1 MSTNC
6 YNPIKGIDD
15 VISSKIQ
22 GWNKYRVATLRGM
35 YDESHPSPLDTSD
48 LDKAVQ
54 ELISYRRNL
63 GKVNAE
69 SIKTASFNLSESY
82 QKLKESFSAEERFN
96 RINMISTMFS
106 DRLDAL
112 QEANPSLSRKVICN
126 GFISNGKL
134 VAGQFSV
141 FEGVYNDLLEYYL
154 EAVEEDDMD
163 TANSYKKVLENWGA
177 LVSHARM
184 RLRDTEEL
192 KLGNNIEYA
201 DDTNP
206 DNYNDNKLS
215 ELYDAS
221 ESKREAWQETSDM
234 QSAFGSV
241 GKQVRKLLGSI
252 QRVENGE
259 EVYDDLGFPIM
270 LDPVKTHQ
278 SLIEI
283 LRGVTSENQMIGLL
297 RNASSSQS
305 WLQPVIEEL
314 ENNDQL
320 RTQFYV
326 DFKKNFQ
333 PYSIL
338 LEEIKNEL
346 RTFKTLILNRVNISL
361 SGQYLTSIT
370 LGKQVNPDTSV
381 FNKDG
386 SINWKNLQ
394 NLREIVAEY
403 FPSKNVSIV
412 PKFYSNKETSWQE
425 KKRVLIKIT
434 EALGIDIDGNTLD
447 RIMSN
452 GRDLHKFTD
461 AISEL
466 IEFGTDKI
474 LNKSE
479 LESLNKGNFSLSKS
493 SFKDF
498 IKFSPAGS
506 TAKQGVIRE
515 KIDKMLT
522 IITKNREGL
531 RLESRVRHK
540 DKNGNNITLFSNV
553 IPSYLGDK
561 MDRIASFVTNND
573 RQGLRRMIENEFLDS
588 SFFMDNGTI
597 LNRWIKDL
605 YESDLDEKSFATNFV
620 FKRFLGTSDNSFENF
635 TSKQHAIDMMTEYFS
650 ERQISPKNIKYID
663 EEEFNKSKNL
673 KSFPKDQLY
682 YVNGTNYYYKYNSI
696 DSKGNNVW
704 TKHIKDDYA
713 YYPVFILGDSGVS
726 KFIKAKRYSA
736 KEILDGLYDV
746 YRQERRRMALTKAA
760 NSKLKEEEYSP
771 IENFSNKEDEY
782 TILPFLNKDYKSPDG
797 TVGKYAAMIG
807 ENPSK
812 QEVVKAIQAYMEEA
826 VNIFKKNLNNLGLLE
841 TKEVYNPNTNKKEVQ
856 YIYFS
861 QEVNGDKTID
871 KVIADYYWNTKFATI
886 QQLQLF
892 TIDPAFYKGT
902 KDLQKRYKEIHAPG
916 SVLSLEAR
924 DFDGNLYSKDGIE
937 RCVYFD
943 DINLNAELSNPEFM
957 TAIKAKFGKNSP
969 VYKAYTKNT
978 LTDGQGYRT
987 LESYRKVMG
996 MAGKW
1001 TQEMENV
1008 YNAIKQLRAEYGKDA
1023 QIPSDKLAEIA
1034 SMAVVFQPIKPYMYT
1049 IENYAVNN
1057 TDKLKIPVQHKYA
1070 EAVLIPE
1077 LLPAGSKLRD
1087 MAYWMESKGVD
1098 LVGSTKIVK
1107 VGGFGSTDISKA
1119 SNAKELNDALDK
1131 AYIHQLSYGDYRIQ
1145 TNVPEH
1151 INSSQLFGT
1160 QVRKLIMTN
1169 VEMDDYHYENYVGG
1183 NKVNLGGKYGDV
1195 RLNGRNLVSFY
1206 NSLIV
1211 ANILESYDLFA
1222 NEVSD
1227 IKKLSD
1233 KLLQTTINNSRE
1245 SMDNMLAYSLT
1256 GDDKFLVPL
1265 FEGAL
1270 EHDSSAM
1277 LFSMFKKRVNKQ
1289 SIKGGSAVQVSAMGI
1304 KGYEESGDLKYVVDP
1319 NNPNNILYAECEI
1332 PWDISYTDI
1341 NGKEVTLE
1349 FSDYCNED
1357 GTLKTDKDG
1366 NTLLEKKF
1374 PNALSILAY
1383 RIPTER
1389 DYSMINLRVK
1399 RFSQKT
1405 AGGTIKVPAQG
1416 TTIAG
1421 FDFDIDKLYFMRN
1434 EYRQRELSSSEVAEI
1449 WKEFYETYSNIKD
1462 VLKEAREE
1470 DTESLDR
1477 LYKYWDKAG
1486 LPYSYKEAFAQ
1497 FIADR
1502 GYISF
1507 ESYDFSK
1514 SPLDNT
1520 RAARNNMLIK
1530 LIQERL
1536 MDYETFE
1543 QRYTPGGFANA
1554 SKAARTLRELLFG
1567 SLEGIVSRG
1576 TSTSKISGEN
1586 ISSKG
1591 SEFAKKLTNVGNNL
1605 EVTYKGVTFRNAEHA
1620 YQTWKSGEF
1629 DNTAYNSINTWKP
1642 VGSKPVNKQINF
1654 QIMVDIL
1661 TEKLKQHPELIE
1673 GIKERGGHE
1682 YIISSTH
1689 NVVGDKYWES
1699 SGQNAFIKALAEA
1712 AINVGISPINNNF
1725 IKSTVDF
1732 NAIAERAK
1740 DSKSDPEPNY
1750 DPSDPMT
1757 IITYNQQNQVAG
1769 KLIGIFAN
1777 QNTNHAFSSLM
1788 KEFTL
1793 KEPIRFA
1800 GHSYN
1805 DLLHA
1810 PKGIDVD
1817 LNVAEF
1823 LAASVDAVKD
1833 PVLNFLNLNTIT
1845 ADAGAVLAR
1854 IGYTTQEIGLLFNQP
1869 IIKEICEY
1877 SFNNGVTADM
1887 AIREVVKN
1895 YMGDDTE
1902 SPKANP
1908 DEDFSIN
1915 KLALNIVNDRVMRE
1929 QGKNAM
1935 DNKSFK
1941 ADQLK
1946 VAELFS
1952 QIQTVAGDVSQF
1964 VTSTKFT
1971 ASNAVGSTFG
1981 DLYSQQMKVKNY
1993 IDKFVVKNGKNAL
2006 SVNIKVTD
2014 TIDSP
2019 ITNNTNLQGSNQEYL
2034 ESLIENPLAY
2044 EQAMYDMNRRANS
2057 LLNSYYPYETPS
2069 YRNARNRLAS
2079 LTKNNFLDADTIN
2092 SIHSDMLVYML
2103 SQQEDSLFNGE
2114 IPIPVDS
2121 INTPNLDTTVNSYT
2135 GNITPDANTIFVFGS
2150 NPEGRHGAG
2159 AAKIAREQFGAI
2171 YGQGEGLQGNAY
2183 ALPTKDLRVTKNN
2196 GLRSIS
2202 EAQIIENI
2210 KKLYEVAKQ
2219 NPDKQFKIAYRNTDK
2234 ASLNGYTGLEM
2245 IDMFLKAGSIPTN
2258 IVFSKEWIDTGKF
2271 DLPTKKV
2278 QSTSKSYIP
2287 AREYYTKHFAKE
2299 VFNTL
2304 ESNPDLKSLPLFQ
2317 YMQFVTNEKTGDIS
2331 MNVQGIG
2338 GLAPYQKDELKES
2351 WAELLKTEPDLAS
2364 NLFMYNFYKLGFTFS
2379 PLAFMNLAPT
2389 ELKLN
2394 MKLWREWDP
2403 SADNGKGAWIQSDK
2417 SYIDFLNEVKKGI
2430 SVNIEEFAKQYIL
2443 NHLDNRSLV
2452 FTAKGSTRDFL
2463 KKEVYKNGVAASEF
2477 TLKVSKLGD
2486 DAKNYTIADDTIPK
2500 SWTAFRPC
2508 IIVDGIVY
2516 MCESGNDKFN
2526 VSTDGSMTY
2535 RKVSQLGTTNKSL
2548 QYISDSETKITDS
2561 QTYDDKMPGS
2571 TKREDRVP
2579 EEHPEKVDR
2588 DKLVNDLIY
2597 YSLMNGNLVEEST
2610 DKFKEDI
2617 SIFKDSDLKDTIEDI
2632 KNELREKGLI
2642 DKTGKKIC

>member
-1 MSTNC
+1 MSTKC

-15 VISSKIQ
+15 VIASKIQ
-22 GWNKYRVATLRGM
+22 GWNEYRVATLRGM
-35 YDESHPSPLDTSD
+35 YDESHSSPLDTSD

-54 ELISYRRNL
+54 DLISYRRGL
-63 GKVNAE
+63 GKMNAE
-69 SIKTASFNLSESY
+69 SIKTTSSNLSESY

-126 GFISNGKL
+126 GFVSNGKL

-141 FEGVYNDLLEYYL
+141 FEGVYNDLLEYYS
-154 EAVEEDDMD
+154 EAVEEGDMD

-192 KLGNNIEYA
+192 KLGDKIEYA

-234 QSAFGSV
+234 HSAFGSV

-270 LDPVKTHQ
+270 LDPVKAHQ

-283 LRGVTSENQMIGLL
+283 LRGVTSERQMIGLL
-297 RNASSSQS
+297 RNASNSQT

-338 LEEIKNEL
+338 LEEVKNGL
-346 RTFKTLILNRVNISL
+346 RTFKTLILNRVNNSL

-370 LGKQVNPDTSV
+370 LGKQVNPNTSV

-394 NLREIVAEY
+394 SLRELVKEY
-403 FPSKNVSIV
+403 FPSKSVSIT
-412 PKFYSNKETSWQE
+412 PKFYNNKETSWQE

-434 EALGIDIDGNTLD
+434 EALGIDIDGGTLD
-447 RIMSN
+447 KIMSN

-466 IEFGTDKI
+466 VEFGTDKI
-474 LNKSE
+474 LNKKE
-479 LESLNKGNFSLSKS
+479 LESLDKGEYSLSNR

-498 IKFSPAGS
+498 IRFSPAGS

-515 KIDKMLT
+515 KIDKMLS
-522 IITKNREGL
+522 IVTKNREGL

-540 DKNGNNITLFSNV
+540 DKNGNNVTLFSNV

-561 MDRIASFVTNND
+561 MDRIASFVSNND
-573 RQGLRRMIENEFLDS
+573 KQGLRRMIENEFLNS

-605 YESDLDEKSFATNFV
+605 YESGLDDKDFAANFG

-635 TSKQHAIDMMTEYFS
+635 TSKQHAIDMMAEYFS
-650 ERQISPKNIKYID
+650 ERQLSP
-663 EEEFNKSKNL
+663 
-673 KSFPKDQLY
+673 
-682 YVNGTNYYYKYNSI
+682 NSQ
-696 DSKGNNVW
+696 
-704 TKHIKDDYA
+704 YA

-736 KEILDGLYDV
+736 QEILDGLYDV
-746 YRQERRRMALTKAA
+746 YRQERRRMALTVAA
-760 NSKLKEEEYSP
+760 NAKLKEGGYSL
-771 IENFSNKEDEY
+771 IDNFSDKANEY
-782 TILPFLNKDYKSPDG
+782 TALPFLNKDYKSPDG
-797 TVGKYAAMIG
+797 TIGKYAAMIG

-826 VNIFKKNLNNLGLLE
+826 VNSFKTDLNNLGLLE
-841 TKEVYNPNTNKKEVQ
+841 TKEVYNPKTNKKEVQ
-856 YIYFS
+856 YVYFS
-861 QEVNGDKTID
+861 QEVNGNKSID
-871 KVIADYYWNTKFATI
+871 EVIADYYWNTKFATI

-924 DFDGNLYSKDGIE
+924 DFDGNLYSEDGIE

-943 DINLNAELSNPEFM
+943 DINLNAEVSNPEFM
-957 TAIKAKFGKNSP
+957 KAIEAKFGKNSP

-1008 YNAIKQLRAEYGKDA
+1008 YKAIKQLRAEYGKDA

-1034 SMAVVFQPIKPYMYT
+1034 NMSVVFQPIKPYMYT
-1049 IENYAVNN
+1049 IENLAVNS

-1160 QVRKLIMTN
+1160 QVRKLIMAN
-1169 VEMDDYHYENYVGG
+1169 IKMDDYHYENYVGG
-1183 NKVNLGGKYGDV
+1183 KKVNLGGKYGDV

-1277 LFSMFKKRVNKQ
+1277 LFSIFKKRVNKQ

-1304 KGYEESGDLKYVVDP
+1304 KGYEESGDLHYVVDP

-1341 NGKEVTLE
+1341 NGKEVALE

-1567 SLEGIVSRG
+1567 NLEGIVSRG
-1576 TSTSKISGEN
+1576 
-1586 ISSKG
+1586 
-1591 SEFAKKLTNVGNNL
+1591 
-1605 EVTYKGVTFRNAEHA
+1605 
-1620 YQTWKSGEF
+1620 
-1629 DNTAYNSINTWKP
+1629 
-1642 VGSKPVNKQINF
+1642 
-1654 QIMVDIL
+1654 
-1661 TEKLKQHPELIE
+1661 
-1673 GIKERGGHE
+1673 
-1682 YIISSTH
+1682 
-1689 NVVGDKYWES
+1689 
-1699 SGQNAFIKALAEA
+1699 
-1712 AINVGISPINNNF
+1712 
-1725 IKSTVDF
+1725 TVDF

-1740 DSKSDPEPNY
+1740 DIKSDPEPNY

-1788 KEFTL
+1788 REFTL
-1793 KEPIRFA
+1793 KDPIRFA

-1887 AIREVVKN
+1887 AMREVVKN

-1935 DNKSFK
+1935 DNQSFK

-1952 QIQTVAGDVSQF
+1952 QIQTVAGDISQF
-1964 VTSTKFT
+1964 VTSSKFT

-1993 IDKFVVKNGKNAL
+1993 IDRFVIKKGKNAL
-2006 SVNIKVTD
+2006 SVNMKVTD
-2014 TIDSP
+2014 IIDSP
-2019 ITNNTNLQGSNQEYL
+2019 ITNNTNLYGSNQEYL
-2034 ESLIENPLAY
+2034 ESLIENPLSY
-2044 EQAMYDMNRRANS
+2044 EQAMYDMNRRAGM
-2057 LLNSYYPYETPS
+2057 LLNSYYPYNTPS
-2069 YRNARNRLAS
+2069 YSGARNRLAE
-2079 LTKNNFLDADTIN
+2079 LTKSNFLDADTIN

-2114 IPIPVDS
+2114 MP
-2121 INTPNLDTTVNSYT
+2121 
-2135 GNITPDANTIFVFGS
+2135 
-2150 NPEGRHGAG
+2150 
-2159 AAKIAREQFGAI
+2159 AKDG
-2171 YGQGEGLQGNAY
+2171 
-2183 ALPTKDLRVTKNN
+2183 
-2196 GLRSIS
+2196 
-2202 EAQIIENI
+2202 
-2210 KKLYEVAKQ
+2210 
-2219 NPDKQFKIAYRNTDK
+2219 
-2234 ASLNGYTGLEM
+2234 
-2245 IDMFLKAGSIPTN
+2245 
-2258 IVFSKEWIDTGKF
+2258 
-2271 DLPTKKV
+2271 
-2278 QSTSKSYIP
+2278 IP

-2351 WAELLKTEPDLAS
+2351 WAELLKTEPDLARD
-2364 NLFMYNFYKLGFTFS
+2364 LFMYNFYKLGFTFS

-2389 ELKLN
+2389 ELKLAI
-2394 MKLWREWDP
+2394 KVGRKWDS
-2403 SADNGKGAWIQSDK
+2403 SANDGNGAWVER
-2417 SYIDFLNEVKKGI
+2417 SYVDFLNDVKEGTVTANSEK
-2430 SVNIEEFAKQYIL
+2430 FAKQYIL
-2443 NHLDNRSLV
+2443 NHLDNRRLV
-2452 FTAKGSTRDFL
+2452 FTAKGSNL
-2463 KKEVYKNGVAASEF
+2463 KYLKTLVYKNGEAVSNF
-2477 TLKVSKLGD
+2477 TLDVNKLGD
-2486 DAKNYTIADDTIPK
+2486 DAKNYTIKDSTLPK
-2500 SWTAFRPC
+2500 NCVAFRPC
-2508 IIVDGIVY
+2508 IVVDGITY
-2516 MCESGNDKFN
+2516 MCDSSNDKFN
-2526 VSTDGSMTY
+2526 VSYDGSITY
-2535 RKVSQLGTTNKSL
+2535 YKVSQLGTTNKSL
-2548 QYISDSETKITDS
+2548 QYVSDSESRLTDNEQYDNNMEGNSS
-2561 QTYDDKMPGS
+2561 QEFIPENTPNS
-2571 TKREDRVP
+2571 FNREEAINQIIDYGIKNGEFMAEQVESIKEYLNSQSDVDLSDTVNAIRN
-2579 EEHPEKVDR
+2579 EIQNSGLTDNTGEKV
-2588 DKLVNDLIY
+2588 
-2597 YSLMNGNLVEEST
+2597 
-2610 DKFKEDI
+2610 
-2617 SIFKDSDLKDTIEDI
+2617 
-2632 KNELREKGLI
+2632 
-2642 DKTGKKIC
+2642 C

>member
-1 MSTNC
+1 MSTKC

-15 VISSKIQ
+15 VIASKIQ
-22 GWNKYRVATLRGM
+22 GWNEYRVATLRGM
-35 YDESHPSPLDTSD
+35 YDESHSSPLDTSD
-48 LDKAVQ
+48 LDRAVQ
-54 ELISYRRNL
+54 DLISYRRDL
-63 GKVNAE
+63 GKMNAE
-69 SIKTASFNLSESY
+69 SIKTTSSNLSESY

-112 QEANPSLSRKVICN
+112 QEANPFLSRKVICN
-126 GFISNGKL
+126 GFVSNGKL

-141 FEGVYNDLLEYYL
+141 FEGVYNDLLEYYS
-154 EAVEEDDMD
+154 EAVEEGDMD

-192 KLGNNIEYA
+192 RLGDKIEYA

-234 QSAFGSV
+234 HSAFGSV

-270 LDPVKTHQ
+270 LDPVKAHQ

-283 LRGVTSENQMIGLL
+283 LRGVTSERQMIGLL
-297 RNASSSQS
+297 RNASNSQT

-338 LEEIKNEL
+338 LEEVKNGL
-346 RTFKTLILNRVNISL
+346 RTFKTLILNRVNNSL

-370 LGKQVNPDTSV
+370 LGKQVNPNTSV

-394 NLREIVAEY
+394 SLRELVKEY
-403 FPSKNVSIV
+403 FPSKSVSIT
-412 PKFYSNKETSWQE
+412 PKFYNNKETSWQE

-434 EALGIDIDGNTLD
+434 EALGIDIDGGTLD
-447 RIMSN
+447 KIMSS

-466 IEFGTDKI
+466 VEFGTDKI
-474 LNKSE
+474 LNKKE
-479 LESLNKGNFSLSKS
+479 LESLDKGEYSLSNR

-498 IKFSPAGS
+498 IRFSPAGS

-515 KIDKMLT
+515 KIDKMLS
-522 IITKNREGL
+522 IVTKNREGL

-540 DKNGNNITLFSNV
+540 DKNGNNVTLFSNV

-561 MDRIASFVTNND
+561 MDRIASFVSNND

-588 SFFMDNGTI
+588 SFFMDKDNGTI
-597 LNRWIKDL
+597 FNRWLRDL
-605 YESDLDEKSFATNFV
+605 YESGLDEKDFAANFG

-635 TSKQHAIDMMTEYFS
+635 TSKQHAIDMMAEYFS
-650 ERQISPKNIKYID
+650 ERQKSP
-663 EEEFNKSKNL
+663 
-673 KSFPKDQLY
+673 
-682 YVNGTNYYYKYNSI
+682 NSQ
-696 DSKGNNVW
+696 
-704 TKHIKDDYA
+704 YA

-736 KEILDGLYDV
+736 QEILDGLYDV
-746 YRQERRRMALTKAA
+746 YRQERRRMALTSAA
-760 NSKLKEEEYSP
+760 NTKLKEGGYSL
-771 IENFSNKEDEY
+771 IENFSSKENEY
-782 TILPFLNKDYKSPDG
+782 TALPFLNKDYKSPDG

-826 VNIFKKNLNNLGLLE
+826 VNSFKTSLNNLGLLE
-841 TKEVYNPNTNKKEVQ
+841 TKEVYNPKTNKKEVQ
-856 YIYFS
+856 YVYFS
-861 QEVNGDKTID
+861 QEVNGNKSID
-871 KVIADYYWNTKFATI
+871 EVIADYYWNTKFATI

-924 DFDGNLYSKDGIE
+924 DFDGNLYSEDGIE

-943 DINLNAELSNPEFM
+943 DINLNAEVSNPEFM
-957 TAIKAKFGKNSP
+957 KAIEAKFGKNSP

-1008 YNAIKQLRAEYGKDA
+1008 YNTIKQLRAEYGKDA
-1023 QIPSDKLAEIA
+1023 QIPSDKLTEIA
-1034 SMAVVFQPIKPYMYT
+1034 NMSVVFQPIKPYMYT
-1049 IENYAVNN
+1049 IENLAVNS

-1119 SNAKELNDALDK
+1119 SNAQELSNALDK

-1160 QVRKLIMTN
+1160 QVRKLIMAN
-1169 VEMDDYHYENYVGG
+1169 IKMDDYHYENYVGG
-1183 NKVNLGGKYGDV
+1183 KKVNLGGKYGEV

-1211 ANILESYDLFA
+1211 ANILKSYDLFA

-1277 LFSMFKKRVNKQ
+1277 LFSIFKKRVNKQ

-1304 KGYEESGDLKYVVDP
+1304 KGYEESGDLHYVVDP

-1341 NGKEVTLE
+1341 NGKEVALE

-1449 WKEFYETYSNIKD
+1449 WKEFYETYPNIKD

-1470 DTESLDR
+1470 DTESLNR

-1520 RAARNNMLIK
+1520 RTARNNMLIK

-1567 SLEGIVSRG
+1567 NLEGIVSRG
-1576 TSTSKISGEN
+1576 
-1586 ISSKG
+1586 
-1591 SEFAKKLTNVGNNL
+1591 
-1605 EVTYKGVTFRNAEHA
+1605 
-1620 YQTWKSGEF
+1620 
-1629 DNTAYNSINTWKP
+1629 
-1642 VGSKPVNKQINF
+1642 
-1654 QIMVDIL
+1654 
-1661 TEKLKQHPELIE
+1661 
-1673 GIKERGGHE
+1673 
-1682 YIISSTH
+1682 
-1689 NVVGDKYWES
+1689 
-1699 SGQNAFIKALAEA
+1699 
-1712 AINVGISPINNNF
+1712 
-1725 IKSTVDF
+1725 TVDF

-1788 KEFTL
+1788 SEFTL
-1793 KEPIRFA
+1793 KDPIRFA

-1887 AIREVVKN
+1887 AMREVVKN

-1935 DNKSFK
+1935 DNQSFK

-1952 QIQTVAGDVSQF
+1952 QIQTVAGDISQF
-1964 VTSTKFT
+1964 VTSSKFT

-2006 SVNIKVTD
+2006 SVNMKVTD
-2014 TIDSP
+2014 IIDSP

-2034 ESLIENPLAY
+2034 KSLIENPLAY
-2044 EQAMYDMNRRANS
+2044 EQAMYDMNRRAGM
-2057 LLNSYYPYETPS
+2057 LLNSYYPYNTPS
-2069 YRNARNRLAS
+2069 YSGARNRLAE
-2079 LTKNNFLDADTIN
+2079 LTKSNFLDADTIN

-2114 IPIPVDS
+2114 MPILVNS
-2121 INTPNLDTTVNSYT
+2121 INTSNLDTTVNSYT

-2171 YGQGEGLQGNAY
+2171 YGQGEGLQGNSY
-2183 ALPTKDLRVTKNN
+2183 ALPTKDLRVKENR
-2196 GLRSIS
+2196 GLRSIPES
-2202 EAQIIENI
+2202 QIIESI
-2210 KKLYEVAKQ
+2210 RKLYDVAKQ
-2219 NPDKQFKIAYRNTDK
+2219 NPSKQFKIAYRNTNS

-2245 IDMFLKAGSIPTN
+2245 IDMFLKAGSIPSN
-2258 IVFSKEWIDTGKF
+2258 IIFSKEWVDTGKF
-2271 DLPTKKV
+2271 NSSIKKT
-2278 QSTSKSYIP
+2278 QGTSKSYIS

-2351 WAELLKTEPDLAS
+2351 WAELLKTEPDLARD
-2364 NLFMYNFYKLGFTFS
+2364 LFMYNFYKLGFTFS

-2389 ELKLN
+2389 ELKLAI
-2394 MKLWREWDP
+2394 KVGRKWDS
-2403 SADNGKGAWIQSDK
+2403 SANDGNGAWVER
-2417 SYIDFLNEVKKGI
+2417 SYVDFLNDVKEGTVTANSEK
-2430 SVNIEEFAKQYIL
+2430 FAKQYIL
-2443 NHLDNRSLV
+2443 NHLDNRRLV
-2452 FTAKGSTRDFL
+2452 FTAKGSNL
-2463 KKEVYKNGVAASEF
+2463 KYLKTLVYKNSEAVSNF
-2477 TLKVSKLGD
+2477 TLDVNKLGD
-2486 DAKNYTIADDTIPK
+2486 DAKNYTIKDSTLPK
-2500 SWTAFRPC
+2500 NCVAFRPC
-2508 IIVDGIVY
+2508 IVVDGITY
-2516 MCESGNDKFN
+2516 ICDSSNDKFN
-2526 VSTDGSMTY
+2526 VSYDGSITY
-2535 RKVSQLGTTNKSL
+2535 YKVSQLGTTNKSL
-2548 QYISDSETKITDS
+2548 QYVSDSESRLTDNEQYDNNMEGNSS
-2561 QTYDDKMPGS
+2561 QEFIPENTPNS
-2571 TKREDRVP
+2571 FNREEAINQIIDYGIKNGEFMAEQVESIKEYLNSQSDVDLSDTVNAIRN
-2579 EEHPEKVDR
+2579 EIQNSGLTDNTGEKV
-2588 DKLVNDLIY
+2588 
-2597 YSLMNGNLVEEST
+2597 
-2610 DKFKEDI
+2610 
-2617 SIFKDSDLKDTIEDI
+2617 
-2632 KNELREKGLI
+2632 
-2642 DKTGKKIC
+2642 C

>member
-1 MSTNC
+1 M
-6 YNPIKGIDD
+6 
-15 VISSKIQ
+15 
-22 GWNKYRVATLRGM
+22 
-35 YDESHPSPLDTSD
+35 
-48 LDKAVQ
+48 
-54 ELISYRRNL
+54 
-63 GKVNAE
+63 
-69 SIKTASFNLSESY
+69 
-82 QKLKESFSAEERFN
+82 
-96 RINMISTMFS
+96 
-106 DRLDAL
+106 
-112 QEANPSLSRKVICN
+112 
-126 GFISNGKL
+126 
-134 VAGQFSV
+134 
-141 FEGVYNDLLEYYL
+141 
-154 EAVEEDDMD
+154 
-163 TANSYKKVLENWGA
+163 
-177 LVSHARM
+177 
-184 RLRDTEEL
+184 
-192 KLGNNIEYA
+192 
-201 DDTNP
+201 
-206 DNYNDNKLS
+206 
-215 ELYDAS
+215 
-221 ESKREAWQETSDM
+221 
-234 QSAFGSV
+234 
-241 GKQVRKLLGSI
+241 
-252 QRVENGE
+252 
-259 EVYDDLGFPIM
+259 
-270 LDPVKTHQ
+270 
-278 SLIEI
+278 
-283 LRGVTSENQMIGLL
+283 
-297 RNASSSQS
+297 
-305 WLQPVIEEL
+305 
-314 ENNDQL
+314 
-320 RTQFYV
+320 
-326 DFKKNFQ
+326 
-333 PYSIL
+333 
-338 LEEIKNEL
+338 
-346 RTFKTLILNRVNISL
+346 
-361 SGQYLTSIT
+361 
-370 LGKQVNPDTSV
+370 
-381 FNKDG
+381 
-386 SINWKNLQ
+386 
-394 NLREIVAEY
+394 
-403 FPSKNVSIV
+403 
-412 PKFYSNKETSWQE
+412 
-425 KKRVLIKIT
+425 
-434 EALGIDIDGNTLD
+434 
-447 RIMSN
+447 
-452 GRDLHKFTD
+452 
-461 AISEL
+461 
-466 IEFGTDKI
+466 
-474 LNKSE
+474 
-479 LESLNKGNFSLSKS
+479 
-493 SFKDF
+493 
-498 IKFSPAGS
+498 
-506 TAKQGVIRE
+506 
-515 KIDKMLT
+515 
-522 IITKNREGL
+522 
-531 RLESRVRHK
+531 
-540 DKNGNNITLFSNV
+540 
-553 IPSYLGDK
+553 
-561 MDRIASFVTNND
+561 
-573 RQGLRRMIENEFLDS
+573 
-588 SFFMDNGTI
+588 
-597 LNRWIKDL
+597 
-605 YESDLDEKSFATNFV
+605 
-620 FKRFLGTSDNSFENF
+620 
-635 TSKQHAIDMMTEYFS
+635 
-650 ERQISPKNIKYID
+650 
-663 EEEFNKSKNL
+663 
-673 KSFPKDQLY
+673 
-682 YVNGTNYYYKYNSI
+682 
-696 DSKGNNVW
+696 
-704 TKHIKDDYA
+704 
-713 YYPVFILGDSGVS
+713 
-726 KFIKAKRYSA
+726 
-736 KEILDGLYDV
+736 
-746 YRQERRRMALTKAA
+746 
-760 NSKLKEEEYSP
+760 
-771 IENFSNKEDEY
+771 
-782 TILPFLNKDYKSPDG
+782 
-797 TVGKYAAMIG
+797 
-807 ENPSK
+807 
-812 QEVVKAIQAYMEEA
+812 
-826 VNIFKKNLNNLGLLE
+826 
-841 TKEVYNPNTNKKEVQ
+841 
-856 YIYFS
+856 
-861 QEVNGDKTID
+861 
-871 KVIADYYWNTKFATI
+871 
-886 QQLQLF
+886 F

-924 DFDGNLYSKDGIE
+924 DFDGNLYSEDGIE

-943 DINLNAELSNPEFM
+943 DINLNAEVSNPEFM
-957 TAIKAKFGKNSP
+957 KAIEAKFGKNSP

-1008 YNAIKQLRAEYGKDA
+1008 YNTIKQLRAEYGKDA
-1023 QIPSDKLAEIA
+1023 QIPSDKLTEVANM
-1034 SMAVVFQPIKPYMYT
+1034 SVVFQPIKPYMYT
-1049 IENYAVNN
+1049 IENLAVNS

-1098 LVGSTKIVK
+1098 LVGSTEIVK

-1119 SNAKELNDALDK
+1119 SNAQELSNALDK

-1160 QVRKLIMTN
+1160 QVRKLIMAN
-1169 VEMDDYHYENYVGG
+1169 IKMDDYHYENYVGG
-1183 NKVNLGGKYGDV
+1183 KKVNLGGKYGEV

-1211 ANILESYDLFA
+1211 ANILKSYDLFA

-1245 SMDNMLAYSLT
+1245 SMDNMLAYSLI

-1277 LFSMFKKRVNKQ
+1277 LFSIFKKRVNKQ

-1304 KGYEESGDLKYVVDP
+1304 KGYEESGDLHYVVDP

-1341 NGKEVTLE
+1341 NGKEVALE

-1449 WKEFYETYSNIKD
+1449 WKEFYETYPNIKD

-1470 DTESLDR
+1470 DTESLNR

-1514 SPLDNT
+1514 SSLDNT

-1567 SLEGIVSRG
+1567 NLEGIVSRG
-1576 TSTSKISGEN
+1576 
-1586 ISSKG
+1586 
-1591 SEFAKKLTNVGNNL
+1591 
-1605 EVTYKGVTFRNAEHA
+1605 
-1620 YQTWKSGEF
+1620 
-1629 DNTAYNSINTWKP
+1629 
-1642 VGSKPVNKQINF
+1642 
-1654 QIMVDIL
+1654 
-1661 TEKLKQHPELIE
+1661 
-1673 GIKERGGHE
+1673 
-1682 YIISSTH
+1682 
-1689 NVVGDKYWES
+1689 
-1699 SGQNAFIKALAEA
+1699 
-1712 AINVGISPINNNF
+1712 
-1725 IKSTVDF
+1725 TVDF

-1788 KEFTL
+1788 SEFTL
-1793 KEPIRFA
+1793 KDPIRFA

-1887 AIREVVKN
+1887 AMREVVKN

-1935 DNKSFK
+1935 DNQSFK

-1952 QIQTVAGDVSQF
+1952 QIQTVAGDISQF
-1964 VTSTKFT
+1964 VTSSKFT

-2006 SVNIKVTD
+2006 SVNMKVTD
-2014 TIDSP
+2014 IIDSP

-2034 ESLIENPLAY
+2034 KSLIENPLAY
-2044 EQAMYDMNRRANS
+2044 EQAMYDMNRRAGM
-2057 LLNSYYPYETPS
+2057 LLNSYYPYNTPS
-2069 YRNARNRLAS
+2069 YSGARNRLAE
-2079 LTKNNFLDADTIN
+2079 LTKSNFLDADTIN

-2114 IPIPVDS
+2114 M
-2121 INTPNLDTTVNSYT
+2121 
-2135 GNITPDANTIFVFGS
+2135 
-2150 NPEGRHGAG
+2150 
-2159 AAKIAREQFGAI
+2159 
-2171 YGQGEGLQGNAY
+2171 
-2183 ALPTKDLRVTKNN
+2183 PTKD
-2196 GLRSIS
+2196 G
-2202 EAQIIENI
+2202 
-2210 KKLYEVAKQ
+2210 
-2219 NPDKQFKIAYRNTDK
+2219 
-2234 ASLNGYTGLEM
+2234 
-2245 IDMFLKAGSIPTN
+2245 
-2258 IVFSKEWIDTGKF
+2258 
-2271 DLPTKKV
+2271 
-2278 QSTSKSYIP
+2278 IP

-2351 WAELLKTEPDLAS
+2351 WAELLKTEPDLARD
-2364 NLFMYNFYKLGFTFS
+2364 LFMYNFYKLGFTFS

-2389 ELKLN
+2389 ELKLAI
-2394 MKLWREWDP
+2394 KVGRKWDS
-2403 SADNGKGAWIQSDK
+2403 SANDGNGAWVER
-2417 SYIDFLNEVKKGI
+2417 SYVDFLNDVKEGTVTANSEK
-2430 SVNIEEFAKQYIL
+2430 FAKQYIL
-2443 NHLDNRSLV
+2443 NHLDNRRLV
-2452 FTAKGSTRDFL
+2452 FTAKGSNL
-2463 KKEVYKNGVAASEF
+2463 KYLKTLVYKNGEAVSNF
-2477 TLKVSKLGD
+2477 TLDVNKLGD
-2486 DAKNYTIADDTIPK
+2486 DAKNYTIKDSTLPK
-2500 SWTAFRPC
+2500 NCVAFRPC
-2508 IIVDGIVY
+2508 IVVDGITY
-2516 MCESGNDKFN
+2516 ICDSSNDKFN
-2526 VSTDGSMTY
+2526 VSYDGSITY
-2535 RKVSQLGTTNKSL
+2535 YKVSQLGTTNKSL
-2548 QYISDSETKITDS
+2548 QYVSDSESRLTDNEQYDNNMEGNSS
-2561 QTYDDKMPGS
+2561 QEFIPENTPNS
-2571 TKREDRVP
+2571 FNREEAINQIIDYGIKNGEFMAEQVESIKEYLNSQSDVDLSDTVNAIRN
-2579 EEHPEKVDR
+2579 EIQNSGLTDNTGEKV
-2588 DKLVNDLIY
+2588 
-2597 YSLMNGNLVEEST
+2597 
-2610 DKFKEDI
+2610 
-2617 SIFKDSDLKDTIEDI
+2617 
-2632 KNELREKGLI
+2632 
-2642 DKTGKKIC
+2642 C

>member
-1 MSTNC
+1 MSTKC

-15 VISSKIQ
+15 VIASKIQ
-22 GWNKYRVATLRGM
+22 GWNEYRVATLRGM
-35 YDESHPSPLDTSD
+35 YDESHSSPLDTSD
-48 LDKAVQ
+48 LDRAVQ
-54 ELISYRRNL
+54 DLISYRRDL
-63 GKVNAE
+63 GKMNAE
-69 SIKTASFNLSESY
+69 SIKTTSSNLSESY

-112 QEANPSLSRKVICN
+112 QEANPFLSRKVICN
-126 GFISNGKL
+126 GFVSNGKL

-141 FEGVYNDLLEYYL
+141 FEGVYNDLLEYYS
-154 EAVEEDDMD
+154 EAVEEGDMD

-192 KLGNNIEYA
+192 RLGDKIEYA

-234 QSAFGSV
+234 HSAFGSV

-270 LDPVKTHQ
+270 LDPVKAHQ

-283 LRGVTSENQMIGLL
+283 LRGVTSERQMIGLL
-297 RNASSSQS
+297 RNASNSQT

-338 LEEIKNEL
+338 LEEVKNGL
-346 RTFKTLILNRVNISL
+346 RTFKTLILNRVNNSL

-370 LGKQVNPDTSV
+370 LGKQVNPNTSV

-394 NLREIVAEY
+394 SLRELVKEY
-403 FPSKNVSIV
+403 FPSKSVSIT
-412 PKFYSNKETSWQE
+412 PKFYNNKETSWQE

-434 EALGIDIDGNTLD
+434 EALGIDIDGGTLD
-447 RIMSN
+447 KIMSS

-466 IEFGTDKI
+466 VEFGTDKI
-474 LNKSE
+474 LNKKE
-479 LESLNKGNFSLSKS
+479 LESLDKGEYSLSNR

-498 IKFSPAGS
+498 IRFSPAGS

-515 KIDKMLT
+515 KIDKMLS
-522 IITKNREGL
+522 IVTKNREGL

-540 DKNGNNITLFSNV
+540 DKNGNNVTLFSNV

-561 MDRIASFVTNND
+561 MDRIASFVSNND

-588 SFFMDNGTI
+588 SFFMDKDNGTI
-597 LNRWIKDL
+597 FNRWLRDL
-605 YESDLDEKSFATNFV
+605 YESGLDEKDFAANFG

-635 TSKQHAIDMMTEYFS
+635 TSKQHAIDMMAEYFS
-650 ERQISPKNIKYID
+650 ERQKSP
-663 EEEFNKSKNL
+663 
-673 KSFPKDQLY
+673 
-682 YVNGTNYYYKYNSI
+682 NSQ
-696 DSKGNNVW
+696 
-704 TKHIKDDYA
+704 YA

-736 KEILDGLYDV
+736 QEILDGLYDV
-746 YRQERRRMALTKAA
+746 YRQERRRMALTSAA
-760 NSKLKEEEYSP
+760 NTKLKEGGYSL
-771 IENFSNKEDEY
+771 IENFSSKENEY
-782 TILPFLNKDYKSPDG
+782 TALPFLNKDYKSPDG

-826 VNIFKKNLNNLGLLE
+826 VNSFKTSLNNLGLLE
-841 TKEVYNPNTNKKEVQ
+841 TKEVYNPKTNKKEVQ
-856 YIYFS
+856 YVYFS
-861 QEVNGDKTID
+861 QEVNGNKSID
-871 KVIADYYWNTKFATI
+871 EVIADYYWNTKFATI

-924 DFDGNLYSKDGIE
+924 DFDGNLYSEDGIE

-943 DINLNAELSNPEFM
+943 DINLNAEVSNPEFM
-957 TAIKAKFGKNSP
+957 KAIESKFGKNSP

-1008 YNAIKQLRAEYGKDA
+1008 YNTIKQLRAEYGKDA
-1023 QIPSDKLAEIA
+1023 QIPSDKLTEIA
-1034 SMAVVFQPIKPYMYT
+1034 NMSVVFQPIKPYMYT
-1049 IENYAVNN
+1049 IENLAVNS

-1119 SNAKELNDALDK
+1119 SNAQELSNALDK

-1160 QVRKLIMTN
+1160 QVRKLIMAN
-1169 VEMDDYHYENYVGG
+1169 IKMDDYHYENYVGG
-1183 NKVNLGGKYGDV
+1183 KKVNLGGKYGEV

-1211 ANILESYDLFA
+1211 ANILKSYDLFA

-1277 LFSMFKKRVNKQ
+1277 LFSIFKKRVNKQ

-1304 KGYEESGDLKYVVDP
+1304 KGYEESGDLHYVVDP

-1341 NGKEVTLE
+1341 NGKEVALE

-1449 WKEFYETYSNIKD
+1449 WKEFYETYPNIKD

-1470 DTESLDR
+1470 DTESLNR

-1567 SLEGIVSRG
+1567 NLEGIVSR
-1576 TSTSKISGEN
+1576 E
-1586 ISSKG
+1586 
-1591 SEFAKKLTNVGNNL
+1591 
-1605 EVTYKGVTFRNAEHA
+1605 
-1620 YQTWKSGEF
+1620 
-1629 DNTAYNSINTWKP
+1629 
-1642 VGSKPVNKQINF
+1642 
-1654 QIMVDIL
+1654 
-1661 TEKLKQHPELIE
+1661 
-1673 GIKERGGHE
+1673 
-1682 YIISSTH
+1682 
-1689 NVVGDKYWES
+1689 
-1699 SGQNAFIKALAEA
+1699 
-1712 AINVGISPINNNF
+1712 
-1725 IKSTVDF
+1725 TVDF

-1788 KEFTL
+1788 SEFTL
-1793 KEPIRFA
+1793 KDPIRFA

-1810 PKGIDVD
+1810 PKDIDVD

-1887 AIREVVKN
+1887 AMREVVKN

-1935 DNKSFK
+1935 DNQSFK

-1952 QIQTVAGDVSQF
+1952 QIQTVAGDISQF
-1964 VTSTKFT
+1964 VTSSKFT

-2006 SVNIKVTD
+2006 SVNMKVTD
-2014 TIDSP
+2014 IIDSP

-2034 ESLIENPLAY
+2034 KSLIENPLAY
-2044 EQAMYDMNRRANS
+2044 EQAMYDMNRRAGM
-2057 LLNSYYPYETPS
+2057 LLNSYYPYNTPS
-2069 YRNARNRLAS
+2069 YSGARNRLAE
-2079 LTKNNFLDADTIN
+2079 LTKSNFLDADTIN

-2114 IPIPVDS
+2114 M
-2121 INTPNLDTTVNSYT
+2121 
-2135 GNITPDANTIFVFGS
+2135 
-2150 NPEGRHGAG
+2150 
-2159 AAKIAREQFGAI
+2159 
-2171 YGQGEGLQGNAY
+2171 
-2183 ALPTKDLRVTKNN
+2183 PTKD
-2196 GLRSIS
+2196 G
-2202 EAQIIENI
+2202 
-2210 KKLYEVAKQ
+2210 
-2219 NPDKQFKIAYRNTDK
+2219 
-2234 ASLNGYTGLEM
+2234 
-2245 IDMFLKAGSIPTN
+2245 
-2258 IVFSKEWIDTGKF
+2258 
-2271 DLPTKKV
+2271 
-2278 QSTSKSYIP
+2278 IP

-2351 WAELLKTEPDLAS
+2351 WAELLKTEPDLARD
-2364 NLFMYNFYKLGFTFS
+2364 LFMYNFYKLGFTFS

-2389 ELKLN
+2389 ELKLAI
-2394 MKLWREWDP
+2394 KVGRKWDS
-2403 SADNGKGAWIQSDK
+2403 SANDGNGAWVER
-2417 SYIDFLNEVKKGI
+2417 SYVDFLNDVKEGTVTANSEK
-2430 SVNIEEFAKQYIL
+2430 FAKQYIL
-2443 NHLDNRSLV
+2443 NHLDNRRLV
-2452 FTAKGSTRDFL
+2452 FTAKGSNL
-2463 KKEVYKNGVAASEF
+2463 KYLKTLVYKNGEAVSNF
-2477 TLKVSKLGD
+2477 TLDVNKLGD
-2486 DAKNYTIADDTIPK
+2486 DAKNYTIKDSTLPK
-2500 SWTAFRPC
+2500 NCVAFRPC
-2508 IIVDGIVY
+2508 IVVDGITY
-2516 MCESGNDKFN
+2516 ICDSSNDKFN
-2526 VSTDGSMTY
+2526 VSYDGSITY
-2535 RKVSQLGTTNKSL
+2535 YKVSQLGTTNKSL
-2548 QYISDSETKITDS
+2548 QYVSDSESRLTDNEQYDNNMEGNSS
-2561 QTYDDKMPGS
+2561 QEFIPENTPNS
-2571 TKREDRVP
+2571 FNREEAINQIIDYGIKNGEFMAEQVESIKEYLNSQSDVDLSDTVNAIRN
-2579 EEHPEKVDR
+2579 EIQNSGLTDNTGEKV
-2588 DKLVNDLIY
+2588 
-2597 YSLMNGNLVEEST
+2597 
-2610 DKFKEDI
+2610 
-2617 SIFKDSDLKDTIEDI
+2617 
-2632 KNELREKGLI
+2632 
-2642 DKTGKKIC
+2642 C

>member
-1 MSTNC
+1 MSTKC

-15 VISSKIQ
+15 VIASKIQ
-22 GWNKYRVATLRGM
+22 GWNEYRVATLRGM
-35 YDESHPSPLDTSD
+35 YDESHSSPLDTSD

-54 ELISYRRNL
+54 DLISYRRDL
-63 GKVNAE
+63 GKMNAE
-69 SIKTASFNLSESY
+69 SIKTTSSNLSESY

-112 QEANPSLSRKVICN
+112 QEANPFLSRKVICN
-126 GFISNGKL
+126 GFVSNGKL

-141 FEGVYNDLLEYYL
+141 FEGVYNDLLEYYS
-154 EAVEEDDMD
+154 EAVEEGDMD

-192 KLGNNIEYA
+192 RLGDKIEYA

-234 QSAFGSV
+234 HSAFGSV

-270 LDPVKTHQ
+270 LDPVKAHQ

-283 LRGVTSENQMIGLL
+283 LRGVTSERQMIGLL
-297 RNASSSQS
+297 RNASNSQT

-338 LEEIKNEL
+338 LEEVKNGL
-346 RTFKTLILNRVNISL
+346 RTFKTLILNRVNNSL

-370 LGKQVNPDTSV
+370 LGKQVNPNTSV

-394 NLREIVAEY
+394 SLRELVKEY
-403 FPSKNVSIV
+403 FPSKSVSIT
-412 PKFYSNKETSWQE
+412 PKFYNNKETSWQE

-434 EALGIDIDGNTLD
+434 EALGIDIDGGTLD
-447 RIMSN
+447 KIMSS

-466 IEFGTDKI
+466 VEFGTDKI
-474 LNKSE
+474 LNKKE
-479 LESLNKGNFSLSKS
+479 LESLDKGEYSLSNR

-498 IKFSPAGS
+498 IRFSPAGS

-515 KIDKMLT
+515 KIDKMLS
-522 IITKNREGL
+522 IVTKNREGL

-540 DKNGNNITLFSNV
+540 DKNGNNVTLFSNV

-561 MDRIASFVTNND
+561 MDRIASFVSNND

-588 SFFMDNGTI
+588 SFFMDKDNGTI
-597 LNRWIKDL
+597 FNRWLRDL
-605 YESDLDEKSFATNFV
+605 YESGLDEKDFAANFG

-635 TSKQHAIDMMTEYFS
+635 TSKQHTIDMMAEYFS
-650 ERQISPKNIKYID
+650 ERQLSA
-663 EEEFNKSKNL
+663 
-673 KSFPKDQLY
+673 
-682 YVNGTNYYYKYNSI
+682 NSQ
-696 DSKGNNVW
+696 
-704 TKHIKDDYA
+704 YA

-736 KEILDGLYDV
+736 QEILDGLYDV
-746 YRQERRRMALTKAA
+746 YRQERRRMALTSAA
-760 NSKLKEEEYSP
+760 NTKLKEGGYSL
-771 IENFSNKEDEY
+771 IENFSSKENEY
-782 TILPFLNKDYKSPDG
+782 TALPFLNKDYKSPDG

-826 VNIFKKNLNNLGLLE
+826 VNSFKTSLNNLGLLE
-841 TKEVYNPNTNKKEVQ
+841 TKEVYNPKTNKKEVQ
-856 YIYFS
+856 YVYFS
-861 QEVNGDKTID
+861 QEVNGNKSID
-871 KVIADYYWNTKFATI
+871 EVIADYYWNTKFATI

-924 DFDGNLYSKDGIE
+924 DFDGNLYSEDGIE

-943 DINLNAELSNPEFM
+943 DINLNAEVSNPEFM
-957 TAIKAKFGKNSP
+957 KAIEAKFGKNSP

-1008 YNAIKQLRAEYGKDA
+1008 YNTIKQLRAEYGKDA
-1023 QIPSDKLAEIA
+1023 QIPSDKLTEIA
-1034 SMAVVFQPIKPYMYT
+1034 NMSVVFQPIKPYMYT
-1049 IENYAVNN
+1049 IENLAVNS

-1119 SNAKELNDALDK
+1119 SNAQELSNALDK

-1160 QVRKLIMTN
+1160 QVRKLIMAN
-1169 VEMDDYHYENYVGG
+1169 IKMDDYHYENYVGG
-1183 NKVNLGGKYGDV
+1183 KKVNLGGKYGEV

-1211 ANILESYDLFA
+1211 ANILKSYDLFA

-1277 LFSMFKKRVNKQ
+1277 LFSIFKKRVNKQ

-1304 KGYEESGDLKYVVDP
+1304 KGYEESGDLHYVVDP

-1341 NGKEVTLE
+1341 NGKEVALE

-1449 WKEFYETYSNIKD
+1449 WKEFYETYPNIKD

-1470 DTESLDR
+1470 DTESLNR

-1514 SPLDNT
+1514 SSLDNT

-1567 SLEGIVSRG
+1567 NLEGIVS
-1576 TSTSKISGEN
+1576 
-1586 ISSKG
+1586 
-1591 SEFAKKLTNVGNNL
+1591 
-1605 EVTYKGVTFRNAEHA
+1605 
-1620 YQTWKSGEF
+1620 
-1629 DNTAYNSINTWKP
+1629 
-1642 VGSKPVNKQINF
+1642 
-1654 QIMVDIL
+1654 
-1661 TEKLKQHPELIE
+1661 
-1673 GIKERGGHE
+1673 GG
-1682 YIISSTH
+1682 
-1689 NVVGDKYWES
+1689 
-1699 SGQNAFIKALAEA
+1699 
-1712 AINVGISPINNNF
+1712 
-1725 IKSTVDF
+1725 TVDF

-1788 KEFTL
+1788 SEFTL
-1793 KEPIRFA
+1793 KDPIRFA

-1887 AIREVVKN
+1887 AMREVAKN

-1935 DNKSFK
+1935 DNQSFK

-1952 QIQTVAGDVSQF
+1952 QIQTVAGDISQF
-1964 VTSTKFT
+1964 VTSSKFT

-2006 SVNIKVTD
+2006 SVNMKVTD
-2014 TIDSP
+2014 IIDSP

-2044 EQAMYDMNRRANS
+2044 EQAMYDMNRRAGM
-2057 LLNSYYPYETPS
+2057 LLNSYYPYNTPS
-2069 YRNARNRLAS
+2069 YSGARNRLAE
-2079 LTKNNFLDADTIN
+2079 LTKSNFLDADTIN

-2114 IPIPVDS
+2114 M
-2121 INTPNLDTTVNSYT
+2121 
-2135 GNITPDANTIFVFGS
+2135 
-2150 NPEGRHGAG
+2150 
-2159 AAKIAREQFGAI
+2159 
-2171 YGQGEGLQGNAY
+2171 
-2183 ALPTKDLRVTKNN
+2183 PTKD
-2196 GLRSIS
+2196 G
-2202 EAQIIENI
+2202 
-2210 KKLYEVAKQ
+2210 
-2219 NPDKQFKIAYRNTDK
+2219 
-2234 ASLNGYTGLEM
+2234 
-2245 IDMFLKAGSIPTN
+2245 
-2258 IVFSKEWIDTGKF
+2258 
-2271 DLPTKKV
+2271 
-2278 QSTSKSYIP
+2278 IP

-2351 WAELLKTEPDLAS
+2351 WTELLKTEPDLARD
-2364 NLFMYNFYKLGFTFS
+2364 LFMYNFYKLGFTFS

-2389 ELKLN
+2389 ELKLAI
-2394 MKLWREWDP
+2394 KVGRKWDS
-2403 SADNGKGAWIQSDK
+2403 SANDGNGAWVER
-2417 SYIDFLNEVKKGI
+2417 SYVDFLNDVKEGTVTANSEK
-2430 SVNIEEFAKQYIL
+2430 FAKQYIL
-2443 NHLDNRSLV
+2443 NHLDNRRLV
-2452 FTAKGSTRDFL
+2452 FTAKGSNL
-2463 KKEVYKNGVAASEF
+2463 KYLKTLVYKNGEAVSNF
-2477 TLKVSKLGD
+2477 TLDVNKLGD
-2486 DAKNYTIADDTIPK
+2486 DAKNYTIKDSTLPK
-2500 SWTAFRPC
+2500 NCVAFRPC
-2508 IIVDGIVY
+2508 IVVDGITY
-2516 MCESGNDKFN
+2516 ICDSSNDKFN
-2526 VSTDGSMTY
+2526 VSYDGSITY
-2535 RKVSQLGTTNKSL
+2535 YKVSQLGTTNKSL
-2548 QYISDSETKITDS
+2548 QYVSDSESRLTDNEQYDNNMEGNSS
-2561 QTYDDKMPGS
+2561 QEFIPENTPNS
-2571 TKREDRVP
+2571 FNREEAINQIIDYGIKNGEFMAEQVESIKEYLNSQSDVDLSDTVNAIRN
-2579 EEHPEKVDR
+2579 EIQNSGLTDNTGEKV
-2588 DKLVNDLIY
+2588 
-2597 YSLMNGNLVEEST
+2597 
-2610 DKFKEDI
+2610 
-2617 SIFKDSDLKDTIEDI
+2617 
-2632 KNELREKGLI
+2632 
-2642 DKTGKKIC
+2642 C

>member
-1 MSTNC
+1 MSTKC

-15 VISSKIQ
+15 VIASKIQ
-22 GWNKYRVATLRGM
+22 GWNEYRVATLRGM
-35 YDESHPSPLDTSD
+35 YDESHSSPLDTSD
-48 LDKAVQ
+48 LDRAVQ
-54 ELISYRRNL
+54 DLISYRRDL
-63 GKVNAE
+63 GKMNAE
-69 SIKTASFNLSESY
+69 SIKTTSSNLSESY

-112 QEANPSLSRKVICN
+112 QEANPFLSRKVICN
-126 GFISNGKL
+126 GFVSNGKL

-141 FEGVYNDLLEYYL
+141 FEGVYNDLLEYYS
-154 EAVEEDDMD
+154 EAVEEGDMD

-192 KLGNNIEYA
+192 RLGDKIEYA

-234 QSAFGSV
+234 HSAFGSV

-270 LDPVKTHQ
+270 LDPVKAHQ

-283 LRGVTSENQMIGLL
+283 LRGVTSERQMIGLL
-297 RNASSSQS
+297 RNASNSQT

-338 LEEIKNEL
+338 LEEVKNGL
-346 RTFKTLILNRVNISL
+346 RTFKTLILNRVNNSL

-370 LGKQVNPDTSV
+370 LGKQVNPNTSV

-394 NLREIVAEY
+394 SLRELVKEY
-403 FPSKNVSIV
+403 FPSKSVSIT
-412 PKFYSNKETSWQE
+412 PKFYNNKETSWQE

-434 EALGIDIDGNTLD
+434 EALGIDIDGGTLD
-447 RIMSN
+447 KIMSS

-466 IEFGTDKI
+466 VEFGTDKI
-474 LNKSE
+474 LNKKE
-479 LESLNKGNFSLSKS
+479 LESLDKGEYSLSNR

-498 IKFSPAGS
+498 IRFSPAGS

-515 KIDKMLT
+515 KIDKMLS
-522 IITKNREGL
+522 IVTKNREGL

-540 DKNGNNITLFSNV
+540 DKNGNNVTLFSNV

-561 MDRIASFVTNND
+561 MDRIASFVSNND

-588 SFFMDNGTI
+588 SFFMDKDNGTI
-597 LNRWIKDL
+597 FNRWLRDL
-605 YESDLDEKSFATNFV
+605 YESGLDEKDFAANFG

-635 TSKQHAIDMMTEYFS
+635 TSKQHAIDMMAEYFS
-650 ERQISPKNIKYID
+650 ERQKSP
-663 EEEFNKSKNL
+663 
-673 KSFPKDQLY
+673 
-682 YVNGTNYYYKYNSI
+682 NSQ
-696 DSKGNNVW
+696 
-704 TKHIKDDYA
+704 YA

-736 KEILDGLYDV
+736 QEILDGLYDV
-746 YRQERRRMALTKAA
+746 YRQERRRMALTSAA
-760 NSKLKEEEYSP
+760 NTKLKEGGYSL
-771 IENFSNKEDEY
+771 IENFSSKENEY
-782 TILPFLNKDYKSPDG
+782 TALPFLNKDYKSPDG

-826 VNIFKKNLNNLGLLE
+826 VNSFKTSLNNLGLLE
-841 TKEVYNPNTNKKEVQ
+841 TKEVYNPKTNKKEVQ
-856 YIYFS
+856 YVYFS
-861 QEVNGDKTID
+861 QEVNGNKSID
-871 KVIADYYWNTKFATI
+871 EVIADYYWNTKFATI

-924 DFDGNLYSKDGIE
+924 DFDGNLYSEDGIE

-943 DINLNAELSNPEFM
+943 DINLNAEVSNPEFM
-957 TAIKAKFGKNSP
+957 KAIEAKFGKNSP

-1008 YNAIKQLRAEYGKDA
+1008 YNTIKQLRAEYGKDA
-1023 QIPSDKLAEIA
+1023 QIPSDKLTEIA
-1034 SMAVVFQPIKPYMYT
+1034 NMSVVFQPIKPYMYT
-1049 IENYAVNN
+1049 IENLAVNS

-1119 SNAKELNDALDK
+1119 SNAQELSNALDK

-1160 QVRKLIMTN
+1160 QVRKLIMAN
-1169 VEMDDYHYENYVGG
+1169 IKMDDYHYENYVGG
-1183 NKVNLGGKYGDV
+1183 KKVNLGGKYGEV

-1211 ANILESYDLFA
+1211 ANILKSYDLFA

-1277 LFSMFKKRVNKQ
+1277 LFSIFKKRVNKQ

-1304 KGYEESGDLKYVVDP
+1304 KGYEESGDLHYVVDP

-1341 NGKEVTLE
+1341 NGKEVALE

-1449 WKEFYETYSNIKD
+1449 WKEFYETYPNIKD

-1470 DTESLDR
+1470 DTESLNR

-1567 SLEGIVSRG
+1567 NLEGIVSR
-1576 TSTSKISGEN
+1576 E
-1586 ISSKG
+1586 
-1591 SEFAKKLTNVGNNL
+1591 
-1605 EVTYKGVTFRNAEHA
+1605 
-1620 YQTWKSGEF
+1620 
-1629 DNTAYNSINTWKP
+1629 
-1642 VGSKPVNKQINF
+1642 
-1654 QIMVDIL
+1654 
-1661 TEKLKQHPELIE
+1661 
-1673 GIKERGGHE
+1673 
-1682 YIISSTH
+1682 
-1689 NVVGDKYWES
+1689 
-1699 SGQNAFIKALAEA
+1699 
-1712 AINVGISPINNNF
+1712 
-1725 IKSTVDF
+1725 TVDF

-1788 KEFTL
+1788 SEFTL
-1793 KEPIRFA
+1793 KDPIRFA

-1877 SFNNGVTADM
+1877 SFNNGVIADM
-1887 AIREVVKN
+1887 AMREVVKN

-1935 DNKSFK
+1935 DNQSFK

-1952 QIQTVAGDVSQF
+1952 QIQTVAGDISQF
-1964 VTSTKFT
+1964 VTSSKFT

-2006 SVNIKVTD
+2006 SVNMKVTD
-2014 TIDSP
+2014 IIDSP

-2034 ESLIENPLAY
+2034 KSLIENPLAY
-2044 EQAMYDMNRRANS
+2044 EQAMYDMNRRAGM
-2057 LLNSYYPYETPS
+2057 LLNSYYPYNTPS
-2069 YRNARNRLAS
+2069 YSGARNRLAE
-2079 LTKNNFLDADTIN
+2079 LTKSNFLDADTIN

-2114 IPIPVDS
+2114 M
-2121 INTPNLDTTVNSYT
+2121 
-2135 GNITPDANTIFVFGS
+2135 
-2150 NPEGRHGAG
+2150 
-2159 AAKIAREQFGAI
+2159 
-2171 YGQGEGLQGNAY
+2171 
-2183 ALPTKDLRVTKNN
+2183 PTKD
-2196 GLRSIS
+2196 G
-2202 EAQIIENI
+2202 
-2210 KKLYEVAKQ
+2210 
-2219 NPDKQFKIAYRNTDK
+2219 
-2234 ASLNGYTGLEM
+2234 
-2245 IDMFLKAGSIPTN
+2245 
-2258 IVFSKEWIDTGKF
+2258 
-2271 DLPTKKV
+2271 
-2278 QSTSKSYIP
+2278 IP

-2338 GLAPYQKDELKES
+2338 GLAPYQKDELKGS
-2351 WAELLKTEPDLAS
+2351 WAELLKTEPDLARD
-2364 NLFMYNFYKLGFTFS
+2364 LFMYNFYKLGFTFS

-2389 ELKLN
+2389 ELKLAI
-2394 MKLWREWDP
+2394 KVGRKWDS
-2403 SADNGKGAWIQSDK
+2403 SANDGNGAWVER
-2417 SYIDFLNEVKKGI
+2417 SYVDFLNDVKEGTVTANSEK
-2430 SVNIEEFAKQYIL
+2430 FAKQYIL
-2443 NHLDNRSLV
+2443 NHLDNRRLV
-2452 FTAKGSTRDFL
+2452 FTAKGSNL
-2463 KKEVYKNGVAASEF
+2463 KYLKTLVYKNGEAVSNF
-2477 TLKVSKLGD
+2477 TLDVNKLGD
-2486 DAKNYTIADDTIPK
+2486 DAKNYTIKDSTLPK
-2500 SWTAFRPC
+2500 NCVAFRPC
-2508 IIVDGIVY
+2508 IVVDGITY
-2516 MCESGNDKFN
+2516 ICDSSNDKFN
-2526 VSTDGSMTY
+2526 VSYDGSITY
-2535 RKVSQLGTTNKSL
+2535 YKVSQLGTTNKSL
-2548 QYISDSETKITDS
+2548 QYVSDSESRLTDNEQYDNNMEGNSS
-2561 QTYDDKMPGS
+2561 QEFIPENTPNS
-2571 TKREDRVP
+2571 FNREEAINQIIDYGIKNGEFMAEQVESIKEYLNSQSDVDLSNTVNAIRN
-2579 EEHPEKVDR
+2579 EIQNSGLTDNTGEKV
-2588 DKLVNDLIY
+2588 
-2597 YSLMNGNLVEEST
+2597 
-2610 DKFKEDI
+2610 
-2617 SIFKDSDLKDTIEDI
+2617 
-2632 KNELREKGLI
+2632 
-2642 DKTGKKIC
+2642 C

>member
-1 MSTNC
+1 MSTKC

-15 VISSKIQ
+15 VIASKIQ
-22 GWNKYRVATLRGM
+22 GWNEYRVATLRGM
-35 YDESHPSPLDTSD
+35 YDESHSSPLDTSD

-54 ELISYRRNL
+54 DLISYRRDL
-63 GKVNAE
+63 GKMNAE
-69 SIKTASFNLSESY
+69 SIKTTSSNLSESY
-82 QKLKESFSAEERFN
+82 QKLKGSFSAEERFN

-112 QEANPSLSRKVICN
+112 QEANPFLSRKVICN
-126 GFISNGKL
+126 GFVSNGKL

-141 FEGVYNDLLEYYL
+141 FEGVYNDLLEYYS
-154 EAVEEDDMD
+154 EAVEEGDMD

-192 KLGNNIEYA
+192 RLGDKIEYA

-234 QSAFGSV
+234 HSAFGSV

-270 LDPVKTHQ
+270 LDPVKAHQ

-283 LRGVTSENQMIGLL
+283 LRGVTSERQMIGLL
-297 RNASSSQS
+297 RNASNSQT

-338 LEEIKNEL
+338 LEEVKNGL
-346 RTFKTLILNRVNISL
+346 RTFKTLILNRVNNSL

-370 LGKQVNPDTSV
+370 LGKQINPNTSV

-394 NLREIVAEY
+394 SLRELVKEY
-403 FPSKNVSIV
+403 FPSKSVSIT
-412 PKFYSNKETSWQE
+412 PKFYNNEETSWQE
-425 KKRVLIKIT
+425 KKRVLIKIN
-434 EALGIDIDGNTLD
+434 EALGIDIDGGTLD
-447 RIMSN
+447 KIMSS

-466 IEFGTDKI
+466 VEFGTDKI
-474 LNKSE
+474 LNKKE
-479 LESLNKGNFSLSKS
+479 LESLDKGEYSLSNR

-498 IKFSPAGS
+498 IRFSPAGS

-515 KIDKMLT
+515 KIDKMLS
-522 IITKNREGL
+522 IVTKNREGL

-540 DKNGNNITLFSNV
+540 DKNGNNVTLFSNV

-561 MDRIASFVTNND
+561 MDRIASFVSNND

-588 SFFMDNGTI
+588 SFFMDKDNGTI
-597 LNRWIKDL
+597 FNRWLRDL
-605 YESDLDEKSFATNFV
+605 YESGLDEKDFAANFG

-635 TSKQHAIDMMTEYFS
+635 TSKQHAIDMMAEYFS
-650 ERQISPKNIKYID
+650 ERQKSP
-663 EEEFNKSKNL
+663 
-673 KSFPKDQLY
+673 
-682 YVNGTNYYYKYNSI
+682 NSQ
-696 DSKGNNVW
+696 
-704 TKHIKDDYA
+704 YA

-736 KEILDGLYDV
+736 QEILDGLYDV
-746 YRQERRRMALTKAA
+746 YRQERRRMALTSAA
-760 NSKLKEEEYSP
+760 NTKLKEGGYSL
-771 IENFSNKEDEY
+771 IENFSSKENEY
-782 TILPFLNKDYKSPDG
+782 TALPFLNKDYKSPDG

-826 VNIFKKNLNNLGLLE
+826 VNSFKISLNNLGLLE
-841 TKEVYNPNTNKKEVQ
+841 TKEVYNPKTNKKEVQ
-856 YIYFS
+856 YVYFS
-861 QEVNGDKTID
+861 QEVNGNKSID
-871 KVIADYYWNTKFATI
+871 EVIADYYWNTKFATI

-892 TIDPAFYKGT
+892 TIDLAFYKGT

-924 DFDGNLYSKDGIE
+924 DFDGNLYSEDGIE

-943 DINLNAELSNPEFM
+943 DINLNAEVSNPEFM
-957 TAIKAKFGKNSP
+957 KAIEAKFGKNSP

-1008 YNAIKQLRAEYGKDA
+1008 YNTIKQLRAEYGKDA
-1023 QIPSDKLAEIA
+1023 QIPSDKLTEIA
-1034 SMAVVFQPIKPYMYT
+1034 NMSVVFQPIKPYMYT
-1049 IENYAVNN
+1049 IENLAVNS

-1119 SNAKELNDALDK
+1119 SNAQELSNALDK

-1160 QVRKLIMTN
+1160 QVRKLIMAN
-1169 VEMDDYHYENYVGG
+1169 IKMDDYHYENYVGG
-1183 NKVNLGGKYGDV
+1183 KKVNLGGKYGEV

-1211 ANILESYDLFA
+1211 ANILKSYDLFA

-1277 LFSMFKKRVNKQ
+1277 LFSIFKKRVNKQ

-1304 KGYEESGDLKYVVDP
+1304 KGYEESGDLHYVVDP

-1341 NGKEVTLE
+1341 NGKEVALE

-1449 WKEFYETYSNIKD
+1449 WKEFYETYPNIKD
-1462 VLKEAREE
+1462 VLEEAREE
-1470 DTESLDR
+1470 DTESLNR

-1567 SLEGIVSRG
+1567 NLEGIISR
-1576 TSTSKISGEN
+1576 E
-1586 ISSKG
+1586 
-1591 SEFAKKLTNVGNNL
+1591 
-1605 EVTYKGVTFRNAEHA
+1605 
-1620 YQTWKSGEF
+1620 
-1629 DNTAYNSINTWKP
+1629 
-1642 VGSKPVNKQINF
+1642 
-1654 QIMVDIL
+1654 
-1661 TEKLKQHPELIE
+1661 
-1673 GIKERGGHE
+1673 
-1682 YIISSTH
+1682 
-1689 NVVGDKYWES
+1689 
-1699 SGQNAFIKALAEA
+1699 
-1712 AINVGISPINNNF
+1712 
-1725 IKSTVDF
+1725 TVDF

-1788 KEFTL
+1788 SEFTL
-1793 KEPIRFA
+1793 KGPIRFA

-1887 AIREVVKN
+1887 AMREVVKN

-1935 DNKSFK
+1935 DNQSFK

-1952 QIQTVAGDVSQF
+1952 QIQTVAGDISQF
-1964 VTSTKFT
+1964 VTSSKFT

-2006 SVNIKVTD
+2006 SVNMKVTD
-2014 TIDSP
+2014 IIDSP

-2044 EQAMYDMNRRANS
+2044 EQAMYDMNRRAGM
-2057 LLNSYYPYETPS
+2057 LLNSYYPYNTPS
-2069 YRNARNRLAS
+2069 YSGARNRLAE
-2079 LTKNNFLDADTIN
+2079 LTKSNFLDADTIN

-2114 IPIPVDS
+2114 M
-2121 INTPNLDTTVNSYT
+2121 
-2135 GNITPDANTIFVFGS
+2135 
-2150 NPEGRHGAG
+2150 
-2159 AAKIAREQFGAI
+2159 
-2171 YGQGEGLQGNAY
+2171 
-2183 ALPTKDLRVTKNN
+2183 PTKD
-2196 GLRSIS
+2196 G
-2202 EAQIIENI
+2202 
-2210 KKLYEVAKQ
+2210 
-2219 NPDKQFKIAYRNTDK
+2219 
-2234 ASLNGYTGLEM
+2234 
-2245 IDMFLKAGSIPTN
+2245 
-2258 IVFSKEWIDTGKF
+2258 
-2271 DLPTKKV
+2271 
-2278 QSTSKSYIP
+2278 IP

-2317 YMQFVTNEKTGDIS
+2317 YMQFVTNEKTGDTS

-2351 WAELLKTEPDLAS
+2351 WAELLKTEPDLARD
-2364 NLFMYNFYKLGFTFS
+2364 LFMYNFYKLGFTFS

-2389 ELKLN
+2389 ELKLAI
-2394 MKLWREWDP
+2394 KVGRKWDS
-2403 SADNGKGAWIQSDK
+2403 SANDGNGAWVER
-2417 SYIDFLNEVKKGI
+2417 SYVDFLNDVKEGTVTANSEK
-2430 SVNIEEFAKQYIL
+2430 FAKQYIL
-2443 NHLDNRSLV
+2443 NHLDNRRLV
-2452 FTAKGSTRDFL
+2452 FTAKGSNL
-2463 KKEVYKNGVAASEF
+2463 KYLKTLVYKNGEAVSNF
-2477 TLKVSKLGD
+2477 TLDVNKLGD
-2486 DAKNYTIADDTIPK
+2486 DAKNYTIKDSTLPK
-2500 SWTAFRPC
+2500 NCVAFRPC
-2508 IIVDGIVY
+2508 IVVDGITY
-2516 MCESGNDKFN
+2516 ICDSSNDKFN
-2526 VSTDGSMTY
+2526 VSYDGSITY
-2535 RKVSQLGTTNKSL
+2535 YKVSQLGTTNKSL
-2548 QYISDSETKITDS
+2548 QYVSDSESRLTDNEQYDNNMEGNSS
-2561 QTYDDKMPGS
+2561 QEFIPENTPNS
-2571 TKREDRVP
+2571 FNREETINQIIDYGIKNGEFMAEQVESIKEYLNSQSDVDLSDTVNAIRN
-2579 EEHPEKVDR
+2579 EIQNSGLTDNTGEKV
-2588 DKLVNDLIY
+2588 
-2597 YSLMNGNLVEEST
+2597 
-2610 DKFKEDI
+2610 
-2617 SIFKDSDLKDTIEDI
+2617 
-2632 KNELREKGLI
+2632 
-2642 DKTGKKIC
+2642 C

>member
-1 MSTNC
+1 MSTKC

-15 VISSKIQ
+15 VIASKIQ
-22 GWNKYRVATLRGM
+22 GWNEYRVATLRGM
-35 YDESHPSPLDTSD
+35 YDESHSSPLDTSD
-48 LDKAVQ
+48 LDRAVQ
-54 ELISYRRNL
+54 DLISYRRDL
-63 GKVNAE
+63 GKMNAE
-69 SIKTASFNLSESY
+69 SIKTTSSNLSESY

-112 QEANPSLSRKVICN
+112 QEANPFLSRKVICN
-126 GFISNGKL
+126 GFVSNGKL

-141 FEGVYNDLLEYYL
+141 FEGVYNDLLEYYS
-154 EAVEEDDMD
+154 EAVEEGDMD

-192 KLGNNIEYA
+192 RLGDKIEYA

-234 QSAFGSV
+234 HSAFGSV

-270 LDPVKTHQ
+270 LDPVKAHQ

-283 LRGVTSENQMIGLL
+283 LRGVTSERQMIGLL
-297 RNASSSQS
+297 RNASNSQT

-338 LEEIKNEL
+338 LEEVKNGL
-346 RTFKTLILNRVNISL
+346 RTFKTLILNRVNNSL

-370 LGKQVNPDTSV
+370 LGKQVNPNTSV

-394 NLREIVAEY
+394 SLRELVKEY
-403 FPSKNVSIV
+403 FPSKSVSIT
-412 PKFYSNKETSWQE
+412 PKFYNNKETSWQE

-434 EALGIDIDGNTLD
+434 EALGIDIDGGTLD
-447 RIMSN
+447 KIMSS

-466 IEFGTDKI
+466 VEFGTDKI
-474 LNKSE
+474 LNKKE
-479 LESLNKGNFSLSKS
+479 LESLDKGEYSLSNR

-498 IKFSPAGS
+498 IRFSPAGS

-515 KIDKMLT
+515 KIDKMLS
-522 IITKNREGL
+522 IVTKNREGL

-540 DKNGNNITLFSNV
+540 DKNGNNVTLFSNV

-561 MDRIASFVTNND
+561 MDRIASFVSNND

-588 SFFMDNGTI
+588 SFFMDKDNGTI
-597 LNRWIKDL
+597 FNRWLRDL
-605 YESDLDEKSFATNFV
+605 YESGLDEKDFAANFG

-635 TSKQHAIDMMTEYFS
+635 TSKQHAIDMMAEYFS
-650 ERQISPKNIKYID
+650 ERQKSP
-663 EEEFNKSKNL
+663 
-673 KSFPKDQLY
+673 
-682 YVNGTNYYYKYNSI
+682 NSQ
-696 DSKGNNVW
+696 
-704 TKHIKDDYA
+704 YA

-736 KEILDGLYDV
+736 QEILDGLYDV
-746 YRQERRRMALTKAA
+746 YRQERRRMALTSAA
-760 NSKLKEEEYSP
+760 NTKLKEGGYSL
-771 IENFSNKEDEY
+771 IENFSSKENEY
-782 TILPFLNKDYKSPDG
+782 TALPFLNKDYKSPDG

-826 VNIFKKNLNNLGLLE
+826 VNSFKTSLNNLGLLE
-841 TKEVYNPNTNKKEVQ
+841 TKEVYNPKTNKKEVQ
-856 YIYFS
+856 YVYFS
-861 QEVNGDKTID
+861 QEVNGNKSID
-871 KVIADYYWNTKFATI
+871 EVIADYYWNTKFATI

-924 DFDGNLYSKDGIE
+924 DFDGNLYSEDGIE

-943 DINLNAELSNPEFM
+943 DINLNAEVSNPEFM
-957 TAIKAKFGKNSP
+957 KAIEAKFGKNSP

-1008 YNAIKQLRAEYGKDA
+1008 YNTIKQLRAEYGKDA
-1023 QIPSDKLAEIA
+1023 QIPSDKLTEIA
-1034 SMAVVFQPIKPYMYT
+1034 NMSVVFQPIKPYMYT
-1049 IENYAVNN
+1049 IENLAVNS

-1119 SNAKELNDALDK
+1119 SNAQELSNALDK

-1160 QVRKLIMTN
+1160 QVRKLIMAN
-1169 VEMDDYHYENYVGG
+1169 IKMDDYHYENYVGG
-1183 NKVNLGGKYGDV
+1183 KKVNLGGKYGEV

-1211 ANILESYDLFA
+1211 ANILKSYDLFA

-1277 LFSMFKKRVNKQ
+1277 LFSIFKKRVNKQ

-1304 KGYEESGDLKYVVDP
+1304 KGYEESGDLHYVVDP

-1341 NGKEVTLE
+1341 NGKEVALE

-1374 PNALSILAY
+1374 PNALSIPAY

-1449 WKEFYETYSNIKD
+1449 WKEFYETYPNIKD

-1470 DTESLDR
+1470 DTESLNR

-1567 SLEGIVSRG
+1567 NLEGIVSR
-1576 TSTSKISGEN
+1576 E
-1586 ISSKG
+1586 
-1591 SEFAKKLTNVGNNL
+1591 
-1605 EVTYKGVTFRNAEHA
+1605 
-1620 YQTWKSGEF
+1620 
-1629 DNTAYNSINTWKP
+1629 
-1642 VGSKPVNKQINF
+1642 
-1654 QIMVDIL
+1654 
-1661 TEKLKQHPELIE
+1661 
-1673 GIKERGGHE
+1673 
-1682 YIISSTH
+1682 
-1689 NVVGDKYWES
+1689 
-1699 SGQNAFIKALAEA
+1699 
-1712 AINVGISPINNNF
+1712 
-1725 IKSTVDF
+1725 TVDF

-1788 KEFTL
+1788 SEFTL
-1793 KEPIRFA
+1793 KDPIRFA

-1887 AIREVVKN
+1887 AMREVVKN

-1935 DNKSFK
+1935 DNQSFK

-1952 QIQTVAGDVSQF
+1952 QIQTVAGDISQF
-1964 VTSTKFT
+1964 VTSSKFT

-2006 SVNIKVTD
+2006 SVNMKVTD
-2014 TIDSP
+2014 IIDSP

-2034 ESLIENPLAY
+2034 KSLIENPLAY
-2044 EQAMYDMNRRANS
+2044 EQAMYDMNRRAGM
-2057 LLNSYYPYETPS
+2057 LLNSYYPYNTPS
-2069 YRNARNRLAS
+2069 YSGARNRLAE
-2079 LTKNNFLDADTIN
+2079 LTKSNFLDADTIN

-2114 IPIPVDS
+2114 M
-2121 INTPNLDTTVNSYT
+2121 
-2135 GNITPDANTIFVFGS
+2135 
-2150 NPEGRHGAG
+2150 
-2159 AAKIAREQFGAI
+2159 
-2171 YGQGEGLQGNAY
+2171 
-2183 ALPTKDLRVTKNN
+2183 PTKD
-2196 GLRSIS
+2196 G
-2202 EAQIIENI
+2202 
-2210 KKLYEVAKQ
+2210 
-2219 NPDKQFKIAYRNTDK
+2219 
-2234 ASLNGYTGLEM
+2234 
-2245 IDMFLKAGSIPTN
+2245 
-2258 IVFSKEWIDTGKF
+2258 
-2271 DLPTKKV
+2271 
-2278 QSTSKSYIP
+2278 IP

-2338 GLAPYQKDELKES
+2338 GLAPYQKDELKGS
-2351 WAELLKTEPDLAS
+2351 WAELLKTEPDLARD
-2364 NLFMYNFYKLGFTFS
+2364 LFMYNFYKLGFTFS

-2389 ELKLN
+2389 ELKLAI
-2394 MKLWREWDP
+2394 KVGRKWDS
-2403 SADNGKGAWIQSDK
+2403 SANDGNGAWVER
-2417 SYIDFLNEVKKGI
+2417 SYVDFLNDVKEGTVTANSEK
-2430 SVNIEEFAKQYIL
+2430 FAKQYIL
-2443 NHLDNRSLV
+2443 NHLDNRRLV
-2452 FTAKGSTRDFL
+2452 FTAKGSNL
-2463 KKEVYKNGVAASEF
+2463 KYLKTLVYKNGEAVSNF
-2477 TLKVSKLGD
+2477 TLDVNKLGD
-2486 DAKNYTIADDTIPK
+2486 DAKNYTIKDSTLPK
-2500 SWTAFRPC
+2500 NCVAFRPC
-2508 IIVDGIVY
+2508 IVVDGITY
-2516 MCESGNDKFN
+2516 ICDSSNDKFN
-2526 VSTDGSMTY
+2526 VSYDGSITY
-2535 RKVSQLGTTNKSL
+2535 YKVSQLGTTNKSL
-2548 QYISDSETKITDS
+2548 QYVSDSESRLTDNEQYDNNMEGNSS
-2561 QTYDDKMPGS
+2561 QEFIPENTPNS
-2571 TKREDRVP
+2571 FNREEAINQIIDYGIKNGEFMAEQVESIKEYLNSQSDVDLSDTVNAIRN
-2579 EEHPEKVDR
+2579 EIQNSGLTDNTGEKV
-2588 DKLVNDLIY
+2588 
-2597 YSLMNGNLVEEST
+2597 
-2610 DKFKEDI
+2610 
-2617 SIFKDSDLKDTIEDI
+2617 
-2632 KNELREKGLI
+2632 
-2642 DKTGKKIC
+2642 C

>member
-1 MSTNC
+1 MSTKC

-15 VISSKIQ
+15 VIASKIQ
-22 GWNKYRVATLRGM
+22 GWNEYRVATLRGM
-35 YDESHPSPLDTSD
+35 YDESHSSPLDTSD

-54 ELISYRRNL
+54 DLISYRRDL
-63 GKVNAE
+63 GKMNAE
-69 SIKTASFNLSESY
+69 SIKTTSSNLSESY

-112 QEANPSLSRKVICN
+112 QEANPFLSRKVICN
-126 GFISNGKL
+126 GFVSNGKL

-141 FEGVYNDLLEYYL
+141 FEGVYNDLLEYYS
-154 EAVEEDDMD
+154 EAVEEGDMD

-192 KLGNNIEYA
+192 RLGDKIEYA

-234 QSAFGSV
+234 HSAFGSV

-270 LDPVKTHQ
+270 LDPVKAHQ

-283 LRGVTSENQMIGLL
+283 LRGVTSERQMIGLL
-297 RNASSSQS
+297 RNASNSQT

-338 LEEIKNEL
+338 LEEVKNGL
-346 RTFKTLILNRVNISL
+346 RTFKTLILNRVNNSL

-370 LGKQVNPDTSV
+370 LGKQVNPNTSV

-394 NLREIVAEY
+394 SLRELVKEY
-403 FPSKNVSIV
+403 FPSKSVSIT
-412 PKFYSNKETSWQE
+412 PKFYNNKETSWQE

-434 EALGIDIDGNTLD
+434 EALGIDIDGGTLD
-447 RIMSN
+447 KIMSS

-466 IEFGTDKI
+466 VEFGTDKI
-474 LNKSE
+474 LNKKE
-479 LESLNKGNFSLSKS
+479 LESLDKGEYSLSNR

-498 IKFSPAGS
+498 IRFSPAGS

-515 KIDKMLT
+515 KIDKMLS
-522 IITKNREGL
+522 IVTKNREGL

-540 DKNGNNITLFSNV
+540 DKNGNNVTLFSNV

-561 MDRIASFVTNND
+561 MDRIASFVSNND

-588 SFFMDNGTI
+588 SFFMDKDNGTI
-597 LNRWIKDL
+597 FNRWLRDL
-605 YESDLDEKSFATNFV
+605 YESGLDEKDFAANFG

-635 TSKQHAIDMMTEYFS
+635 TSKQHAIDMMAEYFS
-650 ERQISPKNIKYID
+650 ERQKSP
-663 EEEFNKSKNL
+663 
-673 KSFPKDQLY
+673 
-682 YVNGTNYYYKYNSI
+682 NSQ
-696 DSKGNNVW
+696 
-704 TKHIKDDYA
+704 YA

-736 KEILDGLYDV
+736 QEILDGLYDV
-746 YRQERRRMALTKAA
+746 YRQERRRMALTSAA
-760 NSKLKEEEYSP
+760 NTKLKEGGYSL
-771 IENFSNKEDEY
+771 IENFSSKENEY
-782 TILPFLNKDYKSPDG
+782 TALPFLNKDYKSPDG

-826 VNIFKKNLNNLGLLE
+826 VNSFKTSLNNLGLLE
-841 TKEVYNPNTNKKEVQ
+841 TKEVYNPKTNKKEVQ
-856 YIYFS
+856 YVYFS
-861 QEVNGDKTID
+861 QEVNGNKSID
-871 KVIADYYWNTKFATI
+871 EVIADYYWNTKFATI

-924 DFDGNLYSKDGIE
+924 DFDGNLYSEDGIE

-943 DINLNAELSNPEFM
+943 DINLNAEVSNPEFM
-957 TAIKAKFGKNSP
+957 KAIEAKFGKNSP

-1008 YNAIKQLRAEYGKDA
+1008 YNTIKQLRAEYGKDA
-1023 QIPSDKLAEIA
+1023 QIPSDKLTEIA
-1034 SMAVVFQPIKPYMYT
+1034 NMSVVFQPIKPYMYT
-1049 IENYAVNN
+1049 IENLAVNS

-1119 SNAKELNDALDK
+1119 SNAQELSNALDK

-1160 QVRKLIMTN
+1160 QVRKLIMAN
-1169 VEMDDYHYENYVGG
+1169 IKMDDYHYENYVGG
-1183 NKVNLGGKYGDV
+1183 KKVNLGGKYGEV

-1277 LFSMFKKRVNKQ
+1277 LFSIFKKRVNKQ

-1304 KGYEESGDLKYVVDP
+1304 KGYEESGDLHYVVDP

-1341 NGKEVTLE
+1341 NGKEVALE

-1449 WKEFYETYSNIKD
+1449 WKEFYETYPNIKD

-1470 DTESLDR
+1470 DTESLNR

-1567 SLEGIVSRG
+1567 NLEGIVSR
-1576 TSTSKISGEN
+1576 E
-1586 ISSKG
+1586 
-1591 SEFAKKLTNVGNNL
+1591 
-1605 EVTYKGVTFRNAEHA
+1605 
-1620 YQTWKSGEF
+1620 
-1629 DNTAYNSINTWKP
+1629 
-1642 VGSKPVNKQINF
+1642 
-1654 QIMVDIL
+1654 
-1661 TEKLKQHPELIE
+1661 
-1673 GIKERGGHE
+1673 
-1682 YIISSTH
+1682 
-1689 NVVGDKYWES
+1689 
-1699 SGQNAFIKALAEA
+1699 
-1712 AINVGISPINNNF
+1712 
-1725 IKSTVDF
+1725 TVDF

-1788 KEFTL
+1788 SEFTL
-1793 KEPIRFA
+1793 KDPIRFA

-1887 AIREVVKN
+1887 AMREVVKN

-1935 DNKSFK
+1935 DNQSFK

-1952 QIQTVAGDVSQF
+1952 QIQTVAGDISQF
-1964 VTSTKFT
+1964 VTSSKFT

-2006 SVNIKVTD
+2006 SVNMKVTD
-2014 TIDSP
+2014 IIDSP

-2044 EQAMYDMNRRANS
+2044 EQAMYDMNRRAGM
-2057 LLNSYYPYETPS
+2057 LLNSYYPYNTPS
-2069 YRNARNRLAS
+2069 YSGARNRLAE
-2079 LTKNNFLDADTIN
+2079 LTKSNFLDADTIN

-2114 IPIPVDS
+2114 M
-2121 INTPNLDTTVNSYT
+2121 
-2135 GNITPDANTIFVFGS
+2135 
-2150 NPEGRHGAG
+2150 
-2159 AAKIAREQFGAI
+2159 
-2171 YGQGEGLQGNAY
+2171 
-2183 ALPTKDLRVTKNN
+2183 PTKD
-2196 GLRSIS
+2196 G
-2202 EAQIIENI
+2202 
-2210 KKLYEVAKQ
+2210 
-2219 NPDKQFKIAYRNTDK
+2219 
-2234 ASLNGYTGLEM
+2234 
-2245 IDMFLKAGSIPTN
+2245 
-2258 IVFSKEWIDTGKF
+2258 
-2271 DLPTKKV
+2271 
-2278 QSTSKSYIP
+2278 IP

-2317 YMQFVTNEKTGDIS
+2317 HMQFVTNEKTGDTS

-2351 WAELLKTEPDLAS
+2351 WAELLKTEPDLARD
-2364 NLFMYNFYKLGFTFS
+2364 LFMYNFYKLGFTFS

-2389 ELKLN
+2389 ELKLAI
-2394 MKLWREWDP
+2394 KVGRKWDS
-2403 SADNGKGAWIQSDK
+2403 SANDGNGAWVER
-2417 SYIDFLNEVKKGI
+2417 SYVDFLNDVKEGTVTANSEK
-2430 SVNIEEFAKQYIL
+2430 FAKQYIL
-2443 NHLDNRSLV
+2443 NHLDNKRLV
-2452 FTAKGSTRDFL
+2452 LTAKGSIYKLIKDD
-2463 KKEVYKNGVAASEF
+2463 VYKNNETVSSF
-2477 TLKVSKLGD
+2477 TLNGGKLGD
-2486 DAKNYTIADDTIPK
+2486 DAKYFTIKDSSLPK
-2500 SWTAFRPC
+2500 NVIAFRPC
-2508 IIVDGIVY
+2508 IVIDGVIY

-2526 VSTDGSMTY
+2526 VSYDGSITY
-2535 RKVSQLGTTNKSL
+2535 YKVSQLGTTNKSL
-2548 QYISDSETKITDS
+2548 QYVSDSESRLTDNEQYDNNMEGNSS
-2561 QTYDDKMPGS
+2561 QEFIPENTPNS
-2571 TKREDRVP
+2571 FNREEAINQIIDYGIKNGEFMAEQVESIKEYLNSQSDVDLSDTVNAIRN
-2579 EEHPEKVDR
+2579 EIQNSGLTDNTGEKV
-2588 DKLVNDLIY
+2588 
-2597 YSLMNGNLVEEST
+2597 
-2610 DKFKEDI
+2610 
-2617 SIFKDSDLKDTIEDI
+2617 
-2632 KNELREKGLI
+2632 
-2642 DKTGKKIC
+2642 C

>member
-1 MSTNC
+1 MSTKC

-15 VISSKIQ
+15 VIASKIQ
-22 GWNKYRVATLRGM
+22 GWNEYRVATLRGM
-35 YDESHPSPLDTSD
+35 YDESHSSPLDTSD

-54 ELISYRRNL
+54 DLISYRRDL
-63 GKVNAE
+63 GKMNAE
-69 SIKTASFNLSESY
+69 SIKTTSSNLSESY

-112 QEANPSLSRKVICN
+112 QEANPFLSRKVICN
-126 GFISNGKL
+126 GFVSNGKL

-141 FEGVYNDLLEYYL
+141 FEGVYNDLLEYYS
-154 EAVEEDDMD
+154 EAVEEGDMD

-192 KLGNNIEYA
+192 RLGDKIEYA

-234 QSAFGSV
+234 HSAFGSV

-270 LDPVKTHQ
+270 LDPVKAHQ
-278 SLIEI
+278 SLIKI
-283 LRGVTSENQMIGLL
+283 LRGVTSERQMIGLL
-297 RNASSSQS
+297 RNASNSQT

-338 LEEIKNEL
+338 LEEVKNGL
-346 RTFKTLILNRVNISL
+346 RTFKTPILNRVNNSL

-370 LGKQVNPDTSV
+370 LGKQVNPNTSV

-394 NLREIVAEY
+394 SLRELVKEY
-403 FPSKNVSIV
+403 FPSKSVSTT
-412 PKFYSNKETSWQE
+412 PKFYNNKETSWQE

-434 EALGIDIDGNTLD
+434 EALGIDIDGGTLD
-447 RIMSN
+447 KIMSS
-452 GRDLHKFTD
+452 GGGLYKFTD

-466 IEFGTDKI
+466 VEFGTDKI
-474 LNKSE
+474 LNKKE
-479 LESLNKGNFSLSKS
+479 LESLDKGEYSLSNR

-498 IKFSPAGS
+498 IRFSPAGS

-515 KIDKMLT
+515 KIDKMLL
-522 IITKNREGL
+522 IVTKNREGL

-540 DKNGNNITLFSNV
+540 DKNGNNVTLFSNV

-561 MDRIASFVTNND
+561 MDRIASFVSNND

-588 SFFMDNGTI
+588 SFFMDKDNGTI
-597 LNRWIKDL
+597 FNRWLRDL
-605 YESDLDEKSFATNFV
+605 YESGLDEKDFAANFG

-635 TSKQHAIDMMTEYFS
+635 TSKQHAIDMMAEYFS
-650 ERQISPKNIKYID
+650 ERQKSP
-663 EEEFNKSKNL
+663 
-673 KSFPKDQLY
+673 
-682 YVNGTNYYYKYNSI
+682 NSQ
-696 DSKGNNVW
+696 
-704 TKHIKDDYA
+704 YA

-726 KFIKAKRYSA
+726 KFIKAKRYSVQ
-736 KEILDGLYDV
+736 EILDGLYDV
-746 YRQERRRMALTKAA
+746 YRQERRRMALTSAA
-760 NSKLKEEEYSP
+760 NTKLKEGGYSL
-771 IENFSNKEDEY
+771 IENFSSKENEY
-782 TILPFLNKDYKSPDG
+782 TALPFLNKDYKSPDG

-826 VNIFKKNLNNLGLLE
+826 VNSFKTSLNNLGLLE
-841 TKEVYNPNTNKKEVQ
+841 TKEVYNPKTNKKEVQ
-856 YIYFS
+856 YVYFS
-861 QEVNGDKTID
+861 QEVNGNKSID
-871 KVIADYYWNTKFATI
+871 EVIADYYWNTKFATI

-924 DFDGNLYSKDGIE
+924 DFDGNLYSEDGIE

-943 DINLNAELSNPEFM
+943 DINLNAEVSNPEFM
-957 TAIKAKFGKNSP
+957 KAIEAKFGKNSP

-1008 YNAIKQLRAEYGKDA
+1008 YNTIKQLRAEYGKDA
-1023 QIPSDKLAEIA
+1023 QIPSDKLTEIA
-1034 SMAVVFQPIKPYMYT
+1034 NMSVVFQPIKPYMYT
-1049 IENYAVNN
+1049 IENLAVNG

-1119 SNAKELNDALDK
+1119 SNAQELSNALDK

-1160 QVRKLIMTN
+1160 QVRKLIMAN
-1169 VEMDDYHYENYVGG
+1169 IKMDDYHYENYVGG
-1183 NKVNLGGKYGDV
+1183 KKVNLGGKYGEV

-1211 ANILESYDLFA
+1211 ANILKSYDLFA

-1256 GDDKFLVPL
+1256 GGDKFLVPL

-1277 LFSMFKKRVNKQ
+1277 LFSIFKKRVNKQ

-1304 KGYEESGDLKYVVDP
+1304 KGYEESGDLHYVVDP

-1341 NGKEVTLE
+1341 NGKEVALE

-1374 PNALSILAY
+1374 PNALSILTY

-1449 WKEFYETYSNIKD
+1449 WKEFYETYPNIKD

-1470 DTESLDR
+1470 DTESLNR

-1567 SLEGIVSRG
+1567 NLEGIVSRG
-1576 TSTSKISGEN
+1576 
-1586 ISSKG
+1586 
-1591 SEFAKKLTNVGNNL
+1591 
-1605 EVTYKGVTFRNAEHA
+1605 
-1620 YQTWKSGEF
+1620 
-1629 DNTAYNSINTWKP
+1629 
-1642 VGSKPVNKQINF
+1642 
-1654 QIMVDIL
+1654 
-1661 TEKLKQHPELIE
+1661 
-1673 GIKERGGHE
+1673 
-1682 YIISSTH
+1682 
-1689 NVVGDKYWES
+1689 
-1699 SGQNAFIKALAEA
+1699 
-1712 AINVGISPINNNF
+1712 
-1725 IKSTVDF
+1725 TVDF

-1788 KEFTL
+1788 SEFTL
-1793 KEPIRFA
+1793 KDPIRFA

-1887 AIREVVKN
+1887 AMREVVKN

-1935 DNKSFK
+1935 DNQSFK

-1952 QIQTVAGDVSQF
+1952 QIQTVAGDISQF
-1964 VTSTKFT
+1964 VTSSKFT

-2006 SVNIKVTD
+2006 SVNMKVTD
-2014 TIDSP
+2014 IIDSP

-2034 ESLIENPLAY
+2034 KSLIENPLAY
-2044 EQAMYDMNRRANS
+2044 EQAMYDMNRRAGM
-2057 LLNSYYPYETPS
+2057 LLNSYYPYNTPS
-2069 YRNARNRLAS
+2069 YSGARNRLAE
-2079 LTKNNFLDADTIN
+2079 LTKSNFLDADTIN

-2114 IPIPVDS
+2114 M
-2121 INTPNLDTTVNSYT
+2121 
-2135 GNITPDANTIFVFGS
+2135 
-2150 NPEGRHGAG
+2150 
-2159 AAKIAREQFGAI
+2159 
-2171 YGQGEGLQGNAY
+2171 
-2183 ALPTKDLRVTKNN
+2183 PTKD
-2196 GLRSIS
+2196 G
-2202 EAQIIENI
+2202 
-2210 KKLYEVAKQ
+2210 
-2219 NPDKQFKIAYRNTDK
+2219 
-2234 ASLNGYTGLEM
+2234 
-2245 IDMFLKAGSIPTN
+2245 
-2258 IVFSKEWIDTGKF
+2258 
-2271 DLPTKKV
+2271 
-2278 QSTSKSYIP
+2278 IP

-2304 ESNPDLKSLPLFQ
+2304 ESNPDLKSPPLFQ

-2351 WAELLKTEPDLAS
+2351 WAELLKTEPDLARD
-2364 NLFMYNFYKLGFTFS
+2364 LFMYNFYKLGFTFS

-2389 ELKLN
+2389 ELKLAI
-2394 MKLWREWDP
+2394 KVGRKWDS
-2403 SADNGKGAWIQSDK
+2403 SANDGNGAWVER
-2417 SYIDFLNEVKKGI
+2417 SYVDFLNDVKEGTVTANSEK
-2430 SVNIEEFAKQYIL
+2430 FAKQYIL
-2443 NHLDNRSLV
+2443 NHLDNRRLV
-2452 FTAKGSTRDFL
+2452 FTAKGSNL
-2463 KKEVYKNGVAASEF
+2463 KYLKTLVYKNGEAVSNF
-2477 TLKVSKLGD
+2477 TLDVNKLGD
-2486 DAKNYTIADDTIPK
+2486 DAKNYTIKDSTLPK
-2500 SWTAFRPC
+2500 NCVAFRPC
-2508 IIVDGIVY
+2508 IVVDGITY
-2516 MCESGNDKFN
+2516 ICDSSNDKFN
-2526 VSTDGSMTY
+2526 VSYDGSITY
-2535 RKVSQLGTTNKSL
+2535 YKVSQLGTTNKSL
-2548 QYISDSETKITDS
+2548 QYVSDSESRLTDNEQYDNNMEGNSS
-2561 QTYDDKMPGS
+2561 QEFIPENTPNS
-2571 TKREDRVP
+2571 FNREEAINQIIDYGIKNGEFMAEQVESIKEYLNSQSDVDLSDTVNAIRN
-2579 EEHPEKVDR
+2579 EIQNSGLTDNTGEKV
-2588 DKLVNDLIY
+2588 
-2597 YSLMNGNLVEEST
+2597 
-2610 DKFKEDI
+2610 
-2617 SIFKDSDLKDTIEDI
+2617 
-2632 KNELREKGLI
+2632 
-2642 DKTGKKIC
+2642 C

>member
-1 MSTNC
+1 MSTKC

-15 VISSKIQ
+15 VIASKIQ
-22 GWNKYRVATLRGM
+22 GWNEYRVATLRGM
-35 YDESHPSPLDTSD
+35 YDESHSSPLDTSD

-54 ELISYRRNL
+54 DLISYRRGL
-63 GKVNAE
+63 GKMNAE
-69 SIKTASFNLSESY
+69 SIKTTSSNLSESY

-126 GFISNGKL
+126 GFVSNGKL

-141 FEGVYNDLLEYYL
+141 FEGVYNDLLEYYS
-154 EAVEEDDMD
+154 EAVEEGDMD

-192 KLGNNIEYA
+192 RLGNKIEYA

-234 QSAFGSV
+234 HSAFGSV

-270 LDPVKTHQ
+270 LDPVKSHQ

-283 LRGVTSENQMIGLL
+283 LRGVTSERQMIGLL
-297 RNASSSQS
+297 RNASNSQT

-338 LEEIKNEL
+338 LEEVKNGL
-346 RTFKTLILNRVNISL
+346 RTFKTLILNRVNNSL

-370 LGKQVNPDTSV
+370 LGKQVNPNTSV

-394 NLREIVAEY
+394 SLRELVKEY
-403 FPSKNVSIV
+403 FPSKTISIA
-412 PKFYSNKETSWQE
+412 PKFYNNKETSWQE

-434 EALGIDIDGNTLD
+434 EALGIDIDGGTLD
-447 RIMSN
+447 KIMSN

-466 IEFGTDKI
+466 VEFGTDKI
-474 LNKSE
+474 LNKKE
-479 LESLNKGNFSLSKS
+479 LESLDKGEYSLSNR

-498 IKFSPAGS
+498 IRFSPAGS

-515 KIDKMLT
+515 KIDKMLS
-522 IITKNREGL
+522 IVTKNREGL

-540 DKNGNNITLFSNV
+540 DKNGNNVTLFSNV

-561 MDRIASFVTNND
+561 MDRIASFVSNND
-573 RQGLRRMIENEFLDS
+573 KQGLRRMIENEFLDS
-588 SFFMDNGTI
+588 SFFMDKDNGTI
-597 LNRWIKDL
+597 FNRWLRDL
-605 YESDLDEKSFATNFV
+605 YESGLNEKDFAANFG

-635 TSKQHAIDMMTEYFS
+635 TSKQHAIDMMAEYFS
-650 ERQISPKNIKYID
+650 ERQLSP
-663 EEEFNKSKNL
+663 
-673 KSFPKDQLY
+673 
-682 YVNGTNYYYKYNSI
+682 NSQ
-696 DSKGNNVW
+696 
-704 TKHIKDDYA
+704 YA

-736 KEILDGLYDV
+736 QEILDGLYDV
-746 YRQERRRMALTKAA
+746 YRQERRRMALTVAA
-760 NSKLKEEEYSP
+760 NAKLKEGGYSP
-771 IENFSNKEDEY
+771 IENFSSKENEY
-782 TILPFLNKDYKSPDG
+782 TALPFLNKDYKSPDG
-797 TVGKYAAMIG
+797 TIGKYAVMIG

-826 VNIFKKNLNNLGLLE
+826 VNSFKTDLNNLGLLE
-841 TKEVYNPNTNKKEVQ
+841 TKEVYNPKTNKKEVQ
-856 YIYFS
+856 YVYFS
-861 QEVNGDKTID
+861 QEVNGNKSID
-871 KVIADYYWNTKFATI
+871 EVIADYYWNTKFATI

-924 DFDGNLYSKDGIE
+924 DFDGNLYSEDGIE

-943 DINLNAELSNPEFM
+943 DINLNAEVSNPEFM
-957 TAIKAKFGKNSP
+957 KAIEAKFGKNSS

-1008 YNAIKQLRAEYGKDA
+1008 YRAIKQLRAEYGKDA

-1034 SMAVVFQPIKPYMYT
+1034 NMSVVFQPIKPYMYT
-1049 IENYAVNN
+1049 IENLAVNS

-1160 QVRKLIMTN
+1160 QVRKLIMAN
-1169 VEMDDYHYENYVGG
+1169 IKMDDYHYENYVGG
-1183 NKVNLGGKYGDV
+1183 KKVNLGGKYGDV

-1256 GDDKFLVPL
+1256 GDNKFLVPL

-1277 LFSMFKKRVNKQ
+1277 LFSIFKKRVNKQ

-1304 KGYEESGDLKYVVDP
+1304 KGFDKDGGLSFVCGDKDGNIIRSTDPDYEEKKHLITNV
-1319 NNPNNILYAECEI
+1319 LYAECEI

-1341 NGKEVTLE
+1341 NGKEVALE

-1389 DYSMINLRVK
+1389 DYSMLNLRVK

-1567 SLEGIVSRG
+1567 NLEGIVSRG
-1576 TSTSKISGEN
+1576 T
-1586 ISSKG
+1586 
-1591 SEFAKKLTNVGNNL
+1591 
-1605 EVTYKGVTFRNAEHA
+1605 
-1620 YQTWKSGEF
+1620 
-1629 DNTAYNSINTWKP
+1629 
-1642 VGSKPVNKQINF
+1642 
-1654 QIMVDIL
+1654 
-1661 TEKLKQHPELIE
+1661 
-1673 GIKERGGHE
+1673 
-1682 YIISSTH
+1682 
-1689 NVVGDKYWES
+1689 
-1699 SGQNAFIKALAEA
+1699 
-1712 AINVGISPINNNF
+1712 
-1725 IKSTVDF
+1725 VDF
-1732 NAIAERAK
+1732 SAIAERAK
-1740 DSKSDPEPNY
+1740 DIKSDPEPNY

-1788 KEFTL
+1788 SEFTL
-1793 KEPIRFA
+1793 KDPIRFA

-1810 PKGIDVD
+1810 PEGIDVD

-1887 AIREVVKN
+1887 AMREVVKN

-1929 QGKNAM
+1929 RGKNAM
-1935 DNKSFK
+1935 DNQSFK

-1952 QIQTVAGDVSQF
+1952 QIQTVAGDISQF
-1964 VTSTKFT
+1964 VTSSKFT

-1993 IDKFVVKNGKNAL
+1993 IDRFVIKKGKNAL
-2006 SVNIKVTD
+2006 SVNMKVTD
-2014 TIDSP
+2014 IIDSP
-2019 ITNNTNLQGSNQEYL
+2019 VTNNTNLYGSNQEYL
-2034 ESLIENPLAY
+2034 ESLIENPLSY
-2044 EQAMYDMNRRANS
+2044 EQAMYDMNRRAGI
-2057 LLNSYYPYETPS
+2057 LLNSYYPYNTSS
-2069 YRNARNRLAS
+2069 YSGARNRLAE
-2079 LTKNNFLDADTIN
+2079 LTKSNFLDADTIN

-2114 IPIPVDS
+2114 MP
-2121 INTPNLDTTVNSYT
+2121 
-2135 GNITPDANTIFVFGS
+2135 
-2150 NPEGRHGAG
+2150 
-2159 AAKIAREQFGAI
+2159 AKDG
-2171 YGQGEGLQGNAY
+2171 
-2183 ALPTKDLRVTKNN
+2183 
-2196 GLRSIS
+2196 
-2202 EAQIIENI
+2202 
-2210 KKLYEVAKQ
+2210 
-2219 NPDKQFKIAYRNTDK
+2219 
-2234 ASLNGYTGLEM
+2234 
-2245 IDMFLKAGSIPTN
+2245 
-2258 IVFSKEWIDTGKF
+2258 
-2271 DLPTKKV
+2271 
-2278 QSTSKSYIP
+2278 IP

-2317 YMQFVTNEKTGDIS
+2317 YMQFVINEKTGDIS

-2351 WAELLKTEPDLAS
+2351 WAELLKTEPDLARD
-2364 NLFMYNFYKLGFTFS
+2364 LFMYNFYKLGFTFS

-2389 ELKLN
+2389 ELKLAI
-2394 MKLWREWDP
+2394 KVGRKWDS
-2403 SADNGKGAWIQSDK
+2403 SANDGNGAWVER
-2417 SYIDFLNEVKKGI
+2417 SYVDFLNDVKEGTVTANSEK
-2430 SVNIEEFAKQYIL
+2430 FAKQYIL
-2443 NHLDNRSLV
+2443 NHLDNRRLV
-2452 FTAKGSTRDFL
+2452 FTAKGSNL
-2463 KKEVYKNGVAASEF
+2463 KYLKTLVYKNGEAVSNF
-2477 TLKVSKLGD
+2477 TLDVNKLGD
-2486 DAKNYTIADDTIPK
+2486 DAKNYTIKDSTLPK
-2500 SWTAFRPC
+2500 NCVAFRPC
-2508 IIVDGIVY
+2508 IVVDGITY
-2516 MCESGNDKFN
+2516 MCDSSNDKFN
-2526 VSTDGSMTY
+2526 VSYDGSITY
-2535 RKVSQLGTTNKSL
+2535 YKVSQLGTTNKSL
-2548 QYISDSETKITDS
+2548 QYVSDSESRLTDNEQYDNNMEGNSS
-2561 QTYDDKMPGS
+2561 QEFIPENTPNS
-2571 TKREDRVP
+2571 FNREEAINQIIDYGIKNGEFMAEQVESIKEYLNSQSDVDLSDTVNAIRN
-2579 EEHPEKVDR
+2579 EIQNSGLTDNTGEKV
-2588 DKLVNDLIY
+2588 
-2597 YSLMNGNLVEEST
+2597 
-2610 DKFKEDI
+2610 
-2617 SIFKDSDLKDTIEDI
+2617 
-2632 KNELREKGLI
+2632 
-2642 DKTGKKIC
+2642 C

>member
-1 MSTNC
+1 MSTKC

-15 VISSKIQ
+15 VIASKIQ
-22 GWNKYRVATLRGM
+22 GWNEYRVATLRGM
-35 YDESHPSPLDTSD
+35 YDESHSSPLDTSD

-54 ELISYRRNL
+54 DLISYRRDL
-63 GKVNAE
+63 GKMNAE
-69 SIKTASFNLSESY
+69 SIKTTSSNLSESY

-112 QEANPSLSRKVICN
+112 QEANPFLSRKAICN
-126 GFISNGKL
+126 GFVSNGKL

-141 FEGVYNDLLEYYL
+141 FEGVYNDLLEYYS
-154 EAVEEDDMD
+154 EAVEEGDMD

-192 KLGNNIEYA
+192 RLGDKIEYA

-234 QSAFGSV
+234 HSAFGSV

-270 LDPVKTHQ
+270 LDPVKAHQ

-283 LRGVTSENQMIGLL
+283 LRGVTSERQMIGLL
-297 RNASSSQS
+297 RNASNSQT

-338 LEEIKNEL
+338 LEEVKNGL
-346 RTFKTLILNRVNISL
+346 RTFKTLILNRVNNSL

-370 LGKQVNPDTSV
+370 LGKQVNPNTSV

-394 NLREIVAEY
+394 SLRELVKEY
-403 FPSKNVSIV
+403 FPSKSVSIT
-412 PKFYSNKETSWQE
+412 PKFYNNKETSWQE

-434 EALGIDIDGNTLD
+434 EALGIDIDGGTLD
-447 RIMSN
+447 KIMSS

-466 IEFGTDKI
+466 VEFGTDKI
-474 LNKSE
+474 LNKKE
-479 LESLNKGNFSLSKS
+479 LESLDKGEYSLSNR

-498 IKFSPAGS
+498 IRFSPAGS

-515 KIDKMLT
+515 KIDKMLS
-522 IITKNREGL
+522 IVTKNREGL

-540 DKNGNNITLFSNV
+540 DKNGNNVTLFSNV

-561 MDRIASFVTNND
+561 MDRIASFVSNND

-588 SFFMDNGTI
+588 SFFMDKDNGTI
-597 LNRWIKDL
+597 FNRWLRDL
-605 YESDLDEKSFATNFV
+605 YESGLDEKDFAANFG

-635 TSKQHAIDMMTEYFS
+635 TSKQHTIDMMAEYFS
-650 ERQISPKNIKYID
+650 ERQLSA
-663 EEEFNKSKNL
+663 
-673 KSFPKDQLY
+673 
-682 YVNGTNYYYKYNSI
+682 NSQ
-696 DSKGNNVW
+696 
-704 TKHIKDDYA
+704 YA

-736 KEILDGLYDV
+736 QEILDGLYDV
-746 YRQERRRMALTKAA
+746 YRQERRRMALTSAA
-760 NSKLKEEEYSP
+760 NTKLKEGGYSL
-771 IENFSNKEDEY
+771 IENFSSKENEY
-782 TILPFLNKDYKSPDG
+782 TALPFLNKDYKSPDG

-826 VNIFKKNLNNLGLLE
+826 VNSFKTSLNNLGLLE
-841 TKEVYNPNTNKKEVQ
+841 TKEVYNPKTNKKEVQ
-856 YIYFS
+856 YVYFS
-861 QEVNGDKTID
+861 QEVNGNKSID
-871 KVIADYYWNTKFATI
+871 EVIADYYWNTKFATI

-924 DFDGNLYSKDGIE
+924 DFDGNLYSEDGIE

-943 DINLNAELSNPEFM
+943 DINLNAEMSNPEFM
-957 TAIKAKFGKNSP
+957 KAIEAKFGKNSP

-1008 YNAIKQLRAEYGKDA
+1008 YNTIKQLRAEYGKDA
-1023 QIPSDKLAEIA
+1023 QIPSDKLTEVANM
-1034 SMAVVFQPIKPYMYT
+1034 SVVFQPIKPYMYT
-1049 IENYAVNN
+1049 IENLAVNS

-1119 SNAKELNDALDK
+1119 SNAQELSNALDK

-1160 QVRKLIMTN
+1160 QVRKLIMAN
-1169 VEMDDYHYENYVGG
+1169 IKMDDYHYENYVGG
-1183 NKVNLGGKYGDV
+1183 KKVNLGGKYGEV

-1277 LFSMFKKRVNKQ
+1277 LFSIFKKGVNKQ

-1304 KGYEESGDLKYVVDP
+1304 KGYEESGDLHYVVDP

-1341 NGKEVTLE
+1341 NGKEVALE

-1449 WKEFYETYSNIKD
+1449 WKEFYETYPNIKD

-1470 DTESLDR
+1470 DTESLNR

-1486 LPYSYKEAFAQ
+1486 LPYNYKEAFAQ

-1514 SPLDNT
+1514 SSLDNT

-1567 SLEGIVSRG
+1567 NLEGIVSRG
-1576 TSTSKISGEN
+1576 
-1586 ISSKG
+1586 
-1591 SEFAKKLTNVGNNL
+1591 
-1605 EVTYKGVTFRNAEHA
+1605 
-1620 YQTWKSGEF
+1620 
-1629 DNTAYNSINTWKP
+1629 
-1642 VGSKPVNKQINF
+1642 
-1654 QIMVDIL
+1654 
-1661 TEKLKQHPELIE
+1661 
-1673 GIKERGGHE
+1673 
-1682 YIISSTH
+1682 
-1689 NVVGDKYWES
+1689 
-1699 SGQNAFIKALAEA
+1699 
-1712 AINVGISPINNNF
+1712 
-1725 IKSTVDF
+1725 TVDF

-1788 KEFTL
+1788 SEFTL
-1793 KEPIRFA
+1793 KDPIRFA

-1887 AIREVVKN
+1887 AMREVVKN

-1929 QGKNAM
+1929 QGENAM
-1935 DNKSFK
+1935 DNQSFK

-1952 QIQTVAGDVSQF
+1952 QIQTVAGDISQF
-1964 VTSTKFT
+1964 VTSSKFT

-2006 SVNIKVTD
+2006 SVNMKVTD
-2014 TIDSP
+2014 IIDSP

-2034 ESLIENPLAY
+2034 KSLIENPLAY
-2044 EQAMYDMNRRANS
+2044 EQAMYDMNRRAGM
-2057 LLNSYYPYETPS
+2057 LLNSYYPYNTPS
-2069 YRNARNRLAS
+2069 YSGARNRLAE
-2079 LTKNNFLDADTIN
+2079 LTKSNFLDADTIN

-2114 IPIPVDS
+2114 M
-2121 INTPNLDTTVNSYT
+2121 
-2135 GNITPDANTIFVFGS
+2135 
-2150 NPEGRHGAG
+2150 
-2159 AAKIAREQFGAI
+2159 
-2171 YGQGEGLQGNAY
+2171 
-2183 ALPTKDLRVTKNN
+2183 PTKD
-2196 GLRSIS
+2196 G
-2202 EAQIIENI
+2202 
-2210 KKLYEVAKQ
+2210 
-2219 NPDKQFKIAYRNTDK
+2219 
-2234 ASLNGYTGLEM
+2234 
-2245 IDMFLKAGSIPTN
+2245 
-2258 IVFSKEWIDTGKF
+2258 
-2271 DLPTKKV
+2271 
-2278 QSTSKSYIP
+2278 IP

-2351 WAELLKTEPDLAS
+2351 WAELLKTEPDLARD
-2364 NLFMYNFYKLGFTFS
+2364 LFMYNFYKLGFTFS

-2389 ELKLN
+2389 ELKLAI
-2394 MKLWREWDP
+2394 KVGRKWDS
-2403 SADNGKGAWIQSDK
+2403 SANDGNGAWVER
-2417 SYIDFLNEVKKGI
+2417 SYVDFLNDVKEGTVTANSEK
-2430 SVNIEEFAKQYIL
+2430 FAKQYIL
-2443 NHLDNRSLV
+2443 NHLDNRRLV
-2452 FTAKGSTRDFL
+2452 FTAKGSNL
-2463 KKEVYKNGVAASEF
+2463 KYLKTLVYKNGEAVSNF
-2477 TLKVSKLGD
+2477 TLDVNKLGD
-2486 DAKNYTIADDTIPK
+2486 DAKNYTIKDSTLPK
-2500 SWTAFRPC
+2500 NCVAFRPC
-2508 IIVDGIVY
+2508 IVVDGITY
-2516 MCESGNDKFN
+2516 ICDSSNDKFN
-2526 VSTDGSMTY
+2526 VSYDGSITY
-2535 RKVSQLGTTNKSL
+2535 YKVSQLGTTNKSL
-2548 QYISDSETKITDS
+2548 QYVSDSESRLTDNEQYDNNMEGNSS
-2561 QTYDDKMPGS
+2561 QEFIPENTPNS
-2571 TKREDRVP
+2571 FNREEAINQIIDYGIKNGEFMAEQVESIKEYLNSQSNVDLSDTVNTIRN
-2579 EEHPEKVDR
+2579 EIQNSGLTDNTGEKV
-2588 DKLVNDLIY
+2588 
-2597 YSLMNGNLVEEST
+2597 
-2610 DKFKEDI
+2610 
-2617 SIFKDSDLKDTIEDI
+2617 
-2632 KNELREKGLI
+2632 
-2642 DKTGKKIC
+2642 C

>member
-1 MSTNC
+1 MSTKC

-15 VISSKIQ
+15 VIASKIQ
-22 GWNKYRVATLRGM
+22 GWNEYRVATLRGM
-35 YDESHPSPLDTSD
+35 YDESHSSPLDTSD

-54 ELISYRRNL
+54 DLISYRRDL
-63 GKVNAE
+63 GKMNAE
-69 SIKTASFNLSESY
+69 SIKTTSSNLSESY
-82 QKLKESFSAEERFN
+82 QKLKGSFSAEERFN

-112 QEANPSLSRKVICN
+112 QEANPFLSRKVICN
-126 GFISNGKL
+126 GFVSNGKL

-141 FEGVYNDLLEYYL
+141 FEGVYNDLLEYYS
-154 EAVEEDDMD
+154 EAVEEGDMD

-192 KLGNNIEYA
+192 RLGDKIEYA

-234 QSAFGSV
+234 HSAFGSV

-270 LDPVKTHQ
+270 LDPVKAHQ

-283 LRGVTSENQMIGLL
+283 LRGVTSERQMIGLL
-297 RNASSSQS
+297 RNASNSQT

-338 LEEIKNEL
+338 LEEVKNGL
-346 RTFKTLILNRVNISL
+346 RTFKTLILNRVNNSL

-370 LGKQVNPDTSV
+370 LGKQVNPNTSV

-394 NLREIVAEY
+394 SLRELVKEY
-403 FPSKNVSIV
+403 FPSKSVSIT
-412 PKFYSNKETSWQE
+412 PKFYNNKETSWQE

-434 EALGIDIDGNTLD
+434 EALGIDIDGGTLD
-447 RIMSN
+447 KIMSS

-466 IEFGTDKI
+466 VEFGTDKI
-474 LNKSE
+474 LNKKE
-479 LESLNKGNFSLSKS
+479 LESLDKGEYSLSNR

-498 IKFSPAGS
+498 IRFSPAGS

-515 KIDKMLT
+515 KIDKMLS
-522 IITKNREGL
+522 IVTKNREGL

-540 DKNGNNITLFSNV
+540 DKNGNNVTLFSNV

-561 MDRIASFVTNND
+561 MDRIASFVSNND

-588 SFFMDNGTI
+588 SFFMDKDNGTI
-597 LNRWIKDL
+597 FNRWLRDL
-605 YESDLDEKSFATNFV
+605 YESGLDEKDFAANFG

-635 TSKQHAIDMMTEYFS
+635 TSKQHAIDMMAEYFS
-650 ERQISPKNIKYID
+650 ERQKSP
-663 EEEFNKSKNL
+663 
-673 KSFPKDQLY
+673 
-682 YVNGTNYYYKYNSI
+682 NSQ
-696 DSKGNNVW
+696 
-704 TKHIKDDYA
+704 YA

-736 KEILDGLYDV
+736 QEILDGLYDV
-746 YRQERRRMALTKAA
+746 YRQERRRMALTSAA
-760 NSKLKEEEYSP
+760 NTKLKEGGYSL
-771 IENFSNKEDEY
+771 IENFSSKENEY
-782 TILPFLNKDYKSPDG
+782 TALPFLNKDYKSPDG

-826 VNIFKKNLNNLGLLE
+826 VNSFKTSLNNLGLLE
-841 TKEVYNPNTNKKEVQ
+841 TKEVYNPKTNKKEVQ
-856 YIYFS
+856 YVYFS
-861 QEVNGDKTID
+861 QEVNGNKSID
-871 KVIADYYWNTKFATI
+871 EVIADYYWNTKFATI

-924 DFDGNLYSKDGIE
+924 DFDGNLYSEDGIE

-943 DINLNAELSNPEFM
+943 DINLNAEVSNPEFM
-957 TAIKAKFGKNSP
+957 KAIEAKFGKNSP

-1008 YNAIKQLRAEYGKDA
+1008 YNTIKQLRAEYGKDA
-1023 QIPSDKLAEIA
+1023 QIPSDKLTEIA
-1034 SMAVVFQPIKPYMYT
+1034 NMSVVFQPIKPYMYT
-1049 IENYAVNN
+1049 IENLAVNS

-1119 SNAKELNDALDK
+1119 SNAQELSNALDK

-1160 QVRKLIMTN
+1160 QVRKLIMAN
-1169 VEMDDYHYENYVGG
+1169 IKMDDYHYENYVGG
-1183 NKVNLGGKYGDV
+1183 KKVNLGGKYGEV

-1211 ANILESYDLFA
+1211 ANILKSYDLFA

-1245 SMDNMLAYSLT
+1245 SMDNMLVYSLT
-1256 GDDKFLVPL
+1256 RDDKFLVPL

-1277 LFSMFKKRVNKQ
+1277 LFSIFKKRVNKQ
-1289 SIKGGSAVQVSAMGI
+1289 SIKGGSAIQVSAMGI
-1304 KGYEESGDLKYVVDP
+1304 KGYEESGDLHYVVDP

-1341 NGKEVTLE
+1341 NGKEVALE

-1449 WKEFYETYSNIKD
+1449 WKEFYETYPNIKD

-1470 DTESLDR
+1470 DTESLNR

-1567 SLEGIVSRG
+1567 NLEGIVSRG
-1576 TSTSKISGEN
+1576 
-1586 ISSKG
+1586 
-1591 SEFAKKLTNVGNNL
+1591 
-1605 EVTYKGVTFRNAEHA
+1605 
-1620 YQTWKSGEF
+1620 
-1629 DNTAYNSINTWKP
+1629 
-1642 VGSKPVNKQINF
+1642 
-1654 QIMVDIL
+1654 
-1661 TEKLKQHPELIE
+1661 
-1673 GIKERGGHE
+1673 
-1682 YIISSTH
+1682 
-1689 NVVGDKYWES
+1689 
-1699 SGQNAFIKALAEA
+1699 
-1712 AINVGISPINNNF
+1712 
-1725 IKSTVDF
+1725 TVDF

-1788 KEFTL
+1788 SEFTL
-1793 KEPIRFA
+1793 KDPIRFA

-1887 AIREVVKN
+1887 AMREVVKN

-1935 DNKSFK
+1935 DNQSLK

-1952 QIQTVAGDVSQF
+1952 QIQTVAGDTSQF
-1964 VTSTKFT
+1964 VTSSKFT

-2006 SVNIKVTD
+2006 SVNMKVTD
-2014 TIDSP
+2014 IIDSP

-2034 ESLIENPLAY
+2034 KSLIENPLAY
-2044 EQAMYDMNRRANS
+2044 EQAMYDMNRRAGM
-2057 LLNSYYPYETPS
+2057 LLNSYYPYNTPS
-2069 YRNARNRLAS
+2069 YSGARNRLAE
-2079 LTKNNFLDADTIN
+2079 LTKSNFLDADTIN

-2114 IPIPVDS
+2114 M
-2121 INTPNLDTTVNSYT
+2121 
-2135 GNITPDANTIFVFGS
+2135 
-2150 NPEGRHGAG
+2150 
-2159 AAKIAREQFGAI
+2159 
-2171 YGQGEGLQGNAY
+2171 
-2183 ALPTKDLRVTKNN
+2183 PTKD
-2196 GLRSIS
+2196 G
-2202 EAQIIENI
+2202 
-2210 KKLYEVAKQ
+2210 
-2219 NPDKQFKIAYRNTDK
+2219 
-2234 ASLNGYTGLEM
+2234 
-2245 IDMFLKAGSIPTN
+2245 
-2258 IVFSKEWIDTGKF
+2258 
-2271 DLPTKKV
+2271 
-2278 QSTSKSYIP
+2278 IP

-2351 WAELLKTEPDLAS
+2351 WAELLKTEPDLARD
-2364 NLFMYNFYKLGFTFS
+2364 LFMYNFYKLGFTFS

-2389 ELKLN
+2389 ELKLAI
-2394 MKLWREWDP
+2394 KVGRKWDS
-2403 SADNGKGAWIQSDK
+2403 SANDGNGAWVER
-2417 SYIDFLNEVKKGI
+2417 SYVDFLNDVKEGTVTANSEK
-2430 SVNIEEFAKQYIL
+2430 FAKQYIL
-2443 NHLDNRSLV
+2443 NHLDNRRLV
-2452 FTAKGSTRDFL
+2452 FTAKGSNL
-2463 KKEVYKNGVAASEF
+2463 KYLKTLVYKNGEAVSNF
-2477 TLKVSKLGD
+2477 TLDVNKLGD
-2486 DAKNYTIADDTIPK
+2486 DAKNYTIKDSTLPK
-2500 SWTAFRPC
+2500 NCVAFRPC
-2508 IIVDGIVY
+2508 IVVDGITY
-2516 MCESGNDKFN
+2516 ICDSSNDKFN
-2526 VSTDGSMTY
+2526 VSYDGSITY
-2535 RKVSQLGTTNKSL
+2535 YKVSQLGTTNKSL
-2548 QYISDSETKITDS
+2548 QYVSDSESRLTDNEQYDNNMEGNSS
-2561 QTYDDKMPGS
+2561 QEFIPENTPNS
-2571 TKREDRVP
+2571 FNREEAINQIIDYGIKNGEFMAEQVESIKEYLNSQSDVDLSDTVNAIRN
-2579 EEHPEKVDR
+2579 EIQNSGLTDNTGEKV
-2588 DKLVNDLIY
+2588 
-2597 YSLMNGNLVEEST
+2597 
-2610 DKFKEDI
+2610 
-2617 SIFKDSDLKDTIEDI
+2617 
-2632 KNELREKGLI
+2632 
-2642 DKTGKKIC
+2642 C

>member
-1 MSTNC
+1 MSTKC

-15 VISSKIQ
+15 VIASKIQ
-22 GWNKYRVATLRGM
+22 GWNEYRVAILRGM
-35 YDESHPSPLDTSD
+35 YDESHSSPLDTSD

-54 ELISYRRNL
+54 DLISYRRDL
-63 GKVNAE
+63 GKMNAE
-69 SIKTASFNLSESY
+69 SIKTTSSNLSESY
-82 QKLKESFSAEERFN
+82 QKLKKSFSAEERFN
-96 RINMISTMFS
+96 RINMIATMFS

-112 QEANPSLSRKVICN
+112 QAANPSLSRKVICN
-126 GFISNGKL
+126 GFTLNGKQ
-134 VAGQFSV
+134 VAGQFAV
-141 FEGVYNDLLEYYL
+141 FEGIYSDLLEYYS
-154 EAVEEDDMD
+154 EAVEEGDMD
-163 TANSYKKVLENWGA
+163 SANSYKKVLENWGA
-177 LVSHARM
+177 LVSYARM

-192 KLGNNIEYA
+192 KLGDKIEYA
-201 DDTNP
+201 DDTNL

-241 GKQVRKLLGSI
+241 GKQVRKLLSTI
-252 QRVENGE
+252 QKVENGE

-270 LDPVKTHQ
+270 LDPVKAHQ

-283 LRGVTSENQMIGLL
+283 LRGVTSESQMIGML
-297 RNASSSQS
+297 RNTASRQT
-305 WLQPVIEEL
+305 WLQPIIEEL
-314 ENNDQL
+314 ENNNQL

-338 LEEIKNEL
+338 LDEIKNGQ
-346 RTFKTLILNRVNISL
+346 RTFKTLILNRINNSL

-370 LGKQVNPDTSV
+370 LGKQVNSNTSV

-386 SINWKNLQ
+386 NINWKNLQ
-394 NLREIVAEY
+394 SLRELVKEY
-403 FPSKNVSIV
+403 FPSKTISIA
-412 PKFYSNKETSWQE
+412 PKFYNNKETSWQE

-466 IEFGTDKI
+466 VEFGTDKI

-479 LESLNKGNFSLSKS
+479 LESLNKGEYSLSNR

-515 KIDKMLT
+515 KIDKMLS
-522 IITKNREGL
+522 IVTKNREGL

-561 MDRIASFVTNND
+561 MDKIASFVSNND
-573 RQGLRRMIENEFLDS
+573 KQGLRRMIENEFLDS
-588 SFFMDNGTI
+588 SFFMDNGII

-605 YESDLDEKSFATNFV
+605 YESDLDEKGFAANFV

-635 TSKQHAIDMMTEYFS
+635 TSKQHAIDMMTEYWS
-650 ERQISPKNIKYID
+650 ERQLSP
-663 EEEFNKSKNL
+663 
-673 KSFPKDQLY
+673 
-682 YVNGTNYYYKYNSI
+682 NSQ
-696 DSKGNNVW
+696 
-704 TKHIKDDYA
+704 YA

-736 KEILDGLYDV
+736 QEILDGLYDV
-746 YRQERRRMALTKAA
+746 YRQEKRRMALTVAA
-760 NSKLKEEEYSP
+760 NTKLREDNYSL
-771 IENFSNKEDEY
+771 IENFSSKENEY
-782 TILPFLNKDYKSPDG
+782 TMLPFLNKDYKSPDG
-797 TVGKYAAMIG
+797 TVGKYADMIG

-812 QEVVKAIQAYMEEA
+812 QEVVKAIQAYMNEA
-826 VNIFKKNLNNLGLLE
+826 VQSFKTSLNNLGLLE
-841 TKEVYNPNTNKKEVQ
+841 TKEAYNPNTNKKEVQ
-856 YIYFS
+856 YVYFS
-861 QEVNGDKTID
+861 QEVKGNKSID
-871 KVIADYYWNTKFATI
+871 EVIADYYWNTKFATI

-902 KDLQKRYKEIHAPG
+902 KDLQKRYKEIHSPG
-916 SVLSLEAR
+916 SVLSLEAK
-924 DFDGNLYSKDGIE
+924 DFNDNLYSEDGIE

-943 DINLNAELSNPEFM
+943 DINLNAEISNPEFM
-957 TAIKAKFGKNSP
+957 KAIEAKFGKNSP
-969 VYKAYTKNT
+969 VYEAYTKNT

-996 MAGKW
+996 MAGKC
-1001 TQEMENV
+1001 TLEMENV

-1034 SMAVVFQPIKPYMYT
+1034 NMSIVFQPIKPYMYT

-1160 QVRKLIMTN
+1160 QVRKLIMAN
-1169 VEMDDYHYENYVGG
+1169 VKMDDYHYENYVDG
-1183 NKVNLGGKYGDV
+1183 NKVNLGGKYGEV

-1211 ANILESYDLFA
+1211 SNILESYDLFA

-1277 LFSMFKKRVNKQ
+1277 LFSIFKKRVNKQ

-1304 KGYEESGDLKYVVDP
+1304 KGYEKSGDLKYVTDP
-1319 NNPNNILYAECEI
+1319 NNPDNILYAECEI

-1341 NGKEVTLE
+1341 NGNEVALE

-1383 RIPTER
+1383 RIPSER

-1434 EYRQRELSSSEVAEI
+1434 EYKQRELTPSEVAEI
-1449 WKEFYETYSNIKD
+1449 WKEFYETYPNIKD

-1502 GYISF
+1502 DYISF

-1520 RAARNNMLIK
+1520 KAARNNMLIK

-1543 QRYTPGGFANA
+1543 QRYTPGGFVNS

-1567 SLEGIVSRG
+1567 NLEGIVSKG
-1576 TSTSKISGEN
+1576 VPSSKISGEN
-1586 ISSKG
+1586 ISSRG
-1591 SEFAKKLTNVGNNL
+1591 SEFAKKLTNPGNNL
-1605 EVTYKGVTFRNAEHA
+1605 TVTYKGVTFRNAEHA

-1629 DNTAYNSINTWKP
+1629 DSTAYNSNDFIP
-1642 VGSKPVNKQINF
+1642 RGSRPANKQVNF

-1673 GIKERGGHE
+1673 GIKERGGYE

-1689 NVVGDKYWES
+1689 NVRNDKYWES

-1725 IKSTVDF
+1725 IKSTIDF

-1757 IITYNQQNQVAG
+1757 IIIYNQQNQVAG
-1769 KLIGIFAN
+1769 KLIGTFAN
-1777 QNTNHAFSSLM
+1777 QNTNQAFASLM
-1788 KEFTL
+1788 REFTL

-1800 GHSYN
+1800 GHSYY

-1817 LNVAEF
+1817 LNVAEL

-1877 SFNNGVTADM
+1877 SFNNNVTADM
-1887 AIREVVKN
+1887 AMREVVKN
-1895 YMGDDTE
+1895 YMGDDIE
-1902 SPKANP
+1902 IPEINP
-1908 DEDFSIN
+1908 EKDFSIN

-1935 DNKSFK
+1935 DNQSFK
-1941 ADQLK
+1941 TDQLK

-1952 QIQTVAGDVSQF
+1952 QIQTVASDVSQF

-1993 IDKFVVKNGKNAL
+1993 IDKFNVKNGKNAL
-2006 SVNIKVTD
+2006 SVNMKVTD
-2014 TIDSP
+2014 IIESP
-2019 ITNNTNLQGSNQEYL
+2019 ITNDTNLQMSNQEYL

-2044 EQAMYDMNRRANS
+2044 EQAMYDMNRRANI

-2079 LTKNNFLDADTIN
+2079 LTKSNFLDADTIN

-2114 IPIPVDS
+2114 IP
-2121 INTPNLDTTVNSYT
+2121 
-2135 GNITPDANTIFVFGS
+2135 
-2150 NPEGRHGAG
+2150 
-2159 AAKIAREQFGAI
+2159 
-2171 YGQGEGLQGNAY
+2171 
-2183 ALPTKDLRVTKNN
+2183 TKD
-2196 GLRSIS
+2196 G
-2202 EAQIIENI
+2202 
-2210 KKLYEVAKQ
+2210 
-2219 NPDKQFKIAYRNTDK
+2219 
-2234 ASLNGYTGLEM
+2234 
-2245 IDMFLKAGSIPTN
+2245 
-2258 IVFSKEWIDTGKF
+2258 
-2271 DLPTKKV
+2271 
-2278 QSTSKSYIP
+2278 IP

-2317 YMQFVTNEKTGDIS
+2317 YMQFITDEKTGDIN

-2351 WAELLKTEPDLAS
+2351 WAELLKIEPDLARD
-2364 NLFMYNFYKLGFTFS
+2364 LFMYNFYKLGFTFS

-2389 ELKLN
+2389 ELKLAI
-2394 MKLWREWDP
+2394 KVGRKWDS
-2403 SADNGKGAWIQSDK
+2403 SANGGNGAWVER
-2417 SYIDFLNEVKKGI
+2417 SYIDFLNDVMEG
-2430 SVNIEEFAKQYIL
+2430 NITINSEKFAKQYIL
-2443 NHLDNRSLV
+2443 NHLDNRKLV
-2452 FTAKGSTRDFL
+2452 FTAKGSNL
-2463 KKEVYKNGVAASEF
+2463 KYLKTLVYKNNETVSNF
-2477 TLKVSKLGD
+2477 TLDVSKLGD
-2486 DAKNYTIADDTIPK
+2486 DAKNYTIKDNTLPK
-2500 SWTAFRPC
+2500 NYVAFRPC
-2508 IIVDGIVY
+2508 IVIDGIVY

-2526 VSTDGSMTY
+2526 VNTGGSITY
-2535 RKVSQLGTTNKSL
+2535 YKVSKLGTTNKSL
-2548 QYISDSETKITDS
+2548 QYISDSETKISDS
-2561 QTYDDKMPGS
+2561 QTYDNKMSGS
-2571 TKREDRVP
+2571 TKVEDYVP
-2579 EEHPEKVDR
+2579 EENPEKFDR
-2588 DKLVNDLIY
+2588 DKLVNDLIK
-2597 YSLMNGNLVEEST
+2597 YSLMNGNLASETIEQ
-2610 DKFKEDI
+2610 FKKDI
-2617 SIFKDSDLKDTIEDI
+2617 SSFSNSDIKDTIEDI
-2632 KNELREKGLI
+2632 KKELIEKGLI
-2642 DKTGKKIC
+2642 DKTGKKVC

>member
-1 MSTNC
+1 MSTKC

-15 VISSKIQ
+15 VIASKIQ
-22 GWNKYRVATLRGM
+22 GWNEYRVATLRGM
-35 YDESHPSPLDTSD
+35 YDESHSSPLDTSD
-48 LDKAVQ
+48 LDRAVQ
-54 ELISYRRNL
+54 DLISYRRDL
-63 GKVNAE
+63 GKMNAE
-69 SIKTASFNLSESY
+69 SIKTTSSNLSESY

-112 QEANPSLSRKVICN
+112 QEANPFLSRKVICN
-126 GFISNGKL
+126 GFVSNGKL

-141 FEGVYNDLLEYYL
+141 FEGVYNDLLEYYS
-154 EAVEEDDMD
+154 EAVEEGDMD

-192 KLGNNIEYA
+192 RLGDKIEYA

-234 QSAFGSV
+234 HSAFGSV

-270 LDPVKTHQ
+270 LDPVKAHQ

-283 LRGVTSENQMIGLL
+283 LRGVTSERQMIGLL
-297 RNASSSQS
+297 RNASNSQT

-338 LEEIKNEL
+338 LEEVKNGL
-346 RTFKTLILNRVNISL
+346 RTFKTLILNRVNNSL

-370 LGKQVNPDTSV
+370 LGKQVNPNTSV

-394 NLREIVAEY
+394 SLRELVKEY
-403 FPSKNVSIV
+403 FPSKSVSIT
-412 PKFYSNKETSWQE
+412 PKFYNNKETSWQE

-434 EALGIDIDGNTLD
+434 EALGIDIDGGTLD
-447 RIMSN
+447 KIMSS

-466 IEFGTDKI
+466 VEFGTDKI
-474 LNKSE
+474 LNKKE
-479 LESLNKGNFSLSKS
+479 LESLDKGEYSLSNR

-498 IKFSPAGS
+498 IRFSPAGS

-515 KIDKMLT
+515 KIDKMLS
-522 IITKNREGL
+522 IVTKNREGL

-540 DKNGNNITLFSNV
+540 DKNGNNVTLFSNV

-561 MDRIASFVTNND
+561 MDRIASFVSNND

-588 SFFMDNGTI
+588 SFFMDKDNGTI
-597 LNRWIKDL
+597 FNRWLRDL
-605 YESDLDEKSFATNFV
+605 YESGLDEKDFAANFG

-635 TSKQHAIDMMTEYFS
+635 TSKQHAIDMMAEYFS
-650 ERQISPKNIKYID
+650 ERQKSP
-663 EEEFNKSKNL
+663 
-673 KSFPKDQLY
+673 
-682 YVNGTNYYYKYNSI
+682 NSQ
-696 DSKGNNVW
+696 
-704 TKHIKDDYA
+704 YA

-736 KEILDGLYDV
+736 QEILDGLYDV
-746 YRQERRRMALTKAA
+746 YRQERRRMALTSAA
-760 NSKLKEEEYSP
+760 NTKLKEGGYSL
-771 IENFSNKEDEY
+771 IENFSSKENEY
-782 TILPFLNKDYKSPDG
+782 TALPFLNKDYKSPDG

-826 VNIFKKNLNNLGLLE
+826 VNSFKTSLNNLGLLE
-841 TKEVYNPNTNKKEVQ
+841 TKEVYNPKTNKKEVQ
-856 YIYFS
+856 YVYFS
-861 QEVNGDKTID
+861 QEVNGNKSID
-871 KVIADYYWNTKFATI
+871 EVIADYYWNTKFATI

-924 DFDGNLYSKDGIE
+924 DFDGNLYSEDGIE

-943 DINLNAELSNPEFM
+943 DINLNAEVSNPEFM
-957 TAIKAKFGKNSP
+957 KAIEAKFGKNSP

-1008 YNAIKQLRAEYGKDA
+1008 YNTIKQLRAEYGKDA
-1023 QIPSDKLAEIA
+1023 QIPSDKLTEIA
-1034 SMAVVFQPIKPYMYT
+1034 NMSVVFQPIKPYMYT
-1049 IENYAVNN
+1049 IENLAVNS

-1119 SNAKELNDALDK
+1119 SNAQELSNALDK
-1131 AYIHQLSYGDYRIQ
+1131 AYIHQLSYGGYRIQ

-1160 QVRKLIMTN
+1160 QVRKLIMAN
-1169 VEMDDYHYENYVGG
+1169 IKMDDYHYENYVGG
-1183 NKVNLGGKYGDV
+1183 KKVNLGGKYGEV

-1211 ANILESYDLFA
+1211 ANILKSYDLFA

-1256 GDDKFLVPL
+1256 EDDKFLVPL

-1277 LFSMFKKRVNKQ
+1277 LFSIFKKRVNKQ

-1304 KGYEESGDLKYVVDP
+1304 KGYEESGDLHYVVDP

-1341 NGKEVTLE
+1341 NGKEVALE

-1449 WKEFYETYSNIKD
+1449 WKEFYETYPNIKD

-1470 DTESLDR
+1470 DTESLNR

-1567 SLEGIVSRG
+1567 NLEGIVSR
-1576 TSTSKISGEN
+1576 E
-1586 ISSKG
+1586 
-1591 SEFAKKLTNVGNNL
+1591 
-1605 EVTYKGVTFRNAEHA
+1605 
-1620 YQTWKSGEF
+1620 
-1629 DNTAYNSINTWKP
+1629 
-1642 VGSKPVNKQINF
+1642 
-1654 QIMVDIL
+1654 
-1661 TEKLKQHPELIE
+1661 
-1673 GIKERGGHE
+1673 
-1682 YIISSTH
+1682 
-1689 NVVGDKYWES
+1689 
-1699 SGQNAFIKALAEA
+1699 
-1712 AINVGISPINNNF
+1712 
-1725 IKSTVDF
+1725 TVDF

-1788 KEFTL
+1788 SEFTL
-1793 KEPIRFA
+1793 KDPIRFA

-1887 AIREVVKN
+1887 AMREVVKN

-1935 DNKSFK
+1935 DNQSFK

-1952 QIQTVAGDVSQF
+1952 QIQTVAGDISQF
-1964 VTSTKFT
+1964 VTSSKFT

-2006 SVNIKVTD
+2006 SVNMKVTD
-2014 TIDSP
+2014 IIDSP

-2034 ESLIENPLAY
+2034 KSLIENPLAY
-2044 EQAMYDMNRRANS
+2044 EQAMYDMNRRAGM
-2057 LLNSYYPYETPS
+2057 LLNSYYPYNTPS
-2069 YRNARNRLAS
+2069 YSGARNRLAE
-2079 LTKNNFLDADTIN
+2079 LTKSNFLDADTIN

-2114 IPIPVDS
+2114 M
-2121 INTPNLDTTVNSYT
+2121 
-2135 GNITPDANTIFVFGS
+2135 
-2150 NPEGRHGAG
+2150 
-2159 AAKIAREQFGAI
+2159 
-2171 YGQGEGLQGNAY
+2171 
-2183 ALPTKDLRVTKNN
+2183 PTKD
-2196 GLRSIS
+2196 G
-2202 EAQIIENI
+2202 
-2210 KKLYEVAKQ
+2210 
-2219 NPDKQFKIAYRNTDK
+2219 
-2234 ASLNGYTGLEM
+2234 
-2245 IDMFLKAGSIPTN
+2245 
-2258 IVFSKEWIDTGKF
+2258 
-2271 DLPTKKV
+2271 
-2278 QSTSKSYIP
+2278 IP

-2338 GLAPYQKDELKES
+2338 GLAPYQKDELKGS
-2351 WAELLKTEPDLAS
+2351 WAELLKTEPDLARD
-2364 NLFMYNFYKLGFTFS
+2364 LFMYNFYKLGFTFS

-2389 ELKLN
+2389 ELKLAI
-2394 MKLWREWDP
+2394 KVGRKWDS
-2403 SADNGKGAWIQSDK
+2403 SANDGNGAWVER
-2417 SYIDFLNEVKKGI
+2417 SYVDFLNDVKEGTVTANSEK
-2430 SVNIEEFAKQYIL
+2430 FAKQYIL
-2443 NHLDNRSLV
+2443 NHLDNRRLV
-2452 FTAKGSTRDFL
+2452 FTAKGSNL
-2463 KKEVYKNGVAASEF
+2463 KYLKTLVYKNGEAVSNF
-2477 TLKVSKLGD
+2477 TLDVNKLGD
-2486 DAKNYTIADDTIPK
+2486 DAKNYTIKDSTLPK
-2500 SWTAFRPC
+2500 NCVAFRPC
-2508 IIVDGIVY
+2508 IVVDGITY
-2516 MCESGNDKFN
+2516 ICDSSNDKFN
-2526 VSTDGSMTY
+2526 VSYDGSITY
-2535 RKVSQLGTTNKSL
+2535 YKVSQLGTTNKSL
-2548 QYISDSETKITDS
+2548 QYVSDSESRLTDNEQYDNNMEGNSS
-2561 QTYDDKMPGS
+2561 QEFIPENTPNS
-2571 TKREDRVP
+2571 FNREEAINQIIDYGIKNGEFMAEQVESIKEYLNSQSDVDLSDTVNAIRN
-2579 EEHPEKVDR
+2579 EIQNSGLTDNTGEKV
-2588 DKLVNDLIY
+2588 
-2597 YSLMNGNLVEEST
+2597 
-2610 DKFKEDI
+2610 
-2617 SIFKDSDLKDTIEDI
+2617 
-2632 KNELREKGLI
+2632 
-2642 DKTGKKIC
+2642 C

>member
-1 MSTNC
+1 MSTKC

-15 VISSKIQ
+15 VIASKIQ
-22 GWNKYRVATLRGM
+22 GWNEYRVATLRGM
-35 YDESHPSPLDTSD
+35 YDESHSSPLDTSD

-54 ELISYRRNL
+54 DLISYRRDL
-63 GKVNAE
+63 GKMNAE
-69 SIKTASFNLSESY
+69 SIKTTSSNLSESY

-126 GFISNGKL
+126 GFVSNAKL

-141 FEGVYNDLLEYYL
+141 FEGVYNDLLEYYS
-154 EAVEEDDMD
+154 EAVEEGDMD

-177 LVSHARM
+177 LVSYARM

-192 KLGNNIEYA
+192 RLGDKIEYA

-215 ELYDAS
+215 ELYDTS

-234 QSAFGSV
+234 HSAFGSV

-270 LDPVKTHQ
+270 LDPVKAHQ

-283 LRGVTSENQMIGLL
+283 LRGVTSERQMIGLL
-297 RNASSSQS
+297 RNASNSQT

-338 LEEIKNEL
+338 LEEVKNGL
-346 RTFKTLILNRVNISL
+346 RTFKTLILNRVNNSL

-370 LGKQVNPDTSV
+370 LGKQVNPNTSV

-394 NLREIVAEY
+394 SLRELVKEY
-403 FPSKNVSIV
+403 FPSKTISIA
-412 PKFYSNKETSWQE
+412 PKFYNNKETSWQE

-434 EALGIDIDGNTLD
+434 EALGIDIDGGTLD
-447 RIMSN
+447 KIMSS

-466 IEFGTDKI
+466 VEFGTDKI
-474 LNKSE
+474 LNKKE
-479 LESLNKGNFSLSKS
+479 LESLDKGEYSLSNR

-498 IKFSPAGS
+498 IRFSPAGS

-515 KIDKMLT
+515 KIDKMLS
-522 IITKNREGL
+522 IVTKNREGL

-540 DKNGNNITLFSNV
+540 DKNGNNVTLFSNV

-561 MDRIASFVTNND
+561 MDRIASFVSNND
-573 RQGLRRMIENEFLDS
+573 KQGLRRMIENEFLNS

-605 YESDLDEKSFATNFV
+605 YESGLDDKDFAANFG

-736 KEILDGLYDV
+736 QEILDGLYDV
-746 YRQERRRMALTKAA
+746 YRQERRRMALTVAA
-760 NSKLKEEEYSP
+760 NTKLKEGGYSP
-771 IENFSNKEDEY
+771 IDNFSDKANEY
-782 TILPFLNKDYKSPDG
+782 TALPFLNKDYKSPDG
-797 TVGKYAAMIG
+797 TIGKYAAMIG

-826 VNIFKKNLNNLGLLE
+826 VNSFKTSLNNLGLLE
-841 TKEVYNPNTNKKEVQ
+841 TKEVYNPKTNKKEVQ
-856 YIYFS
+856 YVYFS
-861 QEVNGDKTID
+861 QEVNGNKSID
-871 KVIADYYWNTKFATI
+871 EVIADYYWNTKFATI

-924 DFDGNLYSKDGIE
+924 DFDGNLYSEDGIE

-943 DINLNAELSNPEFM
+943 DINLNAEVSNPEFM
-957 TAIKAKFGKNSP
+957 KAIEAKFGKNSS

-1008 YNAIKQLRAEYGKDA
+1008 YKAIKQLRAEYGKDA

-1034 SMAVVFQPIKPYMYT
+1034 NMSVVFQPIKPYMYT
-1049 IENYAVNN
+1049 IENLAVNS

-1119 SNAKELNDALDK
+1119 SNAQELNDALDK

-1160 QVRKLIMTN
+1160 QVRKLIMAN
-1169 VEMDDYHYENYVGG
+1169 IKMDDYHYENYVGG
-1183 NKVNLGGKYGDV
+1183 KKVNLGGKYGDV

-1277 LFSMFKKRVNKQ
+1277 LFSIFKKRVNKQ

-1304 KGYEESGDLKYVVDP
+1304 KGYEESGDLHYVVDP

-1341 NGKEVTLE
+1341 NGKEVALE

-1366 NTLLEKKF
+1366 STLLEKKF

-1567 SLEGIVSRG
+1567 NLEGIVSRG
-1576 TSTSKISGEN
+1576 
-1586 ISSKG
+1586 
-1591 SEFAKKLTNVGNNL
+1591 
-1605 EVTYKGVTFRNAEHA
+1605 
-1620 YQTWKSGEF
+1620 
-1629 DNTAYNSINTWKP
+1629 
-1642 VGSKPVNKQINF
+1642 
-1654 QIMVDIL
+1654 
-1661 TEKLKQHPELIE
+1661 
-1673 GIKERGGHE
+1673 
-1682 YIISSTH
+1682 
-1689 NVVGDKYWES
+1689 
-1699 SGQNAFIKALAEA
+1699 
-1712 AINVGISPINNNF
+1712 
-1725 IKSTVDF
+1725 TVDF

-1740 DSKSDPEPNY
+1740 DIKSDPEPNY

-1788 KEFTL
+1788 SEFTL
-1793 KEPIRFA
+1793 KDPIRFA

-1810 PKGIDVD
+1810 PEGIDVD

-1854 IGYTTQEIGLLFNQP
+1854 LGYTTQEIGLLFNQP

-1887 AIREVVKN
+1887 AMREVVKN

-1915 KLALNIVNDRVMRE
+1915 KLALNIVNDRVMRD

-1935 DNKSFK
+1935 DNQSFK

-1952 QIQTVAGDVSQF
+1952 QIQTVAGDISQF
-1964 VTSTKFT
+1964 VTSSKFT

-1993 IDKFVVKNGKNAL
+1993 IDRFVIKKGKNAL
-2006 SVNIKVTD
+2006 SVNMKVTD
-2014 TIDSP
+2014 IIDSP
-2019 ITNNTNLQGSNQEYL
+2019 ITNNTNLYGSNQEYL
-2034 ESLIENPLAY
+2034 ESLIENPLSY
-2044 EQAMYDMNRRANS
+2044 EQAMYDMNRRAS
-2057 LLNSYYPYETPS
+2057 MLLNSYYPYNTPS
-2069 YRNARNRLAS
+2069 YSGARNRLAE
-2079 LTKNNFLDADTIN
+2079 LTKSNFLDADTIN

-2114 IPIPVDS
+2114 IP
-2121 INTPNLDTTVNSYT
+2121 
-2135 GNITPDANTIFVFGS
+2135 
-2150 NPEGRHGAG
+2150 
-2159 AAKIAREQFGAI
+2159 AKDG
-2171 YGQGEGLQGNAY
+2171 
-2183 ALPTKDLRVTKNN
+2183 
-2196 GLRSIS
+2196 
-2202 EAQIIENI
+2202 
-2210 KKLYEVAKQ
+2210 
-2219 NPDKQFKIAYRNTDK
+2219 
-2234 ASLNGYTGLEM
+2234 
-2245 IDMFLKAGSIPTN
+2245 
-2258 IVFSKEWIDTGKF
+2258 
-2271 DLPTKKV
+2271 
-2278 QSTSKSYIP
+2278 IP

-2351 WAELLKTEPDLAS
+2351 WAELLKTEPDLARD
-2364 NLFMYNFYKLGFTFS
+2364 LFMYNFYKLGFTFS

-2389 ELKLN
+2389 ELKLAI
-2394 MKLWREWDP
+2394 KVGRKWDS
-2403 SADNGKGAWIQSDK
+2403 SANDGNGAWVER
-2417 SYIDFLNEVKKGI
+2417 SYVDFLNDVKEGTVTANSEK
-2430 SVNIEEFAKQYIL
+2430 FAKQYIL
-2443 NHLDNRSLV
+2443 NHLDNRRLV
-2452 FTAKGSTRDFL
+2452 FTAKGSNL
-2463 KKEVYKNGVAASEF
+2463 KYLKTLVYKNGEAVSNF
-2477 TLKVSKLGD
+2477 TLDVNKLGD
-2486 DAKNYTIADDTIPK
+2486 DAKNYTIKDSTLPK
-2500 SWTAFRPC
+2500 NCVAFRPC
-2508 IIVDGIVY
+2508 IVVDGITY
-2516 MCESGNDKFN
+2516 MCDSSNDKFN
-2526 VSTDGSMTY
+2526 VSYDGSITY
-2535 RKVSQLGTTNKSL
+2535 YKVSQLGTTNKSL
-2548 QYISDSETKITDS
+2548 QYVSDSESRLTDNEQYDNNMEGNSS
-2561 QTYDDKMPGS
+2561 QEFIPENTPNS
-2571 TKREDRVP
+2571 FNREEAINQIIDYGIKNGEFMAEQVESIKEYLNSQSDVDLSDTVNAIRN
-2579 EEHPEKVDR
+2579 EIQNSGLTDNTGEKV
-2588 DKLVNDLIY
+2588 
-2597 YSLMNGNLVEEST
+2597 
-2610 DKFKEDI
+2610 
-2617 SIFKDSDLKDTIEDI
+2617 
-2632 KNELREKGLI
+2632 
-2642 DKTGKKIC
+2642 C

>member
-1 MSTNC
+1 MSTKC

-15 VISSKIQ
+15 VIASKIQ
-22 GWNKYRVATLRGM
+22 GWNEYRVATLRGM
-35 YDESHPSPLDTSD
+35 YDESHSSPLDTSD
-48 LDKAVQ
+48 LDRAVQ
-54 ELISYRRNL
+54 DLISYRRDL
-63 GKVNAE
+63 GKMNAE
-69 SIKTASFNLSESY
+69 SIKTTSSNLSESY

-112 QEANPSLSRKVICN
+112 QEANPFLSRKVICN
-126 GFISNGKL
+126 GFVSNGKL

-141 FEGVYNDLLEYYL
+141 FEGVYNDLLEYYS
-154 EAVEEDDMD
+154 EAVEEGDMD

-192 KLGNNIEYA
+192 RLGDKIEYA

-234 QSAFGSV
+234 HSAFGSV

-270 LDPVKTHQ
+270 LDPVKAHQ

-283 LRGVTSENQMIGLL
+283 LRGVTSERQMIGLL
-297 RNASSSQS
+297 RNTSNSQT

-338 LEEIKNEL
+338 LEEVKNGL
-346 RTFKTLILNRVNISL
+346 RTFKTLILNRVNNSL

-370 LGKQVNPDTSV
+370 LGKQVNPNTSV

-394 NLREIVAEY
+394 SLRELVKEY
-403 FPSKNVSIV
+403 FPSKSVSIT
-412 PKFYSNKETSWQE
+412 PKFYNNKETSWQE

-434 EALGIDIDGNTLD
+434 EALGIDIDGGTLD
-447 RIMSN
+447 KIMSS

-466 IEFGTDKI
+466 VEFGTDKI
-474 LNKSE
+474 LNKKE
-479 LESLNKGNFSLSKS
+479 LESLDKGEYSLSNR

-498 IKFSPAGS
+498 IRFSPAGS

-515 KIDKMLT
+515 KIDKMLS
-522 IITKNREGL
+522 IVTKNREGL

-540 DKNGNNITLFSNV
+540 DKNGNNVTLFSNV

-561 MDRIASFVTNND
+561 MDRIASFVSNND

-588 SFFMDNGTI
+588 SFFMDKDNGTI
-597 LNRWIKDL
+597 FNRWLRDL
-605 YESDLDEKSFATNFV
+605 YESGLDEKDFAANFG

-635 TSKQHAIDMMTEYFS
+635 TSKQHAIDMMAEYFS
-650 ERQISPKNIKYID
+650 ERQKSP
-663 EEEFNKSKNL
+663 
-673 KSFPKDQLY
+673 
-682 YVNGTNYYYKYNSI
+682 NSQ
-696 DSKGNNVW
+696 
-704 TKHIKDDYA
+704 YA

-736 KEILDGLYDV
+736 QEILDGLYDV
-746 YRQERRRMALTKAA
+746 YRQERRRMALTSAA
-760 NSKLKEEEYSP
+760 NTKLKEGGYSL
-771 IENFSNKEDEY
+771 IENFSSKENEY
-782 TILPFLNKDYKSPDG
+782 TALPFLNKDYKSPDG

-826 VNIFKKNLNNLGLLE
+826 VNSFKTSLNNLGLLE
-841 TKEVYNPNTNKKEVQ
+841 TKEVYNPKTNKKEVQ
-856 YIYFS
+856 YVYFS
-861 QEVNGDKTID
+861 QEVNGNKSID
-871 KVIADYYWNTKFATI
+871 EVIADYYWNTKFATI

-924 DFDGNLYSKDGIE
+924 DFDGNLYSEDGIE

-943 DINLNAELSNPEFM
+943 DINLNAEVSNPEFM
-957 TAIKAKFGKNSP
+957 KAIEAKFGKNSP

-1008 YNAIKQLRAEYGKDA
+1008 YNTIKQLRAEYGKDA
-1023 QIPSDKLAEIA
+1023 QIPSDKLTEIA
-1034 SMAVVFQPIKPYMYT
+1034 NMSVVFQPIKPYMYT
-1049 IENYAVNN
+1049 IENLAVNS

-1070 EAVLIPE
+1070 EVVLIPE

-1119 SNAKELNDALDK
+1119 SNAQELSNALDK

-1160 QVRKLIMTN
+1160 QVRKLIMAN
-1169 VEMDDYHYENYVGG
+1169 IKMDDYHYENYVGG
-1183 NKVNLGGKYGDV
+1183 KKVNLGGKYGEV

-1211 ANILESYDLFA
+1211 ANILKSYDLFA

-1277 LFSMFKKRVNKQ
+1277 LFSIFKKRVNKQ

-1304 KGYEESGDLKYVVDP
+1304 KGYEESGDLHYVVDP

-1341 NGKEVTLE
+1341 NGKEVALE

-1449 WKEFYETYSNIKD
+1449 WKEFYETYPNIKD

-1470 DTESLDR
+1470 DTESLNR

-1567 SLEGIVSRG
+1567 NLEGIVSRG
-1576 TSTSKISGEN
+1576 
-1586 ISSKG
+1586 
-1591 SEFAKKLTNVGNNL
+1591 
-1605 EVTYKGVTFRNAEHA
+1605 
-1620 YQTWKSGEF
+1620 
-1629 DNTAYNSINTWKP
+1629 
-1642 VGSKPVNKQINF
+1642 
-1654 QIMVDIL
+1654 
-1661 TEKLKQHPELIE
+1661 
-1673 GIKERGGHE
+1673 
-1682 YIISSTH
+1682 
-1689 NVVGDKYWES
+1689 
-1699 SGQNAFIKALAEA
+1699 
-1712 AINVGISPINNNF
+1712 
-1725 IKSTVDF
+1725 TVDF

-1788 KEFTL
+1788 SEFTL
-1793 KEPIRFA
+1793 KDPIRFA

-1887 AIREVVKN
+1887 AMREVVKN

-1935 DNKSFK
+1935 DNQSFK

-1952 QIQTVAGDVSQF
+1952 QIQTVAGDISQF
-1964 VTSTKFT
+1964 VTSSKFT

-2006 SVNIKVTD
+2006 SVNMKVTD
-2014 TIDSP
+2014 IIDSP

-2034 ESLIENPLAY
+2034 KSLIENPLAY
-2044 EQAMYDMNRRANS
+2044 EQAMYDMNRRAGM
-2057 LLNSYYPYETPS
+2057 LLNSYYPYNTPS
-2069 YRNARNRLAS
+2069 YSGARNRLAE
-2079 LTKNNFLDADTIN
+2079 LTKSNFLDADTIN

-2114 IPIPVDS
+2114 M
-2121 INTPNLDTTVNSYT
+2121 
-2135 GNITPDANTIFVFGS
+2135 
-2150 NPEGRHGAG
+2150 
-2159 AAKIAREQFGAI
+2159 
-2171 YGQGEGLQGNAY
+2171 
-2183 ALPTKDLRVTKNN
+2183 PTKD
-2196 GLRSIS
+2196 G
-2202 EAQIIENI
+2202 
-2210 KKLYEVAKQ
+2210 
-2219 NPDKQFKIAYRNTDK
+2219 
-2234 ASLNGYTGLEM
+2234 
-2245 IDMFLKAGSIPTN
+2245 
-2258 IVFSKEWIDTGKF
+2258 
-2271 DLPTKKV
+2271 
-2278 QSTSKSYIP
+2278 IP

-2351 WAELLKTEPDLAS
+2351 WAELLKTEPDLARD
-2364 NLFMYNFYKLGFTFS
+2364 LFMYNFYKLGFTFS

-2389 ELKLN
+2389 ELKLAI
-2394 MKLWREWDP
+2394 KVGRKWDS
-2403 SADNGKGAWIQSDK
+2403 SANDGNGAWVER
-2417 SYIDFLNEVKKGI
+2417 SYVDFLNDVKEGTVTANSEK
-2430 SVNIEEFAKQYIL
+2430 FAKQYIL
-2443 NHLDNRSLV
+2443 NHLDNRRLV
-2452 FTAKGSTRDFL
+2452 FTAKGSNL
-2463 KKEVYKNGVAASEF
+2463 KYLKTLVYKNGEAVSNF
-2477 TLKVSKLGD
+2477 TLDVNKLGD
-2486 DAKNYTIADDTIPK
+2486 DAKNYTIKDSTLPK
-2500 SWTAFRPC
+2500 NCVAFRPC
-2508 IIVDGIVY
+2508 IVVDGITY
-2516 MCESGNDKFN
+2516 ICDSSNDKFN
-2526 VSTDGSMTY
+2526 VSYDGSITY
-2535 RKVSQLGTTNKSL
+2535 YKVSQLGTTNKSL
-2548 QYISDSETKITDS
+2548 QYVSDSESRLTDNEQYDNNMEGNSS
-2561 QTYDDKMPGS
+2561 QEFIPENTPNS
-2571 TKREDRVP
+2571 FNREEAINQIIDYGIKNGEFMAEQVESIKEYLNSQSDVDLSDTVNAIRN
-2579 EEHPEKVDR
+2579 EIQNSGLTDNTGEKV
-2588 DKLVNDLIY
+2588 
-2597 YSLMNGNLVEEST
+2597 
-2610 DKFKEDI
+2610 
-2617 SIFKDSDLKDTIEDI
+2617 
-2632 KNELREKGLI
+2632 
-2642 DKTGKKIC
+2642 C

>member
-1 MSTNC
+1 MSTKC

-15 VISSKIQ
+15 VIASKIQ
-22 GWNKYRVATLRGM
+22 GWNEYRVATLRGM
-35 YDESHPSPLDTSD
+35 YDESHSSPLDTSD

-54 ELISYRRNL
+54 DLISYRRGL
-63 GKVNAE
+63 GKMNAE
-69 SIKTASFNLSESY
+69 SIKTTSSNLSESY

-126 GFISNGKL
+126 GFVSNGKL

-141 FEGVYNDLLEYYL
+141 FEGVYNDLLEYYS
-154 EAVEEDDMD
+154 EAVEEGDMD

-177 LVSHARM
+177 LVSYARM

-192 KLGNNIEYA
+192 RLGDKIEYA

-234 QSAFGSV
+234 HSAFGSV

-270 LDPVKTHQ
+270 LDPVKAHQ

-283 LRGVTSENQMIGLL
+283 LRGVTSERQMIGLL
-297 RNASSSQS
+297 RNASNSQT

-338 LEEIKNEL
+338 LEEVKNGL
-346 RTFKTLILNRVNISL
+346 RTFKTLILNRVNNSL

-370 LGKQVNPDTSV
+370 LGKQVNPNTSV

-394 NLREIVAEY
+394 SLRELVKEY
-403 FPSKNVSIV
+403 FPSKTISIA
-412 PKFYSNKETSWQE
+412 PKFYNNKETSWQE

-434 EALGIDIDGNTLD
+434 EALGIDIDGGTLD
-447 RIMSN
+447 KIMSS

-466 IEFGTDKI
+466 VEFGTDKI
-474 LNKSE
+474 LNKKE
-479 LESLNKGNFSLSKS
+479 LESLDKGEYSLSTR

-498 IKFSPAGS
+498 IRFSPAGS

-515 KIDKMLT
+515 KIDKMLS
-522 IITKNREGL
+522 IVTKNREGL

-540 DKNGNNITLFSNV
+540 DKNGNNVTLFSNV

-561 MDRIASFVTNND
+561 MDRIASFVSNND
-573 RQGLRRMIENEFLDS
+573 KQGLRRMIENEFLNS

-605 YESDLDEKSFATNFV
+605 YESGLDDKDFAANFG

-635 TSKQHAIDMMTEYFS
+635 TSKQHAIDMMAEYFS
-650 ERQISPKNIKYID
+650 ERQLSP
-663 EEEFNKSKNL
+663 
-673 KSFPKDQLY
+673 
-682 YVNGTNYYYKYNSI
+682 NSQ
-696 DSKGNNVW
+696 
-704 TKHIKDDYA
+704 YA

-736 KEILDGLYDV
+736 QEILDGLYDV
-746 YRQERRRMALTKAA
+746 YRQERRRMALTVAA
-760 NSKLKEEEYSP
+760 NAKLKEGGYSL
-771 IENFSNKEDEY
+771 IENFSSKENEY
-782 TILPFLNKDYKSPDG
+782 TALPFLNKDYKSPDG
-797 TVGKYAAMIG
+797 TIGKYAAMIG

-826 VNIFKKNLNNLGLLE
+826 VNSFKTDLNNLGLLE
-841 TKEVYNPNTNKKEVQ
+841 TKEVYNPKTNKKEVQ
-856 YIYFS
+856 YVYFS
-861 QEVNGDKTID
+861 QEVNGNKSID
-871 KVIADYYWNTKFATI
+871 EVIADYYWNTKFATI

-924 DFDGNLYSKDGIE
+924 DFDGNLYSEDGIE

-943 DINLNAELSNPEFM
+943 DINLNAEVSNPEFM
-957 TAIKAKFGKNSP
+957 KAIEAKFGKNSS

-1008 YNAIKQLRAEYGKDA
+1008 YKAIKQLRAEYGKDA

-1034 SMAVVFQPIKPYMYT
+1034 NMSVVFQPIKPYMYT
-1049 IENYAVNN
+1049 IENLAVNS

-1119 SNAKELNDALDK
+1119 SNVKELNDALDK

-1160 QVRKLIMTN
+1160 QVRKLIMAN
-1169 VEMDDYHYENYVGG
+1169 IKMDDYHYENYVGG
-1183 NKVNLGGKYGDV
+1183 KKVNLGGKYGDV

-1211 ANILESYDLFA
+1211 ANILESYNLFA

-1277 LFSMFKKRVNKQ
+1277 LFSIFKKRVNKQ

-1304 KGYEESGDLKYVVDP
+1304 KGYEESGDLHYVVDP

-1341 NGKEVTLE
+1341 NGKEVALE

-1567 SLEGIVSRG
+1567 NLEGIVSRG
-1576 TSTSKISGEN
+1576 T
-1586 ISSKG
+1586 
-1591 SEFAKKLTNVGNNL
+1591 
-1605 EVTYKGVTFRNAEHA
+1605 
-1620 YQTWKSGEF
+1620 
-1629 DNTAYNSINTWKP
+1629 
-1642 VGSKPVNKQINF
+1642 
-1654 QIMVDIL
+1654 
-1661 TEKLKQHPELIE
+1661 
-1673 GIKERGGHE
+1673 
-1682 YIISSTH
+1682 
-1689 NVVGDKYWES
+1689 
-1699 SGQNAFIKALAEA
+1699 
-1712 AINVGISPINNNF
+1712 
-1725 IKSTVDF
+1725 VDF
-1732 NAIAERAK
+1732 SAIAERAK
-1740 DSKSDPEPNY
+1740 DIKSDPEPNY

-1788 KEFTL
+1788 SEFTL
-1793 KEPIRFA
+1793 KNPIRFA

-1810 PKGIDVD
+1810 PEGIDVD

-1877 SFNNGVTADM
+1877 SFNNGVTADIAM
-1887 AIREVVKN
+1887 REVVKN

-1902 SPKANP
+1902 SPKVNP

-1929 QGKNAM
+1929 RGKNAM
-1935 DNKSFK
+1935 DNQSFK

-1952 QIQTVAGDVSQF
+1952 QIQTVAGDISQF
-1964 VTSTKFT
+1964 VTSSKFT

-1993 IDKFVVKNGKNAL
+1993 IDRFVIKKGKNAL
-2006 SVNIKVTD
+2006 SVNMKVTD
-2014 TIDSP
+2014 IIDSP
-2019 ITNNTNLQGSNQEYL
+2019 ITNNTNLYGSNQEYL
-2034 ESLIENPLAY
+2034 ESLIENPLSY
-2044 EQAMYDMNRRANS
+2044 EQAMYDMNKRAGM
-2057 LLNSYYPYETPS
+2057 LLNSYYPYNTPS
-2069 YRNARNRLAS
+2069 YSGARNRLAE
-2079 LTKNNFLDADTIN
+2079 LTKSNFLDADTIN

-2114 IPIPVDS
+2114 MP
-2121 INTPNLDTTVNSYT
+2121 
-2135 GNITPDANTIFVFGS
+2135 
-2150 NPEGRHGAG
+2150 
-2159 AAKIAREQFGAI
+2159 AKDG
-2171 YGQGEGLQGNAY
+2171 
-2183 ALPTKDLRVTKNN
+2183 
-2196 GLRSIS
+2196 
-2202 EAQIIENI
+2202 
-2210 KKLYEVAKQ
+2210 
-2219 NPDKQFKIAYRNTDK
+2219 
-2234 ASLNGYTGLEM
+2234 
-2245 IDMFLKAGSIPTN
+2245 
-2258 IVFSKEWIDTGKF
+2258 
-2271 DLPTKKV
+2271 
-2278 QSTSKSYIP
+2278 IP

-2351 WAELLKTEPDLAS
+2351 WAELLKTEPDLARD
-2364 NLFMYNFYKLGFTFS
+2364 LFMYNFYKLGFTFS

-2389 ELKLN
+2389 ELKLAI
-2394 MKLWREWDP
+2394 KVGRKWDS
-2403 SADNGKGAWIQSDK
+2403 SANDGNGAWVER
-2417 SYIDFLNEVKKGI
+2417 SYVDFLNDVKEGTVTANSEK
-2430 SVNIEEFAKQYIL
+2430 FAKQYIL
-2443 NHLDNRSLV
+2443 NHLDNRRLV
-2452 FTAKGSTRDFL
+2452 FTAKGSNL
-2463 KKEVYKNGVAASEF
+2463 KYLKTLVYKNGEAVSNF
-2477 TLKVSKLGD
+2477 TLDVNKLGD
-2486 DAKNYTIADDTIPK
+2486 DAKNYTIKDSTLPK
-2500 SWTAFRPC
+2500 NCVAFRPC
-2508 IIVDGIVY
+2508 IVVDGITY
-2516 MCESGNDKFN
+2516 MCDSSNDKFN
-2526 VSTDGSMTY
+2526 VSYDGSITY
-2535 RKVSQLGTTNKSL
+2535 YKVSQLGTTNKSL
-2548 QYISDSETKITDS
+2548 QYVSDSESRLTDNEQYDNNMEGNSS
-2561 QTYDDKMPGS
+2561 QEFIPENTPNS
-2571 TKREDRVP
+2571 FNREEAINQIIDYGIKNGEFMAEQVESIKEYLNSQSDVDLSDTVNAIRN
-2579 EEHPEKVDR
+2579 EIQNSGLTDNTGEKV
-2588 DKLVNDLIY
+2588 
-2597 YSLMNGNLVEEST
+2597 
-2610 DKFKEDI
+2610 
-2617 SIFKDSDLKDTIEDI
+2617 
-2632 KNELREKGLI
+2632 
-2642 DKTGKKIC
+2642 C

>member
-1 MSTNC
+1 MSTKC

-15 VISSKIQ
+15 VIASKIQ
-22 GWNKYRVATLRGM
+22 GWNEYRVATLRGM
-35 YDESHPSPLDTSD
+35 YDESHSSPLDTSD
-48 LDKAVQ
+48 LDRAVQ
-54 ELISYRRNL
+54 DLISYRRDL
-63 GKVNAE
+63 GKMNAE
-69 SIKTASFNLSESY
+69 SIKTTSSNLSESY

-112 QEANPSLSRKVICN
+112 QEANPFLSRKVICN
-126 GFISNGKL
+126 GFVSNGKL

-141 FEGVYNDLLEYYL
+141 FEGVYNDLLEYYS
-154 EAVEEDDMD
+154 EAVEEGDMN

-177 LVSHARM
+177 LVSYARM

-192 KLGNNIEYA
+192 RLGDKIEYA

-234 QSAFGSV
+234 HSAFGSV

-270 LDPVKTHQ
+270 LDPVKAHQ

-283 LRGVTSENQMIGLL
+283 LRGVTSERQMIGLL
-297 RNASSSQS
+297 RNASNSQT

-338 LEEIKNEL
+338 LEEVKNGL
-346 RTFKTLILNRVNISL
+346 RTFKTLILNRVNNSL

-370 LGKQVNPDTSV
+370 LGKQVNPNTSV

-394 NLREIVAEY
+394 SLRELVKEY
-403 FPSKNVSIV
+403 FPSKSVSII
-412 PKFYSNKETSWQE
+412 PKFYNNKETSWQE

-434 EALGIDIDGNTLD
+434 EALGIDIDGGTLD
-447 RIMSN
+447 KIMSS

-466 IEFGTDKI
+466 VEFGTDKI
-474 LNKSE
+474 LNKKE
-479 LESLNKGNFSLSKS
+479 LESLDKGEYSLSNR

-498 IKFSPAGS
+498 IRFSPAGS

-515 KIDKMLT
+515 KIDKMLS
-522 IITKNREGL
+522 IVTKNREGL

-540 DKNGNNITLFSNV
+540 DKNGNNVTLFSNV

-561 MDRIASFVTNND
+561 MDRIASFVSNND

-588 SFFMDNGTI
+588 SFFMDKDNGTI
-597 LNRWIKDL
+597 FNRWLRDL
-605 YESDLDEKSFATNFV
+605 YESGLDEKDFAANFG

-635 TSKQHAIDMMTEYFS
+635 TSKQHAIDMMAEYFS
-650 ERQISPKNIKYID
+650 ERQKSP
-663 EEEFNKSKNL
+663 
-673 KSFPKDQLY
+673 
-682 YVNGTNYYYKYNSI
+682 NSQ
-696 DSKGNNVW
+696 
-704 TKHIKDDYA
+704 YA

-736 KEILDGLYDV
+736 QEILDGLYDV
-746 YRQERRRMALTKAA
+746 YRQERRRMALTSAA
-760 NSKLKEEEYSP
+760 NTKLKEGGYSL
-771 IENFSNKEDEY
+771 IENFSSKENEY
-782 TILPFLNKDYKSPDG
+782 TALPFLNKDYKSPDG

-826 VNIFKKNLNNLGLLE
+826 VNSFKTSLNNLGLLE
-841 TKEVYNPNTNKKEVQ
+841 TKEVYNPKTNKKEVQ
-856 YIYFS
+856 YVYFS
-861 QEVNGDKTID
+861 QEVNGNKSID
-871 KVIADYYWNTKFATI
+871 EVITDYYWNTKFATI

-924 DFDGNLYSKDGIE
+924 DFDGNLYSEDGIE

-943 DINLNAELSNPEFM
+943 DINLNAEVSNPEFM
-957 TAIKAKFGKNSP
+957 KAIEAKFGKNSP

-1008 YNAIKQLRAEYGKDA
+1008 YNTIKQLRAEYGKDA

-1034 SMAVVFQPIKPYMYT
+1034 NMSVVFQPIKPYMYT
-1049 IENYAVNN
+1049 IENLAVNS
-1057 TDKLKIPVQHKYA
+1057 TDRLKIPVQHKYA

-1119 SNAKELNDALDK
+1119 SNAQELSNALDK

-1160 QVRKLIMTN
+1160 QVRKLIMAN
-1169 VEMDDYHYENYVGG
+1169 IKMDDYHYENYVGG
-1183 NKVNLGGKYGDV
+1183 KKVNLGGKYDEV

-1277 LFSMFKKRVNKQ
+1277 LFSIFKKRVNKQ

-1304 KGYEESGDLKYVVDP
+1304 KGYEESGDLHYVVDP

-1341 NGKEVTLE
+1341 NGKEVALE

-1434 EYRQRELSSSEVAEI
+1434 EYRQRELSSSEVAKI
-1449 WKEFYETYSNIKD
+1449 WKEFYETYPNIKD

-1477 LYKYWDKAG
+1477 LYKYWDKVG

-1567 SLEGIVSRG
+1567 NLEGIVNR
-1576 TSTSKISGEN
+1576 E
-1586 ISSKG
+1586 
-1591 SEFAKKLTNVGNNL
+1591 
-1605 EVTYKGVTFRNAEHA
+1605 
-1620 YQTWKSGEF
+1620 
-1629 DNTAYNSINTWKP
+1629 
-1642 VGSKPVNKQINF
+1642 
-1654 QIMVDIL
+1654 
-1661 TEKLKQHPELIE
+1661 
-1673 GIKERGGHE
+1673 
-1682 YIISSTH
+1682 
-1689 NVVGDKYWES
+1689 
-1699 SGQNAFIKALAEA
+1699 
-1712 AINVGISPINNNF
+1712 
-1725 IKSTVDF
+1725 TVDF

-1788 KEFTL
+1788 SEFTL
-1793 KEPIRFA
+1793 KDPIRFA

-1887 AIREVVKN
+1887 AMREVVKN

-1935 DNKSFK
+1935 DNQSFK

-1952 QIQTVAGDVSQF
+1952 QIQTVAGDISQF
-1964 VTSTKFT
+1964 VTSSKFT

-2006 SVNIKVTD
+2006 SVNMKVTD
-2014 TIDSP
+2014 IIDSP

-2044 EQAMYDMNRRANS
+2044 EQAMYDMNRRAGM
-2057 LLNSYYPYETPS
+2057 LLNSYYPYNTPS
-2069 YRNARNRLAS
+2069 YSGARNRLAE
-2079 LTKNNFLDADTIN
+2079 LTKSNFLDANTIN

-2114 IPIPVDS
+2114 M
-2121 INTPNLDTTVNSYT
+2121 
-2135 GNITPDANTIFVFGS
+2135 
-2150 NPEGRHGAG
+2150 
-2159 AAKIAREQFGAI
+2159 
-2171 YGQGEGLQGNAY
+2171 
-2183 ALPTKDLRVTKNN
+2183 PTKD
-2196 GLRSIS
+2196 G
-2202 EAQIIENI
+2202 
-2210 KKLYEVAKQ
+2210 
-2219 NPDKQFKIAYRNTDK
+2219 
-2234 ASLNGYTGLEM
+2234 
-2245 IDMFLKAGSIPTN
+2245 
-2258 IVFSKEWIDTGKF
+2258 
-2271 DLPTKKV
+2271 
-2278 QSTSKSYIP
+2278 IP

-2299 VFNTL
+2299 VFNAL

-2317 YMQFVTNEKTGDIS
+2317 YMQFVANEKTGDIS

-2351 WAELLKTEPDLAS
+2351 WAELLKTEPDLARD
-2364 NLFMYNFYKLGFTFS
+2364 LFMYNFYKLGFTFS

-2389 ELKLN
+2389 ELKLAI
-2394 MKLWREWDP
+2394 KVGRKWDS
-2403 SADNGKGAWIQSDK
+2403 SANDGNGAWVER
-2417 SYIDFLNEVKKGI
+2417 SYVDFLNDVKEGTVTANSEK
-2430 SVNIEEFAKQYIL
+2430 FAKQYIL
-2443 NHLDNRSLV
+2443 NHLDNKRLV
-2452 FTAKGSTRDFL
+2452 LTAKGSIYKLIKDD
-2463 KKEVYKNGVAASEF
+2463 VYKNNETVSSF
-2477 TLKVSKLGD
+2477 TLNGGKLGD
-2486 DAKNYTIADDTIPK
+2486 DAKYFTIKDSSLPK
-2500 SWTAFRPC
+2500 NVIAFRPC
-2508 IIVDGIVY
+2508 IVIDGVIY

-2526 VSTDGSMTY
+2526 VSYDGSITY
-2535 RKVSQLGTTNKSL
+2535 YKVSQLGATNKSL
-2548 QYISDSETKITDS
+2548 QYVSDSESRLTDNEQYDNNMEGNSS
-2561 QTYDDKMPGS
+2561 QEFIPENTPNS
-2571 TKREDRVP
+2571 FNREEAINQIIDYGIKNGEFMAEQVESIKEYLNSQSDVDLSDTVNAIRN
-2579 EEHPEKVDR
+2579 EIQNSGLTDNTGEKV
-2588 DKLVNDLIY
+2588 
-2597 YSLMNGNLVEEST
+2597 
-2610 DKFKEDI
+2610 
-2617 SIFKDSDLKDTIEDI
+2617 
-2632 KNELREKGLI
+2632 
-2642 DKTGKKIC
+2642 C

>member
-1 MSTNC
+1 MSTKC

-15 VISSKIQ
+15 VIASKIQ
-22 GWNKYRVATLRGM
+22 GWNEYRVATLRGM
-35 YDESHPSPLDTSD
+35 YDESHSSPLDTSD

-54 ELISYRRNL
+54 DLISYRRGL
-63 GKVNAE
+63 GKMNAE
-69 SIKTASFNLSESY
+69 SIKTTSSNLSESY

-126 GFISNGKL
+126 GFVSNGKL

-141 FEGVYNDLLEYYL
+141 FEGVYNDLLEYYS
-154 EAVEEDDMD
+154 EAVEEGDMD

-192 KLGNNIEYA
+192 RLGDKIEYA

-234 QSAFGSV
+234 HSAFGSV

-270 LDPVKTHQ
+270 LDPVKAHQ

-283 LRGVTSENQMIGLL
+283 LRGVTSERQMIGLL
-297 RNASSSQS
+297 RNASNSQT

-338 LEEIKNEL
+338 LEEVKNGL
-346 RTFKTLILNRVNISL
+346 RTFKTLILNRVNNSL

-370 LGKQVNPDTSV
+370 LGKQVNPNTSV

-394 NLREIVAEY
+394 SLRELVKEY
-403 FPSKNVSIV
+403 FPSKTISIA
-412 PKFYSNKETSWQE
+412 PKFYNNKETSWQE

-434 EALGIDIDGNTLD
+434 EALGIDIDGGTLD
-447 RIMSN
+447 KIMSN

-466 IEFGTDKI
+466 VEFGTDKI
-474 LNKSE
+474 LNKKE
-479 LESLNKGNFSLSKS
+479 LESLDKGEYSLSTR

-498 IKFSPAGS
+498 IRFSPAGS

-515 KIDKMLT
+515 KIDKMLS
-522 IITKNREGL
+522 IVTKNREGL

-540 DKNGNNITLFSNV
+540 DKNGNNVTLFSNV

-561 MDRIASFVTNND
+561 MDRIASFVSNND
-573 RQGLRRMIENEFLDS
+573 KQGLRKMIENEFLNS

-605 YESDLDEKSFATNFV
+605 YESGLDDKDFAANFG

-635 TSKQHAIDMMTEYFS
+635 TSKQHAIDMMAEYFS
-650 ERQISPKNIKYID
+650 ERQLSP
-663 EEEFNKSKNL
+663 
-673 KSFPKDQLY
+673 
-682 YVNGTNYYYKYNSI
+682 NSQ
-696 DSKGNNVW
+696 
-704 TKHIKDDYA
+704 YA

-736 KEILDGLYDV
+736 QEILDGLYDV
-746 YRQERRRMALTKAA
+746 YRQERRRMALTVAA
-760 NSKLKEEEYSP
+760 NTKLKEGGYSP
-771 IENFSNKEDEY
+771 IDNFSDKANEY
-782 TILPFLNKDYKSPDG
+782 TALPFLNKDYKSPDG
-797 TVGKYAAMIG
+797 TIGKYAAMIG

-826 VNIFKKNLNNLGLLE
+826 VNSFKTDLNNLGLLE
-841 TKEVYNPNTNKKEVQ
+841 TKEVYNPKTNKKEVQ
-856 YIYFS
+856 YVYFS
-861 QEVNGDKTID
+861 QEVNGNKSID
-871 KVIADYYWNTKFATI
+871 EVIADYYWNTKFATI

-892 TIDPAFYKGT
+892 TIDPAFYNGT

-924 DFDGNLYSKDGIE
+924 DFDGNLYSEDGIE

-943 DINLNAELSNPEFM
+943 DINLNAEVSNPEFM
-957 TAIKAKFGKNSP
+957 KAIEAKFGKNSS

-1008 YNAIKQLRAEYGKDA
+1008 YKAIKQLRAEYGKDA

-1034 SMAVVFQPIKPYMYT
+1034 NMSVVFQPIKPYMYT
-1049 IENYAVNN
+1049 IENLAVNS

-1087 MAYWMESKGVD
+1087 MAYWMESKGVAKGVD

-1119 SNAKELNDALDK
+1119 SNAKELNDALNK
-1131 AYIHQLSYGDYRIQ
+1131 AYIHQLSYDDYRIQ

-1160 QVRKLIMTN
+1160 QVRKLIMAN
-1169 VEMDDYHYENYVGG
+1169 IKMDDYHYENYVGG
-1183 NKVNLGGKYGDV
+1183 KKVNLGGKYGDV

-1277 LFSMFKKRVNKQ
+1277 LFSIFKKRVNKQ

-1304 KGYEESGDLKYVVDP
+1304 KGYEESGDLHYVVDP

-1341 NGKEVTLE
+1341 NGKEVALE

-1567 SLEGIVSRG
+1567 NLEGIVSRG
-1576 TSTSKISGEN
+1576 T
-1586 ISSKG
+1586 
-1591 SEFAKKLTNVGNNL
+1591 
-1605 EVTYKGVTFRNAEHA
+1605 
-1620 YQTWKSGEF
+1620 
-1629 DNTAYNSINTWKP
+1629 
-1642 VGSKPVNKQINF
+1642 
-1654 QIMVDIL
+1654 
-1661 TEKLKQHPELIE
+1661 
-1673 GIKERGGHE
+1673 
-1682 YIISSTH
+1682 
-1689 NVVGDKYWES
+1689 
-1699 SGQNAFIKALAEA
+1699 
-1712 AINVGISPINNNF
+1712 
-1725 IKSTVDF
+1725 VDF
-1732 NAIAERAK
+1732 SAIAERAK

-1788 KEFTL
+1788 SEFTL
-1793 KEPIRFA
+1793 KDPIRFA

-1810 PKGIDVD
+1810 PEGIDVD

-1887 AIREVVKN
+1887 AMREVVKN

-1935 DNKSFK
+1935 DNQSFK

-1952 QIQTVAGDVSQF
+1952 QIQTVAGDISQF
-1964 VTSTKFT
+1964 VTSSKFT

-1993 IDKFVVKNGKNAL
+1993 IDRFVIKKGKNAL
-2006 SVNIKVTD
+2006 SVNMKVTD
-2014 TIDSP
+2014 IIDSP
-2019 ITNNTNLQGSNQEYL
+2019 ITNNTNLYGSNQEYL
-2034 ESLIENPLAY
+2034 ESLIENPLSY
-2044 EQAMYDMNRRANS
+2044 EQAMYDMNKRAGM
-2057 LLNSYYPYETPS
+2057 LLNSYYPYNTSS
-2069 YRNARNRLAS
+2069 YSGARNRLAE
-2079 LTKNNFLDADTIN
+2079 LTKSNFLDADTIN

-2114 IPIPVDS
+2114 MP
-2121 INTPNLDTTVNSYT
+2121 
-2135 GNITPDANTIFVFGS
+2135 
-2150 NPEGRHGAG
+2150 
-2159 AAKIAREQFGAI
+2159 AKDG
-2171 YGQGEGLQGNAY
+2171 
-2183 ALPTKDLRVTKNN
+2183 
-2196 GLRSIS
+2196 
-2202 EAQIIENI
+2202 
-2210 KKLYEVAKQ
+2210 
-2219 NPDKQFKIAYRNTDK
+2219 
-2234 ASLNGYTGLEM
+2234 
-2245 IDMFLKAGSIPTN
+2245 
-2258 IVFSKEWIDTGKF
+2258 
-2271 DLPTKKV
+2271 
-2278 QSTSKSYIP
+2278 IP

-2351 WAELLKTEPDLAS
+2351 WAELLKTEPDLARD
-2364 NLFMYNFYKLGFTFS
+2364 LFMYNFYKLGFTFS

-2389 ELKLN
+2389 ELKLAI
-2394 MKLWREWDP
+2394 KVGRKWDS
-2403 SADNGKGAWIQSDK
+2403 SANDGNGAWVER
-2417 SYIDFLNEVKKGI
+2417 SYVDFLNDVKEGTVTANSEK
-2430 SVNIEEFAKQYIL
+2430 FAKQYIL
-2443 NHLDNRSLV
+2443 NHLDNRRLV
-2452 FTAKGSTRDFL
+2452 FTAKGSNL
-2463 KKEVYKNGVAASEF
+2463 KYLKTLVYKNGEAVPNF
-2477 TLKVSKLGD
+2477 TLDVNKLGD
-2486 DAKNYTIADDTIPK
+2486 DAKNYTIKDSTLPK
-2500 SWTAFRPC
+2500 NCVAFRPC
-2508 IIVDGIVY
+2508 IVVDGITY
-2516 MCESGNDKFN
+2516 MCDSSNDKFN
-2526 VSTDGSMTY
+2526 VSYDGSITY
-2535 RKVSQLGTTNKSL
+2535 YKVSQLGTTNKSL
-2548 QYISDSETKITDS
+2548 QYVSDSESRLTDNEQYDNNMEGNSS
-2561 QTYDDKMPGS
+2561 QEFIPENTPNS
-2571 TKREDRVP
+2571 FNREEAINQIIDYGIKNGEFMAEQVESIKEYLNSQSDVDLSDTVNAIRN
-2579 EEHPEKVDR
+2579 EIQNSGLTDNTGEKV
-2588 DKLVNDLIY
+2588 
-2597 YSLMNGNLVEEST
+2597 
-2610 DKFKEDI
+2610 
-2617 SIFKDSDLKDTIEDI
+2617 
-2632 KNELREKGLI
+2632 
-2642 DKTGKKIC
+2642 C

>member
-1 MSTNC
+1 MSTKC

-15 VISSKIQ
+15 VIASKIQ
-22 GWNKYRVATLRGM
+22 GWNEYRVATLRGM
-35 YDESHPSPLDTSD
+35 YDESHSSPLDTSD

-54 ELISYRRNL
+54 DLISYRRDL
-63 GKVNAE
+63 GKMNAE
-69 SIKTASFNLSESY
+69 SIKTTSSNLSESY

-112 QEANPSLSRKVICN
+112 QEANPFLSRKVICN
-126 GFISNGKL
+126 GFVSNGKL

-141 FEGVYNDLLEYYL
+141 FEGVYNDLLEYYS
-154 EAVEEDDMD
+154 EAVEEGDMD

-192 KLGNNIEYA
+192 RLGDKIEYA

-234 QSAFGSV
+234 HSAFGSV

-270 LDPVKTHQ
+270 LDPVKAHQ

-283 LRGVTSENQMIGLL
+283 LRGVTSERQMIGLL
-297 RNASSSQS
+297 RNASNSQT

-338 LEEIKNEL
+338 LEEVKNGL
-346 RTFKTLILNRVNISL
+346 RTFKTLILNRVNNSL

-370 LGKQVNPDTSV
+370 LGKQVNPNTSV

-394 NLREIVAEY
+394 SLRELVKEY
-403 FPSKNVSIV
+403 FPSKSVSIT
-412 PKFYSNKETSWQE
+412 PKFYNNKETSWQE

-434 EALGIDIDGNTLD
+434 EALGIDIDGGTLD
-447 RIMSN
+447 KIMSS

-466 IEFGTDKI
+466 VEFGTDKI
-474 LNKSE
+474 LNKKE
-479 LESLNKGNFSLSKS
+479 LESLDKGEYSLSNR

-498 IKFSPAGS
+498 IRFSPAGS

-515 KIDKMLT
+515 KIDKMLS
-522 IITKNREGL
+522 IVTKNREGL

-540 DKNGNNITLFSNV
+540 DKNGNNVTLFSNV

-561 MDRIASFVTNND
+561 MDRIASFVSNND

-588 SFFMDNGTI
+588 SFFMDKDNGTI
-597 LNRWIKDL
+597 FNRWLRDL
-605 YESDLDEKSFATNFV
+605 YESGLDEKDFAANFG

-635 TSKQHAIDMMTEYFS
+635 TSKQHAIDMMAEYFS
-650 ERQISPKNIKYID
+650 ERQKSP
-663 EEEFNKSKNL
+663 
-673 KSFPKDQLY
+673 
-682 YVNGTNYYYKYNSI
+682 NSQ
-696 DSKGNNVW
+696 
-704 TKHIKDDYA
+704 YA

-736 KEILDGLYDV
+736 QEILDGLYDV
-746 YRQERRRMALTKAA
+746 YRQERRRMALTSAA
-760 NSKLKEEEYSP
+760 NTKLKEGGYSL
-771 IENFSNKEDEY
+771 IENFSSKENEY
-782 TILPFLNKDYKSPDG
+782 TALPFLNKDYKSPDG

-826 VNIFKKNLNNLGLLE
+826 VNSFKTSLNNLGLLE
-841 TKEVYNPNTNKKEVQ
+841 TKEVYNPKTNKKEVQ

-861 QEVNGDKTID
+861 QEVNGNKSID
-871 KVIADYYWNTKFATI
+871 EVIADYYWNTKFATI

-924 DFDGNLYSKDGIE
+924 DFDGNLYSEDGIE

-943 DINLNAELSNPEFM
+943 DINLNAEVSNPEFM
-957 TAIKAKFGKNSP
+957 KAIEAKFGKNSP

-1008 YNAIKQLRAEYGKDA
+1008 YNTIKQLRAEYGKDA
-1023 QIPSDKLAEIA
+1023 QIPSDKLTEIA
-1034 SMAVVFQPIKPYMYT
+1034 NMSVVFQPIKPYMYT
-1049 IENYAVNN
+1049 IENLAVNS

-1119 SNAKELNDALDK
+1119 SNAQELSNALDK

-1160 QVRKLIMTN
+1160 QVRKLIMAN
-1169 VEMDDYHYENYVGG
+1169 IKMDDYHYENYVGG
-1183 NKVNLGGKYGDV
+1183 KKVNLGGKYGEV

-1211 ANILESYDLFA
+1211 ANILKSYDLFA

-1277 LFSMFKKRVNKQ
+1277 LFSIFKKRVNKQ

-1304 KGYEESGDLKYVVDP
+1304 KGYEESGDLHYAVDP

-1341 NGKEVTLE
+1341 NGKEVALE

-1449 WKEFYETYSNIKD
+1449 WKEFYETYPNIKD

-1470 DTESLDR
+1470 DTESLNR

-1514 SPLDNT
+1514 SSLDNT

-1567 SLEGIVSRG
+1567 NLEGIVSR
-1576 TSTSKISGEN
+1576 E
-1586 ISSKG
+1586 
-1591 SEFAKKLTNVGNNL
+1591 
-1605 EVTYKGVTFRNAEHA
+1605 
-1620 YQTWKSGEF
+1620 
-1629 DNTAYNSINTWKP
+1629 
-1642 VGSKPVNKQINF
+1642 
-1654 QIMVDIL
+1654 
-1661 TEKLKQHPELIE
+1661 
-1673 GIKERGGHE
+1673 
-1682 YIISSTH
+1682 
-1689 NVVGDKYWES
+1689 
-1699 SGQNAFIKALAEA
+1699 
-1712 AINVGISPINNNF
+1712 
-1725 IKSTVDF
+1725 TVDF

-1788 KEFTL
+1788 SEFTL
-1793 KEPIRFA
+1793 KDPIRFA

-1833 PVLNFLNLNTIT
+1833 PILNFLNLNTIT

-1887 AIREVVKN
+1887 AMREVVKN

-1935 DNKSFK
+1935 DNQSFK

-1952 QIQTVAGDVSQF
+1952 QIQTVAGDISQF
-1964 VTSTKFT
+1964 VTSSKFT

-2006 SVNIKVTD
+2006 SVNMKVTD
-2014 TIDSP
+2014 IIDSP

-2034 ESLIENPLAY
+2034 KSLIENPLAY
-2044 EQAMYDMNRRANS
+2044 EQAMYDMNRRAGM
-2057 LLNSYYPYETPS
+2057 LLNSYYPYNTPS
-2069 YRNARNRLAS
+2069 YSGARNRLAE
-2079 LTKNNFLDADTIN
+2079 LTKSNFLDADTIN

-2114 IPIPVDS
+2114 M
-2121 INTPNLDTTVNSYT
+2121 
-2135 GNITPDANTIFVFGS
+2135 
-2150 NPEGRHGAG
+2150 
-2159 AAKIAREQFGAI
+2159 
-2171 YGQGEGLQGNAY
+2171 
-2183 ALPTKDLRVTKNN
+2183 PTKD
-2196 GLRSIS
+2196 G
-2202 EAQIIENI
+2202 
-2210 KKLYEVAKQ
+2210 
-2219 NPDKQFKIAYRNTDK
+2219 
-2234 ASLNGYTGLEM
+2234 
-2245 IDMFLKAGSIPTN
+2245 
-2258 IVFSKEWIDTGKF
+2258 
-2271 DLPTKKV
+2271 
-2278 QSTSKSYIP
+2278 IP

-2351 WAELLKTEPDLAS
+2351 WAELLKTEPDLARD
-2364 NLFMYNFYKLGFTFS
+2364 LFMYNFYKLGFTFS

-2389 ELKLN
+2389 ELKLAI
-2394 MKLWREWDP
+2394 KVGRKWDS
-2403 SADNGKGAWIQSDK
+2403 SANDGNGAWVER
-2417 SYIDFLNEVKKGI
+2417 SYVDFLNDVKEGTVTANSEK
-2430 SVNIEEFAKQYIL
+2430 FAKQYIL
-2443 NHLDNRSLV
+2443 NHLDNRRLV
-2452 FTAKGSTRDFL
+2452 FTAKGSNL
-2463 KKEVYKNGVAASEF
+2463 KYLKTLVYKNGEAVSNF
-2477 TLKVSKLGD
+2477 TLDVNKLGD
-2486 DAKNYTIADDTIPK
+2486 DAKNYTIKDSTLPK
-2500 SWTAFRPC
+2500 NCVAFRPC
-2508 IIVDGIVY
+2508 IVVDGITY
-2516 MCESGNDKFN
+2516 ICDSSNDKFN
-2526 VSTDGSMTY
+2526 VSYDGSITY
-2535 RKVSQLGTTNKSL
+2535 YKVSQLGTTNKSL
-2548 QYISDSETKITDS
+2548 QYVSDSESRLTDNEQYDNNMEGNSS
-2561 QTYDDKMPGS
+2561 QEFIPENTPNS
-2571 TKREDRVP
+2571 FNREEAINQIIDYGIKNGEFMAEQVESIKEYLNSQSDVDLSDTVNAIRN
-2579 EEHPEKVDR
+2579 EIQNSGLTDNTGEKV
-2588 DKLVNDLIY
+2588 
-2597 YSLMNGNLVEEST
+2597 
-2610 DKFKEDI
+2610 
-2617 SIFKDSDLKDTIEDI
+2617 
-2632 KNELREKGLI
+2632 
-2642 DKTGKKIC
+2642 C

>member
-1 MSTNC
+1 MSTKC

-15 VISSKIQ
+15 VIASKIQ
-22 GWNKYRVATLRGM
+22 GWNEYRVATLRGM
-35 YDESHPSPLDTSD
+35 YDESHSSPLDTSD
-48 LDKAVQ
+48 LDRAVQ
-54 ELISYRRNL
+54 DLISYRRDL
-63 GKVNAE
+63 GKMNAE
-69 SIKTASFNLSESY
+69 SIKTTSSNLSESY

-112 QEANPSLSRKVICN
+112 QEANPFLSRKVICN
-126 GFISNGKL
+126 GFVSNGKL

-141 FEGVYNDLLEYYL
+141 FEGVYNDLLEYYS
-154 EAVEEDDMD
+154 EAVEEGDMD

-192 KLGNNIEYA
+192 RLGDKIEYA

-234 QSAFGSV
+234 HSAFGSV

-270 LDPVKTHQ
+270 LDPVKAHQ

-283 LRGVTSENQMIGLL
+283 LRGVTSERQMIGLL
-297 RNASSSQS
+297 RNASNSQT

-338 LEEIKNEL
+338 LEEVKNGL
-346 RTFKTLILNRVNISL
+346 RTFKTLILNRVNNSL

-370 LGKQVNPDTSV
+370 LGKQVNPNTSV

-394 NLREIVAEY
+394 SLRELVKEY
-403 FPSKNVSIV
+403 FPSKSVSIT
-412 PKFYSNKETSWQE
+412 PKFYNNKETSWQE

-434 EALGIDIDGNTLD
+434 EALGIDIDGGTLD
-447 RIMSN
+447 KIMSS

-466 IEFGTDKI
+466 VEFGTDKI
-474 LNKSE
+474 LNKKE
-479 LESLNKGNFSLSKS
+479 LESLDKGEYSLSNR

-498 IKFSPAGS
+498 IRFSPAGS

-515 KIDKMLT
+515 KIDKMLS
-522 IITKNREGL
+522 IVTKNREGL

-540 DKNGNNITLFSNV
+540 DKNGNNVTLFSNV

-561 MDRIASFVTNND
+561 MDRIASFVSNND

-588 SFFMDNGTI
+588 SFFMDKDNGTI
-597 LNRWIKDL
+597 FNRWLRDL
-605 YESDLDEKSFATNFV
+605 YESGLDEKDFAANFG

-635 TSKQHAIDMMTEYFS
+635 TSKQHAIDMMAEYFS
-650 ERQISPKNIKYID
+650 ERQKSP
-663 EEEFNKSKNL
+663 
-673 KSFPKDQLY
+673 
-682 YVNGTNYYYKYNSI
+682 NSQ
-696 DSKGNNVW
+696 
-704 TKHIKDDYA
+704 YA

-736 KEILDGLYDV
+736 QEILDGLYDV
-746 YRQERRRMALTKAA
+746 YRQERRRMALTSAA
-760 NSKLKEEEYSP
+760 NTKLKEGGYSL
-771 IENFSNKEDEY
+771 IENFSSKENEY
-782 TILPFLNKDYKSPDG
+782 TALPFLNKDYKSPDG

-826 VNIFKKNLNNLGLLE
+826 VNSFKTSLNNLGLLE
-841 TKEVYNPNTNKKEVQ
+841 TKEVYNPKTNKKEVQ
-856 YIYFS
+856 YVYFS
-861 QEVNGDKTID
+861 QEVNGNKSID
-871 KVIADYYWNTKFATI
+871 EVIADYYWNTKFATI

-924 DFDGNLYSKDGIE
+924 DFDGNLYSEDGIE

-943 DINLNAELSNPEFM
+943 DINLNAEVSNPEFM
-957 TAIKAKFGKNSP
+957 KAIEAKFGKNSP

-1008 YNAIKQLRAEYGKDA
+1008 YNTIKQLRAEYGKDA
-1023 QIPSDKLAEIA
+1023 QIPSDKLTEIA
-1034 SMAVVFQPIKPYMYT
+1034 NMSVVFQPIKPYMYT
-1049 IENYAVNN
+1049 IENLAVNS

-1119 SNAKELNDALDK
+1119 SNAQELSNALDK

-1160 QVRKLIMTN
+1160 QVRKLIMAN
-1169 VEMDDYHYENYVGG
+1169 IKMDDYHYENYVGG
-1183 NKVNLGGKYGDV
+1183 KKVNLGGKYGEV

-1211 ANILESYDLFA
+1211 ANILKSYDLFA

-1277 LFSMFKKRVNKQ
+1277 LFSIFKKRVNKQ

-1304 KGYEESGDLKYVVDP
+1304 KGYEESGDLHYVVDP

-1341 NGKEVTLE
+1341 NGKEVALE

-1449 WKEFYETYSNIKD
+1449 WKEFYETYPNIKD

-1470 DTESLDR
+1470 DTESLNR
-1477 LYKYWDKAG
+1477 LYKYWDKVG

-1567 SLEGIVSRG
+1567 NLEGIVSRG
-1576 TSTSKISGEN
+1576 
-1586 ISSKG
+1586 
-1591 SEFAKKLTNVGNNL
+1591 
-1605 EVTYKGVTFRNAEHA
+1605 
-1620 YQTWKSGEF
+1620 
-1629 DNTAYNSINTWKP
+1629 
-1642 VGSKPVNKQINF
+1642 
-1654 QIMVDIL
+1654 
-1661 TEKLKQHPELIE
+1661 
-1673 GIKERGGHE
+1673 
-1682 YIISSTH
+1682 
-1689 NVVGDKYWES
+1689 
-1699 SGQNAFIKALAEA
+1699 
-1712 AINVGISPINNNF
+1712 
-1725 IKSTVDF
+1725 TVDF

-1788 KEFTL
+1788 SEFTL
-1793 KEPIRFA
+1793 KDPIRFA

-1887 AIREVVKN
+1887 AMREVVKN

-1935 DNKSFK
+1935 DNQSFK

-1952 QIQTVAGDVSQF
+1952 QIQTVAGDISQF
-1964 VTSTKFT
+1964 VTSSKFT

-2006 SVNIKVTD
+2006 SVNMKVTD
-2014 TIDSP
+2014 IIDSP

-2034 ESLIENPLAY
+2034 KSLIENPLAY
-2044 EQAMYDMNRRANS
+2044 EQVMYDMNRRAGM
-2057 LLNSYYPYETPS
+2057 LLNSYYPYNTPS
-2069 YRNARNRLAS
+2069 YSGARNRLAE
-2079 LTKNNFLDADTIN
+2079 LTKSNFLDADTIN

-2114 IPIPVDS
+2114 M
-2121 INTPNLDTTVNSYT
+2121 
-2135 GNITPDANTIFVFGS
+2135 
-2150 NPEGRHGAG
+2150 
-2159 AAKIAREQFGAI
+2159 
-2171 YGQGEGLQGNAY
+2171 
-2183 ALPTKDLRVTKNN
+2183 PTKD
-2196 GLRSIS
+2196 G
-2202 EAQIIENI
+2202 
-2210 KKLYEVAKQ
+2210 
-2219 NPDKQFKIAYRNTDK
+2219 
-2234 ASLNGYTGLEM
+2234 
-2245 IDMFLKAGSIPTN
+2245 
-2258 IVFSKEWIDTGKF
+2258 
-2271 DLPTKKV
+2271 
-2278 QSTSKSYIP
+2278 IP

-2351 WAELLKTEPDLAS
+2351 WAELLKTEPDLARD
-2364 NLFMYNFYKLGFTFS
+2364 LFMYNFYKLGFTFS

-2389 ELKLN
+2389 ELKLAI
-2394 MKLWREWDP
+2394 KVGRKWDS
-2403 SADNGKGAWIQSDK
+2403 SANDGNGAWVER
-2417 SYIDFLNEVKKGI
+2417 SYVDFLNDVKEGTVTANSEK
-2430 SVNIEEFAKQYIL
+2430 FAKQYIL
-2443 NHLDNRSLV
+2443 NHLDNRRLV
-2452 FTAKGSTRDFL
+2452 FTAKGSNL
-2463 KKEVYKNGVAASEF
+2463 KYLKTLVYKNGEAVSNF
-2477 TLKVSKLGD
+2477 TLDVNKLGD
-2486 DAKNYTIADDTIPK
+2486 DAKNYTIKDSTLPK
-2500 SWTAFRPC
+2500 NCVAFRPC
-2508 IIVDGIVY
+2508 IVVDGITY
-2516 MCESGNDKFN
+2516 ICDSSNDKFN
-2526 VSTDGSMTY
+2526 VSYDGSITY
-2535 RKVSQLGTTNKSL
+2535 YKVSQLGTTNKSL
-2548 QYISDSETKITDS
+2548 QYVSDSESRLTDNEQYDNNMEGNSS
-2561 QTYDDKMPGS
+2561 QEFIPENTPNS
-2571 TKREDRVP
+2571 FNREEAINQIIDYGIKNGEFMAEQVESIKEYLNSQSDVDLSDTVNAIRN
-2579 EEHPEKVDR
+2579 EIQNSGLTDNTGEKV
-2588 DKLVNDLIY
+2588 
-2597 YSLMNGNLVEEST
+2597 
-2610 DKFKEDI
+2610 
-2617 SIFKDSDLKDTIEDI
+2617 
-2632 KNELREKGLI
+2632 
-2642 DKTGKKIC
+2642 C

>member
-1 MSTNC
+1 MSTKC

-15 VISSKIQ
+15 VIASKIQ
-22 GWNKYRVATLRGM
+22 GWNEYRVATLRGM
-35 YDESHPSPLDTSD
+35 YDESHSSPLDTSD

-54 ELISYRRNL
+54 DLISYRRDL
-63 GKVNAE
+63 GKMNAE
-69 SIKTASFNLSESY
+69 SIKTTSSNLSESY

-112 QEANPSLSRKVICN
+112 QEANPFLSRKVICN
-126 GFISNGKL
+126 GFVSNGKL

-141 FEGVYNDLLEYYL
+141 FEGVYNDLLEYYS
-154 EAVEEDDMD
+154 EAVEEGDMD

-192 KLGNNIEYA
+192 RLGDKIEYA

-234 QSAFGSV
+234 HSAFGSV

-270 LDPVKTHQ
+270 LDPVKAHQ

-283 LRGVTSENQMIGLL
+283 LRGVTSERQMIGLL
-297 RNASSSQS
+297 RNASNSQT

-338 LEEIKNEL
+338 LEEVKNGL
-346 RTFKTLILNRVNISL
+346 RTFKTLILNRVNNSL

-370 LGKQVNPDTSV
+370 LGKQVNPNTSV

-394 NLREIVAEY
+394 SLRELVKEY
-403 FPSKNVSIV
+403 FPSKSVSIT
-412 PKFYSNKETSWQE
+412 PKFYNNKETSWQE

-434 EALGIDIDGNTLD
+434 EALGIDIDGGTLD
-447 RIMSN
+447 KIMSS

-466 IEFGTDKI
+466 VEFGTDKI
-474 LNKSE
+474 LNKKE
-479 LESLNKGNFSLSKS
+479 LESLDKGEYSLSNR

-498 IKFSPAGS
+498 IRFSPAGS

-515 KIDKMLT
+515 KIDKMLS
-522 IITKNREGL
+522 IVTKNREGL

-540 DKNGNNITLFSNV
+540 DKNGNNVTLFSNV

-561 MDRIASFVTNND
+561 MDRIASFVSNND

-588 SFFMDNGTI
+588 SFFMDKDNGTI
-597 LNRWIKDL
+597 FNRWLRDL
-605 YESDLDEKSFATNFV
+605 YESGLDEKDFAANFG

-635 TSKQHAIDMMTEYFS
+635 TSKQHAIDMMAEYFS
-650 ERQISPKNIKYID
+650 ERQLSA
-663 EEEFNKSKNL
+663 
-673 KSFPKDQLY
+673 
-682 YVNGTNYYYKYNSI
+682 NSQ
-696 DSKGNNVW
+696 
-704 TKHIKDDYA
+704 YA

-736 KEILDGLYDV
+736 QEILDGLYDV
-746 YRQERRRMALTKAA
+746 YRQERRRMALTSAA
-760 NSKLKEEEYSP
+760 NTKLKEGGYSL
-771 IENFSNKEDEY
+771 IENFSSKENEY
-782 TILPFLNKDYKSPDG
+782 TALPFLNKDYKSPDG

-826 VNIFKKNLNNLGLLE
+826 VNSFKTSLNNLGLLE
-841 TKEVYNPNTNKKEVQ
+841 TKEVYNPKTNKKEVQ
-856 YIYFS
+856 YVYFS
-861 QEVNGDKTID
+861 QEVNGNKSID
-871 KVIADYYWNTKFATI
+871 GVIADYYWNTKFATI

-924 DFDGNLYSKDGIE
+924 DFDGNLYSEDGIE

-943 DINLNAELSNPEFM
+943 DINLNAEVSNPEFM
-957 TAIKAKFGKNSP
+957 KAIEAKFDKNSP

-1008 YNAIKQLRAEYGKDA
+1008 YNTIKQLRAEYGKDA
-1023 QIPSDKLAEIA
+1023 QIPSDKLTEIA
-1034 SMAVVFQPIKPYMYT
+1034 NMSVVFQPIKPYMYT
-1049 IENYAVNN
+1049 IENLAVNS

-1119 SNAKELNDALDK
+1119 SNAQELSNALDK

-1160 QVRKLIMTN
+1160 QVRKLIMAN
-1169 VEMDDYHYENYVGG
+1169 IKMDDYHYENYVGG
-1183 NKVNLGGKYGDV
+1183 KKVNLGGKYGEV

-1277 LFSMFKKRVNKQ
+1277 LFSIFKKRVNKQ

-1304 KGYEESGDLKYVVDP
+1304 KGYEESGDLHYVVDP

-1332 PWDISYTDI
+1332 PWGISYTDI
-1341 NGKEVTLE
+1341 NGKEVALE

-1449 WKEFYETYSNIKD
+1449 WKEFYETYPNIKD

-1514 SPLDNT
+1514 SSLDNT

-1567 SLEGIVSRG
+1567 NLEGIVSR
-1576 TSTSKISGEN
+1576 E
-1586 ISSKG
+1586 
-1591 SEFAKKLTNVGNNL
+1591 
-1605 EVTYKGVTFRNAEHA
+1605 
-1620 YQTWKSGEF
+1620 
-1629 DNTAYNSINTWKP
+1629 
-1642 VGSKPVNKQINF
+1642 
-1654 QIMVDIL
+1654 
-1661 TEKLKQHPELIE
+1661 
-1673 GIKERGGHE
+1673 
-1682 YIISSTH
+1682 
-1689 NVVGDKYWES
+1689 
-1699 SGQNAFIKALAEA
+1699 
-1712 AINVGISPINNNF
+1712 
-1725 IKSTVDF
+1725 TVDF

-1788 KEFTL
+1788 SEFTL
-1793 KEPIRFA
+1793 KDPIRFA

-1887 AIREVVKN
+1887 AMREVVEN

-1935 DNKSFK
+1935 DNQSFK

-1952 QIQTVAGDVSQF
+1952 QIQTVAGDISQF
-1964 VTSTKFT
+1964 VTSSKFT

-2006 SVNIKVTD
+2006 SVNMKVTD
-2014 TIDSP
+2014 IIDSP

-2044 EQAMYDMNRRANS
+2044 EQAMYDMNRRAGM
-2057 LLNSYYPYETPS
+2057 LLNSYYPYNTPS
-2069 YRNARNRLAS
+2069 YSGAKNRLAE
-2079 LTKNNFLDADTIN
+2079 LTKSNFLDADTIN

-2114 IPIPVDS
+2114 M
-2121 INTPNLDTTVNSYT
+2121 
-2135 GNITPDANTIFVFGS
+2135 
-2150 NPEGRHGAG
+2150 
-2159 AAKIAREQFGAI
+2159 
-2171 YGQGEGLQGNAY
+2171 
-2183 ALPTKDLRVTKNN
+2183 PTKD
-2196 GLRSIS
+2196 G
-2202 EAQIIENI
+2202 
-2210 KKLYEVAKQ
+2210 
-2219 NPDKQFKIAYRNTDK
+2219 
-2234 ASLNGYTGLEM
+2234 
-2245 IDMFLKAGSIPTN
+2245 
-2258 IVFSKEWIDTGKF
+2258 
-2271 DLPTKKV
+2271 
-2278 QSTSKSYIP
+2278 IP

-2351 WAELLKTEPDLAS
+2351 WAELLKTEPDLARD
-2364 NLFMYNFYKLGFTFS
+2364 LFMYNFYKLGFTFS

-2389 ELKLN
+2389 ELKLAI
-2394 MKLWREWDP
+2394 KVGRKWDS
-2403 SADNGKGAWIQSDK
+2403 SANDGNGAWVER
-2417 SYIDFLNEVKKGI
+2417 SYVDFLNDVKEGTVTANSEK
-2430 SVNIEEFAKQYIL
+2430 FAKQYIL
-2443 NHLDNRSLV
+2443 NHLDNRRLV
-2452 FTAKGSTRDFL
+2452 FTAKGSNL
-2463 KKEVYKNGVAASEF
+2463 KYLKTLVYKNGEAVSNF
-2477 TLKVSKLGD
+2477 TLDVNKLGD
-2486 DAKNYTIADDTIPK
+2486 DAKNYTIKDSTLPK
-2500 SWTAFRPC
+2500 NCVAFRPC
-2508 IIVDGIVY
+2508 IVVDGITY
-2516 MCESGNDKFN
+2516 ICDSSNDKFN
-2526 VSTDGSMTY
+2526 VSYDGSITY
-2535 RKVSQLGTTNKSL
+2535 YKVSQLGTTNKSL
-2548 QYISDSETKITDS
+2548 QYVSDSESRLTDNEQYDNNMEGNSS
-2561 QTYDDKMPGS
+2561 QEFIPENTPNS
-2571 TKREDRVP
+2571 FNREEAINQIIDYGIKNGEFMAEQVESIKEYLNSQSDVDLLDAINEIRN
-2579 EEHPEKVDR
+2579 EIQNSGLTDNTGEKV
-2588 DKLVNDLIY
+2588 
-2597 YSLMNGNLVEEST
+2597 
-2610 DKFKEDI
+2610 
-2617 SIFKDSDLKDTIEDI
+2617 
-2632 KNELREKGLI
+2632 
-2642 DKTGKKIC
+2642 C

>member
-1 MSTNC
+1 MSTKC

-15 VISSKIQ
+15 VIASKIQ
-22 GWNKYRVATLRGM
+22 GWNEYRVATLRGM
-35 YDESHPSPLDTSD
+35 YDESHSSPLDTSD
-48 LDKAVQ
+48 LDRAVQ
-54 ELISYRRNL
+54 DLISYRRDL
-63 GKVNAE
+63 GKMNAE
-69 SIKTASFNLSESY
+69 SIKTTSSNLSESY

-112 QEANPSLSRKVICN
+112 QEANPFLSRKVICN
-126 GFISNGKL
+126 GFVSNGKL

-141 FEGVYNDLLEYYL
+141 FEGVYNDLLEYYS
-154 EAVEEDDMD
+154 EAVEEGDMD

-192 KLGNNIEYA
+192 RLGDKIEYA

-234 QSAFGSV
+234 HSAFGSV

-270 LDPVKTHQ
+270 LDPVKAHQ

-283 LRGVTSENQMIGLL
+283 LRGVTSERQMIGLL
-297 RNASSSQS
+297 RNASNSQT

-338 LEEIKNEL
+338 LEEVKNGL
-346 RTFKTLILNRVNISL
+346 RTFKTLILNRVNNSL

-370 LGKQVNPDTSV
+370 LGKQVNPNTSV

-394 NLREIVAEY
+394 SLRELVKEY
-403 FPSKNVSIV
+403 FPSKSVSIT
-412 PKFYSNKETSWQE
+412 PKFYNNKETSWQE

-434 EALGIDIDGNTLD
+434 EALGIDIDGGTLD
-447 RIMSN
+447 KIMSS

-466 IEFGTDKI
+466 VEFGTDKI
-474 LNKSE
+474 LNKKE
-479 LESLNKGNFSLSKS
+479 LESLDKGEYSLSNR

-498 IKFSPAGS
+498 IRFSPAGS

-515 KIDKMLT
+515 KIDKMLS
-522 IITKNREGL
+522 IVTKNREGL

-540 DKNGNNITLFSNV
+540 DKNGNNVTLFSNV

-561 MDRIASFVTNND
+561 MDRIASFVSNND

-588 SFFMDNGTI
+588 SFFMDKDNGTI
-597 LNRWIKDL
+597 FNRWLRDL
-605 YESDLDEKSFATNFV
+605 YESGLDEKDFAANFG

-635 TSKQHAIDMMTEYFS
+635 TSKQHAIDMMAEYFS
-650 ERQISPKNIKYID
+650 ERQKSP
-663 EEEFNKSKNL
+663 
-673 KSFPKDQLY
+673 
-682 YVNGTNYYYKYNSI
+682 NSQ
-696 DSKGNNVW
+696 
-704 TKHIKDDYA
+704 YA

-736 KEILDGLYDV
+736 QEILDGLYDV
-746 YRQERRRMALTKAA
+746 YRQERRRMALTSAA
-760 NSKLKEEEYSP
+760 NTKLKEGGYSL
-771 IENFSNKEDEY
+771 IENFSSKENEY
-782 TILPFLNKDYKSPDG
+782 TALPFLNKDYKSPDG

-826 VNIFKKNLNNLGLLE
+826 VNSFKTSLNNLGLLE
-841 TKEVYNPNTNKKEVQ
+841 TKEVYNPKTNKKEVQ
-856 YIYFS
+856 YVYFS
-861 QEVNGDKTID
+861 QEVNGNKSID
-871 KVIADYYWNTKFATI
+871 EVIADYYWNTKFATI

-924 DFDGNLYSKDGIE
+924 DFDGNLYSEDGIE

-943 DINLNAELSNPEFM
+943 DINLNAEVSNPEFM
-957 TAIKAKFGKNSP
+957 KAIEAKFGKNSP

-1008 YNAIKQLRAEYGKDA
+1008 YNTIKQLRAEYGKDA
-1023 QIPSDKLAEIA
+1023 QIPSDKLTEIA
-1034 SMAVVFQPIKPYMYT
+1034 NMSVVFQPIKPYMYT
-1049 IENYAVNN
+1049 IENLAVNS

-1119 SNAKELNDALDK
+1119 SNAQELSNALDK

-1160 QVRKLIMTN
+1160 QVRKLIMAN
-1169 VEMDDYHYENYVGG
+1169 IKMDDYHYENYVGG
-1183 NKVNLGGKYGDV
+1183 KKVNLGGKYGEV

-1211 ANILESYDLFA
+1211 ANILKSYDLFA

-1277 LFSMFKKRVNKQ
+1277 LFSIFKKRVNKQ

-1304 KGYEESGDLKYVVDP
+1304 KGYEESGDLHYVVDP

-1341 NGKEVTLE
+1341 NGKEVALE

-1449 WKEFYETYSNIKD
+1449 WKEFYETYPNIKD

-1470 DTESLDR
+1470 DTESLNR

-1502 GYISF
+1502 GYTSF

-1567 SLEGIVSRG
+1567 NLEGIVSRG
-1576 TSTSKISGEN
+1576 
-1586 ISSKG
+1586 
-1591 SEFAKKLTNVGNNL
+1591 
-1605 EVTYKGVTFRNAEHA
+1605 
-1620 YQTWKSGEF
+1620 
-1629 DNTAYNSINTWKP
+1629 
-1642 VGSKPVNKQINF
+1642 
-1654 QIMVDIL
+1654 
-1661 TEKLKQHPELIE
+1661 
-1673 GIKERGGHE
+1673 
-1682 YIISSTH
+1682 
-1689 NVVGDKYWES
+1689 
-1699 SGQNAFIKALAEA
+1699 
-1712 AINVGISPINNNF
+1712 
-1725 IKSTVDF
+1725 TVDF

-1788 KEFTL
+1788 SEFTL
-1793 KEPIRFA
+1793 KDPIRFA

-1887 AIREVVKN
+1887 AMREVVKN

-1935 DNKSFK
+1935 DNQSFK

-1952 QIQTVAGDVSQF
+1952 QIQTVAGDISQF
-1964 VTSTKFT
+1964 VTSSKFT

-2006 SVNIKVTD
+2006 SVNMKVTD
-2014 TIDSP
+2014 IIDSP

-2034 ESLIENPLAY
+2034 KSLIENPLAY
-2044 EQAMYDMNRRANS
+2044 EQAMYDMNRRAGM
-2057 LLNSYYPYETPS
+2057 LLNSYYPYNTPS
-2069 YRNARNRLAS
+2069 YSGARNRLAE
-2079 LTKNNFLDADTIN
+2079 LTKSNFLDADTIN

-2114 IPIPVDS
+2114 M
-2121 INTPNLDTTVNSYT
+2121 
-2135 GNITPDANTIFVFGS
+2135 
-2150 NPEGRHGAG
+2150 
-2159 AAKIAREQFGAI
+2159 
-2171 YGQGEGLQGNAY
+2171 
-2183 ALPTKDLRVTKNN
+2183 PTKD
-2196 GLRSIS
+2196 G
-2202 EAQIIENI
+2202 
-2210 KKLYEVAKQ
+2210 
-2219 NPDKQFKIAYRNTDK
+2219 
-2234 ASLNGYTGLEM
+2234 
-2245 IDMFLKAGSIPTN
+2245 
-2258 IVFSKEWIDTGKF
+2258 
-2271 DLPTKKV
+2271 
-2278 QSTSKSYIP
+2278 IP

-2351 WAELLKTEPDLAS
+2351 WAELLKTEPDLARD
-2364 NLFMYNFYKLGFTFS
+2364 LFMYNFYKLGFTFS

-2389 ELKLN
+2389 ELKLAI
-2394 MKLWREWDP
+2394 KVGRKWDS
-2403 SADNGKGAWIQSDK
+2403 SANDGNGAWVER
-2417 SYIDFLNEVKKGI
+2417 SYVDFLNDVKEGTVTANSEK
-2430 SVNIEEFAKQYIL
+2430 FAKQYIL
-2443 NHLDNRSLV
+2443 NHLDNRRLV
-2452 FTAKGSTRDFL
+2452 FTAKGSNL
-2463 KKEVYKNGVAASEF
+2463 KYLKTLVYKNGEAVSNF
-2477 TLKVSKLGD
+2477 TLDVNKLGD
-2486 DAKNYTIADDTIPK
+2486 DAKNYTIKDSTLPK
-2500 SWTAFRPC
+2500 NCVAFRPC
-2508 IIVDGIVY
+2508 IVVDGITY
-2516 MCESGNDKFN
+2516 ICDSSNDKFN
-2526 VSTDGSMTY
+2526 VSYDGSITY
-2535 RKVSQLGTTNKSL
+2535 YKVSQLGTTNKSL
-2548 QYISDSETKITDS
+2548 QYVSDSESRLTDNEQYDNNMEGNSS
-2561 QTYDDKMPGS
+2561 QEFIPENTPNS
-2571 TKREDRVP
+2571 FNREEAINQIIDYGIKNGEFMAEQVESIKEYLNSQSDVDLSDTVNAIRN
-2579 EEHPEKVDR
+2579 EIQNSGLTDNTGEKV
-2588 DKLVNDLIY
+2588 
-2597 YSLMNGNLVEEST
+2597 
-2610 DKFKEDI
+2610 
-2617 SIFKDSDLKDTIEDI
+2617 
-2632 KNELREKGLI
+2632 
-2642 DKTGKKIC
+2642 C

>member
-1 MSTNC
+1 MSTKC

-15 VISSKIQ
+15 VIASKIQ
-22 GWNKYRVATLRGM
+22 GWNEYRVATLRGM
-35 YDESHPSPLDTSD
+35 YDESHSSPLDTSD
-48 LDKAVQ
+48 LDRAVQ
-54 ELISYRRNL
+54 DLISYRRDL
-63 GKVNAE
+63 GKMNAE
-69 SIKTASFNLSESY
+69 SIKTTSSNLSESY

-112 QEANPSLSRKVICN
+112 QEANPFLSRKVICN
-126 GFISNGKL
+126 GFVSNGKL

-141 FEGVYNDLLEYYL
+141 FEGVYNDLLEYYS
-154 EAVEEDDMD
+154 EAVEEGDMD

-192 KLGNNIEYA
+192 RLGDKIEYA

-234 QSAFGSV
+234 HSAFGSV

-270 LDPVKTHQ
+270 LDPVKAHQ

-283 LRGVTSENQMIGLL
+283 LRGVTSERQMIGLL
-297 RNASSSQS
+297 RNASNSQT

-338 LEEIKNEL
+338 LEEVKNGL
-346 RTFKTLILNRVNISL
+346 RTFKTLILNRVNNSL

-370 LGKQVNPDTSV
+370 LGKQVNPNTSV

-394 NLREIVAEY
+394 SLRELVKEY
-403 FPSKNVSIV
+403 FPSKSVSIT
-412 PKFYSNKETSWQE
+412 PKFYNNKETSWQE

-434 EALGIDIDGNTLD
+434 EALGIDIDGGTLD
-447 RIMSN
+447 KIMSS

-466 IEFGTDKI
+466 VEFGTDKI
-474 LNKSE
+474 LNKKG
-479 LESLNKGNFSLSKS
+479 LESLDKGEYSLSNR

-498 IKFSPAGS
+498 IRFSPAGS

-515 KIDKMLT
+515 KIDKMLS
-522 IITKNREGL
+522 IVTKNREGL

-540 DKNGNNITLFSNV
+540 DKNGNNVTLFSNV

-561 MDRIASFVTNND
+561 MDRIASFVSNND

-588 SFFMDNGTI
+588 SFFMDKDNGTI
-597 LNRWIKDL
+597 FNRWLRDL
-605 YESDLDEKSFATNFV
+605 YESGLDEKDFAANFG

-635 TSKQHAIDMMTEYFS
+635 TSKQHAIDMMAEYFS
-650 ERQISPKNIKYID
+650 ERQKSP
-663 EEEFNKSKNL
+663 
-673 KSFPKDQLY
+673 
-682 YVNGTNYYYKYNSI
+682 NSQ
-696 DSKGNNVW
+696 
-704 TKHIKDDYA
+704 YA

-736 KEILDGLYDV
+736 QEILDGLYDV
-746 YRQERRRMALTKAA
+746 YRQERRRMALTSAA
-760 NSKLKEEEYSP
+760 NTKLKEGGYSL
-771 IENFSNKEDEY
+771 IENFSSKENEY
-782 TILPFLNKDYKSPDG
+782 TALPFLNKDYKSPDG

-826 VNIFKKNLNNLGLLE
+826 VNSFKTSLNNLGLLE
-841 TKEVYNPNTNKKEVQ
+841 TKEVYNPKTNKKEVQ
-856 YIYFS
+856 YVYFS
-861 QEVNGDKTID
+861 QEVNGNKSID
-871 KVIADYYWNTKFATI
+871 EVIADYYWNTKFATI

-924 DFDGNLYSKDGIE
+924 DFDGNLYSEDGIE

-943 DINLNAELSNPEFM
+943 DINLNAEVSNPEFM
-957 TAIKAKFGKNSP
+957 KAIEAKFGKNSP

-1008 YNAIKQLRAEYGKDA
+1008 YNTIKQLRAEYGKDA
-1023 QIPSDKLAEIA
+1023 QIPSDKLTEIA
-1034 SMAVVFQPIKPYMYT
+1034 NMSVVFQPIKPYMYT
-1049 IENYAVNN
+1049 IENLAVNS

-1119 SNAKELNDALDK
+1119 SNAQELSNALDK

-1160 QVRKLIMTN
+1160 QVRKLIMAN
-1169 VEMDDYHYENYVGG
+1169 IKMDDYHYENYVGG
-1183 NKVNLGGKYGDV
+1183 KKVNLGGKYGEV

-1211 ANILESYDLFA
+1211 ANILKSYDLFA

-1277 LFSMFKKRVNKQ
+1277 LFSIFKKRVNKQ

-1304 KGYEESGDLKYVVDP
+1304 KGYEESGDLHYVVDP

-1341 NGKEVTLE
+1341 NGKEVALE

-1449 WKEFYETYSNIKD
+1449 WKEFYETYPNIKD

-1470 DTESLDR
+1470 DTESLNR

-1514 SPLDNT
+1514 SSLDNT

-1567 SLEGIVSRG
+1567 NLEGIVSR
-1576 TSTSKISGEN
+1576 E
-1586 ISSKG
+1586 
-1591 SEFAKKLTNVGNNL
+1591 
-1605 EVTYKGVTFRNAEHA
+1605 
-1620 YQTWKSGEF
+1620 
-1629 DNTAYNSINTWKP
+1629 
-1642 VGSKPVNKQINF
+1642 
-1654 QIMVDIL
+1654 
-1661 TEKLKQHPELIE
+1661 
-1673 GIKERGGHE
+1673 
-1682 YIISSTH
+1682 
-1689 NVVGDKYWES
+1689 
-1699 SGQNAFIKALAEA
+1699 
-1712 AINVGISPINNNF
+1712 
-1725 IKSTVDF
+1725 TVDF

-1788 KEFTL
+1788 SEFTL
-1793 KEPIRFA
+1793 KDPIRFA

-1887 AIREVVKN
+1887 AMREVVKN

-1935 DNKSFK
+1935 DNQSFK

-1952 QIQTVAGDVSQF
+1952 QIQTVAGDISQF
-1964 VTSTKFT
+1964 VTSSKFT

-2006 SVNIKVTD
+2006 SVNMKVTD
-2014 TIDSP
+2014 IIDSP

-2034 ESLIENPLAY
+2034 KSLIENPLAY
-2044 EQAMYDMNRRANS
+2044 EQAMYDMNRRAGM
-2057 LLNSYYPYETPS
+2057 LLNSYYPYNTPS
-2069 YRNARNRLAS
+2069 YSGARNRLAE
-2079 LTKNNFLDADTIN
+2079 LTKSNFLDADTIN

-2114 IPIPVDS
+2114 M
-2121 INTPNLDTTVNSYT
+2121 
-2135 GNITPDANTIFVFGS
+2135 
-2150 NPEGRHGAG
+2150 
-2159 AAKIAREQFGAI
+2159 
-2171 YGQGEGLQGNAY
+2171 
-2183 ALPTKDLRVTKNN
+2183 PTKD
-2196 GLRSIS
+2196 G
-2202 EAQIIENI
+2202 
-2210 KKLYEVAKQ
+2210 
-2219 NPDKQFKIAYRNTDK
+2219 
-2234 ASLNGYTGLEM
+2234 
-2245 IDMFLKAGSIPTN
+2245 
-2258 IVFSKEWIDTGKF
+2258 
-2271 DLPTKKV
+2271 
-2278 QSTSKSYIP
+2278 IP

-2351 WAELLKTEPDLAS
+2351 WAELLKTEPDLARD
-2364 NLFMYNFYKLGFTFS
+2364 LFMYNFYKLGFTFS

-2389 ELKLN
+2389 ELKLAI
-2394 MKLWREWDP
+2394 KVGRKWDS
-2403 SADNGKGAWIQSDK
+2403 SANDGNGAWVER
-2417 SYIDFLNEVKKGI
+2417 SYVDFLNDVKEGTVTANSEK
-2430 SVNIEEFAKQYIL
+2430 FAKQYIL
-2443 NHLDNRSLV
+2443 NHLDNRRLV
-2452 FTAKGSTRDFL
+2452 FTAKGSNL
-2463 KKEVYKNGVAASEF
+2463 KYLKTLVYKNGEAVSNF
-2477 TLKVSKLGD
+2477 TLDVNKLGD
-2486 DAKNYTIADDTIPK
+2486 DAKNYTIKDSTLPK
-2500 SWTAFRPC
+2500 NCVAFRPC
-2508 IIVDGIVY
+2508 IVVDGITY
-2516 MCESGNDKFN
+2516 ICDSSNDKFN
-2526 VSTDGSMTY
+2526 VSYDGSITY
-2535 RKVSQLGTTNKSL
+2535 YKVSQLGTTNKSL
-2548 QYISDSETKITDS
+2548 QYVSDSESRLTDNEQYDNNMEGNSS
-2561 QTYDDKMPGS
+2561 QEFIPENTPNS
-2571 TKREDRVP
+2571 FNREEAINQIIDYGIKNGEFMAEQVESIKEYLNSQSDVDLSDTVNAIRN
-2579 EEHPEKVDR
+2579 EIQNSGLTDNTGEKV
-2588 DKLVNDLIY
+2588 
-2597 YSLMNGNLVEEST
+2597 
-2610 DKFKEDI
+2610 
-2617 SIFKDSDLKDTIEDI
+2617 
-2632 KNELREKGLI
+2632 
-2642 DKTGKKIC
+2642 C

>member
-1 MSTNC
+1 MSTKC

-15 VISSKIQ
+15 VIASKIQ
-22 GWNKYRVATLRGM
+22 GWNEYRVATLRGM
-35 YDESHPSPLDTSD
+35 YDESHSSPLDTSD
-48 LDKAVQ
+48 LDRAVQ
-54 ELISYRRNL
+54 DLISYRRDL
-63 GKVNAE
+63 GKMNAE
-69 SIKTASFNLSESY
+69 SIKTTSSNLSESY

-112 QEANPSLSRKVICN
+112 QEANPFLSRKVICN
-126 GFISNGKL
+126 GFVSNGKL

-141 FEGVYNDLLEYYL
+141 FEGVYNDLLEYYS
-154 EAVEEDDMD
+154 EAVEEGDMD

-192 KLGNNIEYA
+192 RLGDKIEYA

-234 QSAFGSV
+234 HSAFGSV

-270 LDPVKTHQ
+270 LDPVKAHQ

-283 LRGVTSENQMIGLL
+283 LRGVTSERQMIGLL
-297 RNASSSQS
+297 RNASNSQT

-338 LEEIKNEL
+338 LEEVKNGL
-346 RTFKTLILNRVNISL
+346 RTFKTLILNRVNNSL

-370 LGKQVNPDTSV
+370 LGKQVNPNTSV

-394 NLREIVAEY
+394 SLRELVKEY
-403 FPSKNVSIV
+403 FPSKSVSIT
-412 PKFYSNKETSWQE
+412 PKFYNNKETSWQE

-434 EALGIDIDGNTLD
+434 EALGIDIDGGTLD
-447 RIMSN
+447 KIMSS

-466 IEFGTDKI
+466 VEFGTDKI
-474 LNKSE
+474 LNKKE
-479 LESLNKGNFSLSKS
+479 LESLDKGEYSLSNR

-498 IKFSPAGS
+498 IRFSPAGS

-515 KIDKMLT
+515 KIDKMLS
-522 IITKNREGL
+522 IVTKNREGL

-540 DKNGNNITLFSNV
+540 DKNGNNVTLFSNV

-561 MDRIASFVTNND
+561 MDRIASFVSNND

-588 SFFMDNGTI
+588 SFFMDKDNGTI
-597 LNRWIKDL
+597 FNRWLRDL
-605 YESDLDEKSFATNFV
+605 YESGLDEKDFAANFG

-635 TSKQHAIDMMTEYFS
+635 TSKQHAIDMMAEYFS
-650 ERQISPKNIKYID
+650 ERQKSP
-663 EEEFNKSKNL
+663 
-673 KSFPKDQLY
+673 
-682 YVNGTNYYYKYNSI
+682 NSQ
-696 DSKGNNVW
+696 
-704 TKHIKDDYA
+704 YA

-736 KEILDGLYDV
+736 QEILDGLYDV
-746 YRQERRRMALTKAA
+746 YRQERRRMALTSAA
-760 NSKLKEEEYSP
+760 NTKLKEGGYSL
-771 IENFSNKEDEY
+771 IENFSSKENEY
-782 TILPFLNKDYKSPDG
+782 TALPFLNKDYKSPDG

-826 VNIFKKNLNNLGLLE
+826 VNSFKTSLNNLGLLE
-841 TKEVYNPNTNKKEVQ
+841 TKEVYNPKTNKKEVQ
-856 YIYFS
+856 YVYFS
-861 QEVNGDKTID
+861 QEVNGNKSID
-871 KVIADYYWNTKFATI
+871 EVIADYYWNTKFATI

-924 DFDGNLYSKDGIE
+924 DFDGNLYSEDGIE

-943 DINLNAELSNPEFM
+943 DINLNAEVSNPEFM
-957 TAIKAKFGKNSP
+957 KAIESKFGKNSP

-1008 YNAIKQLRAEYGKDA
+1008 YNTIKQLRAEYGKDA
-1023 QIPSDKLAEIA
+1023 QIPSDKLTEIA
-1034 SMAVVFQPIKPYMYT
+1034 NMSVVFQPIKPYMYT
-1049 IENYAVNN
+1049 IENLAVNG

-1119 SNAKELNDALDK
+1119 SNAQELSNALDK

-1160 QVRKLIMTN
+1160 QVRKLIMAN
-1169 VEMDDYHYENYVGG
+1169 IKMDDYHYENYVGG
-1183 NKVNLGGKYGDV
+1183 KKVNLGGKYGEV

-1211 ANILESYDLFA
+1211 ANILKSYDLFA

-1277 LFSMFKKRVNKQ
+1277 LFSIFKKRVNKQ

-1304 KGYEESGDLKYVVDP
+1304 KGYEESGDLHYVVDP

-1341 NGKEVTLE
+1341 NGKEVALE

-1399 RFSQKT
+1399 RFGQKT

-1449 WKEFYETYSNIKD
+1449 WKEFYETYPNIKD

-1470 DTESLDR
+1470 DTESLNR

-1567 SLEGIVSRG
+1567 NLEGIVSR
-1576 TSTSKISGEN
+1576 E
-1586 ISSKG
+1586 
-1591 SEFAKKLTNVGNNL
+1591 
-1605 EVTYKGVTFRNAEHA
+1605 
-1620 YQTWKSGEF
+1620 
-1629 DNTAYNSINTWKP
+1629 
-1642 VGSKPVNKQINF
+1642 
-1654 QIMVDIL
+1654 
-1661 TEKLKQHPELIE
+1661 
-1673 GIKERGGHE
+1673 
-1682 YIISSTH
+1682 
-1689 NVVGDKYWES
+1689 
-1699 SGQNAFIKALAEA
+1699 
-1712 AINVGISPINNNF
+1712 
-1725 IKSTVDF
+1725 TVDF

-1788 KEFTL
+1788 SEFTL
-1793 KEPIRFA
+1793 KDPIRFA

-1887 AIREVVKN
+1887 AMREVVKN

-1935 DNKSFK
+1935 DNQSFK

-1952 QIQTVAGDVSQF
+1952 QIQTVAGDISQF
-1964 VTSTKFT
+1964 VTSSKFT

-2006 SVNIKVTD
+2006 SVNMKVTD
-2014 TIDSP
+2014 IIDSP

-2034 ESLIENPLAY
+2034 KSLIENPLAY
-2044 EQAMYDMNRRANS
+2044 EQAMYDMNRRAGM
-2057 LLNSYYPYETPS
+2057 LLNSYYPYNTPS
-2069 YRNARNRLAS
+2069 YSGARNRLAE
-2079 LTKNNFLDADTIN
+2079 LTKSNFLDADTIN

-2114 IPIPVDS
+2114 
-2121 INTPNLDTTVNSYT
+2121 
-2135 GNITPDANTIFVFGS
+2135 
-2150 NPEGRHGAG
+2150 R
-2159 AAKIAREQFGAI
+2159 
-2171 YGQGEGLQGNAY
+2171 
-2183 ALPTKDLRVTKNN
+2183 PTKD
-2196 GLRSIS
+2196 G
-2202 EAQIIENI
+2202 
-2210 KKLYEVAKQ
+2210 
-2219 NPDKQFKIAYRNTDK
+2219 
-2234 ASLNGYTGLEM
+2234 
-2245 IDMFLKAGSIPTN
+2245 
-2258 IVFSKEWIDTGKF
+2258 
-2271 DLPTKKV
+2271 
-2278 QSTSKSYIP
+2278 IP

-2331 MNVQGIG
+2331 MNIQGIG

-2351 WAELLKTEPDLAS
+2351 WAELLKTEPDLARD
-2364 NLFMYNFYKLGFTFS
+2364 LFMYNFYKLGFTFS

-2389 ELKLN
+2389 ELKLAI
-2394 MKLWREWDP
+2394 KVGRKWDS
-2403 SADNGKGAWIQSDK
+2403 SANDGNGAWVER
-2417 SYIDFLNEVKKGI
+2417 SYVDFLNDVKEGTVTANSEK
-2430 SVNIEEFAKQYIL
+2430 FAKQYIL
-2443 NHLDNRSLV
+2443 NHLDNRRLV
-2452 FTAKGSTRDFL
+2452 FTAKGSNL
-2463 KKEVYKNGVAASEF
+2463 KYLKTLVYKNGEAVSNF
-2477 TLKVSKLGD
+2477 TLDVNKLGD
-2486 DAKNYTIADDTIPK
+2486 DAKNYTIKDSTLPK
-2500 SWTAFRPC
+2500 NCVAFRPC
-2508 IIVDGIVY
+2508 IVVDGITY
-2516 MCESGNDKFN
+2516 ICDSSNDKFN
-2526 VSTDGSMTY
+2526 VSYDGSITY
-2535 RKVSQLGTTNKSL
+2535 YKVSQLGTTNKSL
-2548 QYISDSETKITDS
+2548 QYVSDSESRLTDNEQYDNNMEGNSS
-2561 QTYDDKMPGS
+2561 QEFIPENTPNS
-2571 TKREDRVP
+2571 FNREEAINQIIDYGIKNGEFMAEQVESIKEYLNSQSDVDLSDTVNAIRN
-2579 EEHPEKVDR
+2579 EIQNSGLTDNTGEKV
-2588 DKLVNDLIY
+2588 
-2597 YSLMNGNLVEEST
+2597 
-2610 DKFKEDI
+2610 
-2617 SIFKDSDLKDTIEDI
+2617 
-2632 KNELREKGLI
+2632 
-2642 DKTGKKIC
+2642 C

>member
-1 MSTNC
+1 MSTKC

-15 VISSKIQ
+15 VIASKIQ
-22 GWNKYRVATLRGM
+22 GWNEYRVATLRGM
-35 YDESHPSPLDTSD
+35 YDESHSSPLDTSD
-48 LDKAVQ
+48 LDKAIQ
-54 ELISYRRNL
+54 DLISYRRDL
-63 GKVNAE
+63 GKMNAE
-69 SIKTASFNLSESY
+69 SIKTTSSNLSESY

-112 QEANPSLSRKVICN
+112 QEANPFLSRKVICN
-126 GFISNGKL
+126 GFVSNGKL

-141 FEGVYNDLLEYYL
+141 FEGVYNDLLEYYS
-154 EAVEEDDMD
+154 EAVEEGDMD

-192 KLGNNIEYA
+192 RLGDKIEYA

-234 QSAFGSV
+234 HSAFGSV

-270 LDPVKTHQ
+270 LDPVKAHQ

-283 LRGVTSENQMIGLL
+283 LRGVTSERQMIGLL
-297 RNASSSQS
+297 RNASNSQT

-338 LEEIKNEL
+338 LEEVKNGL
-346 RTFKTLILNRVNISL
+346 RTFKTLILNRVNNSL

-370 LGKQVNPDTSV
+370 LGKQVNPNTSV

-394 NLREIVAEY
+394 SLRELVKEY
-403 FPSKNVSIV
+403 FPSKSVSIT
-412 PKFYSNKETSWQE
+412 PKFYNNKETSWQE

-434 EALGIDIDGNTLD
+434 EALGIDIDGGTLD
-447 RIMSN
+447 KIMSS

-466 IEFGTDKI
+466 VEFGTDKI
-474 LNKSE
+474 LNKKE
-479 LESLNKGNFSLSKS
+479 LEPLDKGEYSLSNR

-498 IKFSPAGS
+498 IRFSPAGS

-515 KIDKMLT
+515 KIDKMLS
-522 IITKNREGL
+522 IVTKNREGL

-540 DKNGNNITLFSNV
+540 DKNGNNVTLFSNV

-561 MDRIASFVTNND
+561 MDRIASFVSNND

-588 SFFMDNGTI
+588 SFFMDKDNGTI
-597 LNRWIKDL
+597 FNRWLRDL
-605 YESDLDEKSFATNFV
+605 YESGLDEKDFAANFG

-635 TSKQHAIDMMTEYFS
+635 TSKQHAIDMMAEYFS
-650 ERQISPKNIKYID
+650 ERQESP
-663 EEEFNKSKNL
+663 
-673 KSFPKDQLY
+673 
-682 YVNGTNYYYKYNSI
+682 NSQ
-696 DSKGNNVW
+696 
-704 TKHIKDDYA
+704 YA

-736 KEILDGLYDV
+736 QEILDGLYDV
-746 YRQERRRMALTKAA
+746 YRQERRRMALTSAA
-760 NSKLKEEEYSP
+760 NTKLKEGGHSL
-771 IENFSNKEDEY
+771 IENFSSKENEY
-782 TILPFLNKDYKSPDG
+782 TALPFLNKDYKSPDG

-826 VNIFKKNLNNLGLLE
+826 VNSFKTSLNNLGLLE
-841 TKEVYNPNTNKKEVQ
+841 TKEVYNPKTNKKEVQ
-856 YIYFS
+856 YVYFS
-861 QEVNGDKTID
+861 QEVNGNKSID
-871 KVIADYYWNTKFATI
+871 EVITDYYWNTKFATI

-924 DFDGNLYSKDGIE
+924 DFDGNLYSEDGIE

-943 DINLNAELSNPEFM
+943 DINLNAEVSNPEFM
-957 TAIKAKFGKNSP
+957 KAIEAKFGKNSP

-1008 YNAIKQLRAEYGKDA
+1008 YNTIKQLRAEYGKDA
-1023 QIPSDKLAEIA
+1023 QIPSDKLTEIA
-1034 SMAVVFQPIKPYMYT
+1034 NMSVVFQPIKPYMYT
-1049 IENYAVNN
+1049 IENLAVNS

-1119 SNAKELNDALDK
+1119 SNAQELSNALDK

-1160 QVRKLIMTN
+1160 QVRKLIMAN
-1169 VEMDDYHYENYVGG
+1169 IKMDDYHYENYVGG
-1183 NKVNLGGKYGDV
+1183 KKVNLGGKYGEV

-1211 ANILESYDLFA
+1211 ANILKSYDLFA

-1277 LFSMFKKRVNKQ
+1277 LFSIFKKRVNKQ
-1289 SIKGGSAVQVSAMGI
+1289 SIKGGSAIQVSAMGI
-1304 KGYEESGDLKYVVDP
+1304 KGYEESGDLHYVVDP

-1341 NGKEVTLE
+1341 NDKEVALE

-1374 PNALSILAY
+1374 PNTLSILAY

-1449 WKEFYETYSNIKD
+1449 WKEFYETYPNIKD

-1470 DTESLDR
+1470 DTESLNR

-1567 SLEGIVSRG
+1567 NLEGIVSRG
-1576 TSTSKISGEN
+1576 
-1586 ISSKG
+1586 
-1591 SEFAKKLTNVGNNL
+1591 
-1605 EVTYKGVTFRNAEHA
+1605 
-1620 YQTWKSGEF
+1620 
-1629 DNTAYNSINTWKP
+1629 
-1642 VGSKPVNKQINF
+1642 
-1654 QIMVDIL
+1654 
-1661 TEKLKQHPELIE
+1661 
-1673 GIKERGGHE
+1673 
-1682 YIISSTH
+1682 
-1689 NVVGDKYWES
+1689 
-1699 SGQNAFIKALAEA
+1699 
-1712 AINVGISPINNNF
+1712 
-1725 IKSTVDF
+1725 TVDF

-1788 KEFTL
+1788 SEFTL
-1793 KEPIRFA
+1793 KGPIRFA

-1887 AIREVVKN
+1887 AMREVVKN

-1935 DNKSFK
+1935 DNQSFK

-1952 QIQTVAGDVSQF
+1952 QIQTVAGDISQF
-1964 VTSTKFT
+1964 VTSSKFT

-2006 SVNIKVTD
+2006 SVNMKVTD
-2014 TIDSP
+2014 IIDSP

-2034 ESLIENPLAY
+2034 KSLIENPLAY
-2044 EQAMYDMNRRANS
+2044 EQAMYDMNRRAGM
-2057 LLNSYYPYETPS
+2057 LLNSYYPYNTPS
-2069 YRNARNRLAS
+2069 YSGARNRLAE
-2079 LTKNNFLDADTIN
+2079 LTKSNFLDADTIN

-2114 IPIPVDS
+2114 M
-2121 INTPNLDTTVNSYT
+2121 
-2135 GNITPDANTIFVFGS
+2135 
-2150 NPEGRHGAG
+2150 
-2159 AAKIAREQFGAI
+2159 
-2171 YGQGEGLQGNAY
+2171 
-2183 ALPTKDLRVTKNN
+2183 PTKD
-2196 GLRSIS
+2196 G
-2202 EAQIIENI
+2202 
-2210 KKLYEVAKQ
+2210 
-2219 NPDKQFKIAYRNTDK
+2219 
-2234 ASLNGYTGLEM
+2234 
-2245 IDMFLKAGSIPTN
+2245 
-2258 IVFSKEWIDTGKF
+2258 
-2271 DLPTKKV
+2271 
-2278 QSTSKSYIP
+2278 IP

-2351 WAELLKTEPDLAS
+2351 WAELLKTEPDLARD
-2364 NLFMYNFYKLGFTFS
+2364 LFMYNFYKLGFTFS

-2389 ELKLN
+2389 ELKLAI
-2394 MKLWREWDP
+2394 KVGRKWDS
-2403 SADNGKGAWIQSDK
+2403 SANDGNGAWVER
-2417 SYIDFLNEVKKGI
+2417 SYVDFLNDVKEGTVTANSEK
-2430 SVNIEEFAKQYIL
+2430 FAKQYIL
-2443 NHLDNRSLV
+2443 NHLDNRRLV
-2452 FTAKGSTRDFL
+2452 FTAKGSNL
-2463 KKEVYKNGVAASEF
+2463 KYLKTLVYKNGEAVSNF
-2477 TLKVSKLGD
+2477 TLDVNKLGD
-2486 DAKNYTIADDTIPK
+2486 DAKNYTIKDSTLPK
-2500 SWTAFRPC
+2500 NCVAFRPC
-2508 IIVDGIVY
+2508 IVVDGITY
-2516 MCESGNDKFN
+2516 ICDSSNDKFN
-2526 VSTDGSMTY
+2526 VSYDGSITY
-2535 RKVSQLGTTNKSL
+2535 YKVSQLGTTNKSL
-2548 QYISDSETKITDS
+2548 QYVSDSESRLTDNEQYDNNMEGNSS
-2561 QTYDDKMPGS
+2561 QEFIPENTPNS
-2571 TKREDRVP
+2571 FNREEAINQIIDYGIKNGEFMAEQVESIKEYLNSQSDVDLSDTVNAIRN
-2579 EEHPEKVDR
+2579 EIQNSGLTDNTGEKV
-2588 DKLVNDLIY
+2588 
-2597 YSLMNGNLVEEST
+2597 
-2610 DKFKEDI
+2610 
-2617 SIFKDSDLKDTIEDI
+2617 
-2632 KNELREKGLI
+2632 
-2642 DKTGKKIC
+2642 C

>member
-1 MSTNC
+1 MSTKC

-15 VISSKIQ
+15 VIASKIQ
-22 GWNKYRVATLRGM
+22 GWNEYRVATLRGM
-35 YDESHPSPLDTSD
+35 YDESHSSPLDTSD
-48 LDKAVQ
+48 LDRAVQ
-54 ELISYRRNL
+54 DLISYRRDL
-63 GKVNAE
+63 GKMNAE
-69 SIKTASFNLSESY
+69 SIKTTSSNLSESY

-112 QEANPSLSRKVICN
+112 QEANPFLSRKVICN
-126 GFISNGKL
+126 GFVSNGKL

-141 FEGVYNDLLEYYL
+141 FEGVYNDLLEYYS
-154 EAVEEDDMD
+154 EAVEEGDMD

-192 KLGNNIEYA
+192 RLGDKIEYA

-234 QSAFGSV
+234 HSAFGSV

-270 LDPVKTHQ
+270 LDPVKAHQ

-283 LRGVTSENQMIGLL
+283 LRGVTSERQMIGLL
-297 RNASSSQS
+297 RNASNSQT

-338 LEEIKNEL
+338 LEEVKNGL
-346 RTFKTLILNRVNISL
+346 RTFKTLILNRVNNSL

-370 LGKQVNPDTSV
+370 LGKQVNPNTSV

-394 NLREIVAEY
+394 SLRELVKEY
-403 FPSKNVSIV
+403 FPSKSVSIT
-412 PKFYSNKETSWQE
+412 PKFYNNKETSWQE

-434 EALGIDIDGNTLD
+434 EALGIDIDGGTLD
-447 RIMSN
+447 KIMSS

-466 IEFGTDKI
+466 VEFGTDKI
-474 LNKSE
+474 LNKKE
-479 LESLNKGNFSLSKS
+479 LESLDKGEYSLSNR

-498 IKFSPAGS
+498 IRFSPAGS

-515 KIDKMLT
+515 KIDKMLS
-522 IITKNREGL
+522 IVTKNREGL

-540 DKNGNNITLFSNV
+540 DKNGNNVTLFSNV

-561 MDRIASFVTNND
+561 MDRIASFVSNND

-588 SFFMDNGTI
+588 SFFMDKDNGTI
-597 LNRWIKDL
+597 FNRWLRDL
-605 YESDLDEKSFATNFV
+605 YESGLDEKDFAANFG

-635 TSKQHAIDMMTEYFS
+635 TSKQHAIDMMAEYFS
-650 ERQISPKNIKYID
+650 ERQKSP
-663 EEEFNKSKNL
+663 
-673 KSFPKDQLY
+673 
-682 YVNGTNYYYKYNSI
+682 NSQ
-696 DSKGNNVW
+696 
-704 TKHIKDDYA
+704 YA

-736 KEILDGLYDV
+736 QEILDGLYDV
-746 YRQERRRMALTKAA
+746 YRQERRRMALTSAA
-760 NSKLKEEEYSP
+760 NTKLKEGGYSL
-771 IENFSNKEDEY
+771 IENFSSKENEY
-782 TILPFLNKDYKSPDG
+782 TALPFLNKDYKSPDG

-826 VNIFKKNLNNLGLLE
+826 VNSFKTSLNNLGLLE
-841 TKEVYNPNTNKKEVQ
+841 TKEVYNPKTNKKEVQ
-856 YIYFS
+856 YVYFS
-861 QEVNGDKTID
+861 QEVNGNKSID
-871 KVIADYYWNTKFATI
+871 EVIADYYWNTKFATI

-924 DFDGNLYSKDGIE
+924 DFDGNLYSEDGIE

-943 DINLNAELSNPEFM
+943 DINLNAEVSNPEFM
-957 TAIKAKFGKNSP
+957 KAIEAKFGKNSP

-1008 YNAIKQLRAEYGKDA
+1008 YNTIKQLRAEYGKDA
-1023 QIPSDKLAEIA
+1023 QIPSDKLTEIA
-1034 SMAVVFQPIKPYMYT
+1034 NMSVVFQPIKPYMYT
-1049 IENYAVNN
+1049 IENLAVNS

-1119 SNAKELNDALDK
+1119 SNAQELSNALDK

-1160 QVRKLIMTN
+1160 QVRKLIMAN
-1169 VEMDDYHYENYVGG
+1169 IKMDDYHYENYVGG
-1183 NKVNLGGKYGDV
+1183 KKVNLGGKYGEV

-1211 ANILESYDLFA
+1211 ANILKSYDLFA

-1277 LFSMFKKRVNKQ
+1277 LFSIFKKRVNKQ

-1304 KGYEESGDLKYVVDP
+1304 KGYEESGDLHYVVDP

-1341 NGKEVTLE
+1341 NGKEVALE

-1449 WKEFYETYSNIKD
+1449 WKEFYETYPNIKD

-1470 DTESLDR
+1470 DTESLNR

-1567 SLEGIVSRG
+1567 NLEGIVSRG
-1576 TSTSKISGEN
+1576 
-1586 ISSKG
+1586 
-1591 SEFAKKLTNVGNNL
+1591 
-1605 EVTYKGVTFRNAEHA
+1605 
-1620 YQTWKSGEF
+1620 
-1629 DNTAYNSINTWKP
+1629 
-1642 VGSKPVNKQINF
+1642 
-1654 QIMVDIL
+1654 
-1661 TEKLKQHPELIE
+1661 
-1673 GIKERGGHE
+1673 
-1682 YIISSTH
+1682 
-1689 NVVGDKYWES
+1689 
-1699 SGQNAFIKALAEA
+1699 
-1712 AINVGISPINNNF
+1712 
-1725 IKSTVDF
+1725 TVDF

-1788 KEFTL
+1788 SEFTL
-1793 KEPIRFA
+1793 KDPIRFA

-1887 AIREVVKN
+1887 AMREVVKN

-1935 DNKSFK
+1935 DNQSFK

-1952 QIQTVAGDVSQF
+1952 QIQTVAGDISQF
-1964 VTSTKFT
+1964 VTSSKFT

-2006 SVNIKVTD
+2006 SVNMKVTD
-2014 TIDSP
+2014 IIDSP

-2034 ESLIENPLAY
+2034 KSLIENPLAY
-2044 EQAMYDMNRRANS
+2044 EQAMYDMNRRAGM
-2057 LLNSYYPYETPS
+2057 LLNSYYPYNTPS
-2069 YRNARNRLAS
+2069 YSGARNRLAE
-2079 LTKNNFLDADTIN
+2079 LTKSNFLDADTIN

-2114 IPIPVDS
+2114 M
-2121 INTPNLDTTVNSYT
+2121 
-2135 GNITPDANTIFVFGS
+2135 
-2150 NPEGRHGAG
+2150 
-2159 AAKIAREQFGAI
+2159 
-2171 YGQGEGLQGNAY
+2171 
-2183 ALPTKDLRVTKNN
+2183 PTKD
-2196 GLRSIS
+2196 G
-2202 EAQIIENI
+2202 
-2210 KKLYEVAKQ
+2210 
-2219 NPDKQFKIAYRNTDK
+2219 
-2234 ASLNGYTGLEM
+2234 
-2245 IDMFLKAGSIPTN
+2245 
-2258 IVFSKEWIDTGKF
+2258 
-2271 DLPTKKV
+2271 
-2278 QSTSKSYIP
+2278 IP

-2351 WAELLKTEPDLAS
+2351 WAELLKTEPDLARD
-2364 NLFMYNFYKLGFTFS
+2364 LFMYNFYKLGFTFS
-2379 PLAFMNLAPT
+2379 PLAFMNLTPT
-2389 ELKLN
+2389 ELKLAI
-2394 MKLWREWDP
+2394 KVGRKWDS
-2403 SADNGKGAWIQSDK
+2403 SANDGNGAWVER
-2417 SYIDFLNEVKKGI
+2417 SYVDFLNDVKEGTVTANSEK
-2430 SVNIEEFAKQYIL
+2430 FAKQYIL
-2443 NHLDNRSLV
+2443 NHLDNRRLV
-2452 FTAKGSTRDFL
+2452 FTAKGSNL
-2463 KKEVYKNGVAASEF
+2463 KYLKTLVYKNGEAVSNF
-2477 TLKVSKLGD
+2477 TLDVNKLGD
-2486 DAKNYTIADDTIPK
+2486 DAKNYTIKDSTLPK
-2500 SWTAFRPC
+2500 NCVAFRPC
-2508 IIVDGIVY
+2508 IVVDGITY
-2516 MCESGNDKFN
+2516 ICDSSNDKFN
-2526 VSTDGSMTY
+2526 VSYDGSITY
-2535 RKVSQLGTTNKSL
+2535 YKVSQLGTTNKSL
-2548 QYISDSETKITDS
+2548 QYVSDSESRLTDNEQYDNNMEGNSS
-2561 QTYDDKMPGS
+2561 QEFIPENTPNS
-2571 TKREDRVP
+2571 FNREEAINQIIDYGIKNGEFMAEQVESIKEYLNSQSDVDLSDTVNAIRN
-2579 EEHPEKVDR
+2579 EIQNSGLTDNTGEKV
-2588 DKLVNDLIY
+2588 
-2597 YSLMNGNLVEEST
+2597 
-2610 DKFKEDI
+2610 
-2617 SIFKDSDLKDTIEDI
+2617 
-2632 KNELREKGLI
+2632 
-2642 DKTGKKIC
+2642 C

>member
-1 MSTNC
+1 MSINC

-15 VISSKIQ
+15 VIANKIQ
-22 GWNKYRVATLRGM
+22 GWNKYMIATLRGM
-35 YDESHPSPLDTSD
+35 YDESRTSPLDTSD

-54 ELISYRRNL
+54 ELISYRRDL
-63 GKVNAE
+63 AKINAE
-69 SIKTASFNLSESY
+69 SIKSASSNLAESY
-82 QKLKESFSAEERFN
+82 QKLKSAFSAEERFN

-126 GFISNGKL
+126 GFTSNGEF
-134 VAGQFSV
+134 VAGQFSI
-141 FEGVYNDLLEYYL
+141 FEGVYNDLFEYYS
-154 EAVEEDDMD
+154 EAVEEGDMD
-163 TANSYKKVLENWGA
+163 SANSYKKVLENWGA
-177 LVSHARM
+177 LVSYARM

-192 KLGNNIEYA
+192 KLGNAIEYA
-201 DDTNP
+201 DDTNL

-241 GKQVRKLLGSI
+241 GKQVRKLLGTI
-252 QRVENGE
+252 QRVEDGE

-270 LDPVKTHQ
+270 LDPVKAHQ

-283 LRGVTSENQMIGLL
+283 LRGVTSEGQMIGLL
-297 RNASSSQS
+297 RNASSRQT
-305 WLQPVIEEL
+305 WLQPIIEEL
-314 ENNDQL
+314 ENNNQL

-338 LEEIKNEL
+338 LEEVKNGL
-346 RTFKTLILNRVNISL
+346 RTFKTSLLNRISNTL
-361 SGQYLTSIT
+361 SSQYLTNVT
-370 LGKQVNPDTSV
+370 LGKQVNPKTSV

-386 SINWKNLQ
+386 NINWRNLQ
-394 NLREIVAEY
+394 NLRKIVTEY
-403 FPSKNVSIV
+403 FPSKNVSIA
-412 PKFYSNKETSWQE
+412 PKFYNNKEISWQE

-434 EALGIDIDGNTLD
+434 EALGIDIDGDTLD

-461 AISEL
+461 AIKEL
-466 IEFGTDKI
+466 VEFGTDKG
-474 LNKSE
+474 LKKGE
-479 LESLNKGNFSLSKS
+479 LESLDKGDFSLANR

-540 DKNGNNITLFSNV
+540 DKNGNNITLFSDV
-553 IPSYLGDK
+553 LPSYLGDK
-561 MDRIASFVTNND
+561 MDRIDSFVTNND
-573 RQGLRRMIENEFLDS
+573 RQGLRRMIENEFFDS
-588 SFFMDNGTI
+588 SFFMDNGVI
-597 LNRWIKDL
+597 LSKWLRDL
-605 YESDLDEKSFATNFV
+605 YESDLDEKGLAANFK

-635 TSKQHAIDMMTEYFS
+635 TSKQHAVDMMVEYFS

-673 KSFPKDQLY
+673 KSFPKDKLY
-682 YVNGTNYYYKYNSI
+682 YVNGTNYYYKYHSI
-696 DSKGNNVW
+696 DSKENTVW

-726 KFIKAKRYSA
+726 KFIKARRYSA

-746 YRQERRRMALTKAA
+746 YRQERRRMALAKAA
-760 NSKLKEEEYSP
+760 NSKLKEGGYSL
-771 IENFSNKEDEY
+771 IENFSNKVDEY
-782 TILPFLNKDYKSPDG
+782 TTLPFLNKDYKSPDG
-797 TVGKYAAMIG
+797 TIGKYAAMIG

-826 VNIFKKNLNNLGLLE
+826 VNSFKKNLDNLGLLE
-841 TKEVYNPNTNKKEVQ
+841 TKEVYNPDTKKGEIQ
-856 YIYFS
+856 YVYFS
-861 QEVNGDKTID
+861 QEVKGDKTID
-871 KVIADYYWNTKFATI
+871 NVLADYYWNTKFATI

-892 TIDPAFYKGT
+892 TIDPAFYNGT

-924 DFDGNLYSKDGIE
+924 DFDGNLYSEDGIE
-937 RCVYFD
+937 RCAYFD
-943 DINLNAELSNPEFM
+943 DINLNAEFSNSEFM
-957 TAIKAKFGKNSP
+957 RAIEAKFGKNSP
-969 VYKAYTKNT
+969 VYEAYTKNT

-1008 YNAIKQLRAEYGKDA
+1008 YKAIKQLRAEYGKDA
-1023 QIPSDKLAEIA
+1023 QIPSDRLTEIA
-1034 SMAVVFQPIKPYMYT
+1034 NMAVVFQPIKPYMYT

-1087 MAYWMESKGVD
+1087 IAYWMEDNNVD

-1107 VGGFGSTDISKA
+1107 VGGFGSTAIDYKT
-1119 SNAKELNDALDK
+1119 NDQGLYVDKEGNVIPTNGNDLTRDNQKKNPNFNSLAVKLDK
-1131 AYIHQLSYGDYRIQ
+1131 ASLENQLNLGYPHQLSYGDYRIQ

-1160 QVRKLIMTN
+1160 QVRKLIMAN
-1169 VEMDDYHYENYVGG
+1169 IKMDDYHYENYVGG
-1183 NKVNLGGKYGDV
+1183 NKVNLGGKYGEV

-1304 KGYEESGDLKYVVDP
+1304 KGYEESGDLKYVADP
-1319 NNPNNILYAECEI
+1319 NNPDNILYAECEI

-1341 NGKEVTLE
+1341 NGKEVALE

-1434 EYRQRELSSSEVAEI
+1434 EYKQREFSPSEVAKI
-1449 WKEFYETYSNIKD
+1449 WKEFYNTYPNLKG

-1576 TSTSKISGEN
+1576 N
-1586 ISSKG
+1586 
-1591 SEFAKKLTNVGNNL
+1591 
-1605 EVTYKGVTFRNAEHA
+1605 
-1620 YQTWKSGEF
+1620 
-1629 DNTAYNSINTWKP
+1629 
-1642 VGSKPVNKQINF
+1642 
-1654 QIMVDIL
+1654 
-1661 TEKLKQHPELIE
+1661 
-1673 GIKERGGHE
+1673 
-1682 YIISSTH
+1682 
-1689 NVVGDKYWES
+1689 
-1699 SGQNAFIKALAEA
+1699 
-1712 AINVGISPINNNF
+1712 
-1725 IKSTVDF
+1725 VDF

-1740 DSKSDPEPNY
+1740 DKKSDPEPNY

-1757 IITYNQQNQVAG
+1757 IIIYNQLNQVAG

-1810 PKGIDVD
+1810 PEGIDVD

-1833 PVLNFLNLNTIT
+1833 PVLNYLNLNTIT

-1854 IGYTTQEIGLLFNQP
+1854 LGYTTQEIGLLFNQP

-1887 AIREVVKN
+1887 AMREVVKS

-1902 SPKANP
+1902 SPTANP
-1908 DEDFSIN
+1908 EEDFSIN

-1981 DLYSQQMKVKNY
+1981 DMYSQQMKVKNY
-1993 IDKFVVKNGKNAL
+1993 IDKFVIKNGKSSL
-2006 SVNIKVTD
+2006 SINMKVTD
-2014 TIDSP
+2014 MVESP
-2019 ITNNTNLQGSNQEYL
+2019 ITNDTNLQMSNQEYL

-2044 EQAMYDMNRRANS
+2044 EQAMYDMNRRANI
-2057 LLNSYYPYETPS
+2057 LLNSYYPYETTS

-2079 LTKNNFLDADTIN
+2079 LTKSNFLDADTIN
-2092 SIHSDMLVYML
+2092 SIHSDILVYML

-2114 IPIPVDS
+2114 MPIPVDS
-2121 INTPNLDTTVNSYT
+2121 INTSNLDTTVNSYT

-2171 YGQGEGLQGNAY
+2171 YGQGEGLQGNSY
-2183 ALPTKDLRVTKNN
+2183 ALPTKDLRVKENR
-2196 GLRSIS
+2196 GLRSIPES
-2202 EAQIIENI
+2202 QIIENI
-2210 KKLYEVAKQ
+2210 RKLYDVAKQ
-2219 NPDKQFKIAYRNTDK
+2219 NPSKQFKIAYRNTNS

-2245 IDMFLKAGSIPTN
+2245 IDMFLKAGSIPSN
-2258 IVFSKEWIDTGKF
+2258 IIFSKEWVDTGKF
-2271 DLPTKKV
+2271 NSSIKKT
-2278 QSTSKSYIP
+2278 QGTSKSYIS

-2299 VFNTL
+2299 VFNAL

-2317 YMQFVTNEKTGDIS
+2317 YMQFVTDEKTGDIS

-2351 WAELLKTEPDLAS
+2351 WAELLKISPDLARD
-2364 NLFMYNFYKLGFTFS
+2364 LFMYNFYKLGFTFS

-2389 ELKLN
+2389 ELKLAI
-2394 MKLWREWDP
+2394 KVGRKWDS
-2403 SADNGKGAWIQSDK
+2403 SANDGNGAWVER
-2417 SYIDFLNEVKKGI
+2417 SYIDFLNDVKEGDIHINSEK
-2430 SVNIEEFAKQYIL
+2430 FAKQYIL
-2443 NHLDNRSLV
+2443 NHLDNKKLV
-2452 FTAKGSTRDFL
+2452 FTAKGSNLTYL
-2463 KKEVYKNGVAASEF
+2463 KKLVYKNNETVSNF
-2477 TLKVSKLGD
+2477 TLDVSKLGD
-2486 DAKNYTIADDTIPK
+2486 DAKNYTIKDDTLQK
-2500 SWTAFRPC
+2500 NQTAFRPC
-2508 IIVDGIVY
+2508 IVVDGIVY
-2516 MCESGNDKFN
+2516 MCDSGNDKFN
-2526 VSTDGSMTY
+2526 VSTGGSITY
-2535 RKVSQLGTTNKSL
+2535 YKVSQLGTTNKSL
-2548 QYISDSETKITDS
+2548 QYISDSEAKTTDS
-2561 QTYDDKMPGS
+2561 QTYDDKMSGS
-2571 TKREDRVP
+2571 TKMEDIVP

-2588 DKLVNDLIY
+2588 DKLVNDLIK
-2597 YSLMNGNLVEEST
+2597 YSIMNGNLAGEKTELE
-2610 DKFKEDI
+2610 KFKKDI
-2617 SIFKDSDLKDTIEDI
+2617 SIFNDSDIIETIEGI
-2632 KNELREKGLI
+2632 KKELREKGLI
-2642 DKTGKKIC
+2642 DNTGEKVC

>member
-1 MSTNC
+1 MSTKC

-15 VISSKIQ
+15 VIASKIQ
-22 GWNKYRVATLRGM
+22 GWNEYRVATLRGM
-35 YDESHPSPLDTSD
+35 YDESHSSPLDTSD

-54 ELISYRRNL
+54 DLISYRRGL
-63 GKVNAE
+63 EKMNAE
-69 SIKTASFNLSESY
+69 SIKTTSSNLSESY

-126 GFISNGKL
+126 GFVSNGKL

-141 FEGVYNDLLEYYL
+141 FEGVYNDLLEYYS
-154 EAVEEDDMD
+154 EAVEEGDMD

-192 KLGNNIEYA
+192 RLGDKIEYA

-234 QSAFGSV
+234 HSAFGSV

-270 LDPVKTHQ
+270 LDPVKAHQ

-283 LRGVTSENQMIGLL
+283 LRGVTSERQMIGLL
-297 RNASSSQS
+297 RNASNSQT

-338 LEEIKNEL
+338 LEEVKNGL
-346 RTFKTLILNRVNISL
+346 RTFKTLILNRVNNSL

-370 LGKQVNPDTSV
+370 LGKQVNPNTSV

-394 NLREIVAEY
+394 SLRELVKEY
-403 FPSKNVSIV
+403 FPSKTISIA
-412 PKFYSNKETSWQE
+412 PKFYNNKETSWQE

-434 EALGIDIDGNTLD
+434 EALGIDIDGGTLD
-447 RIMSN
+447 KIMSN

-466 IEFGTDKI
+466 VEFGTDKI
-474 LNKSE
+474 LNKKE
-479 LESLNKGNFSLSKS
+479 LESLDKGEYSLSTR

-498 IKFSPAGS
+498 IRFSPAGS

-515 KIDKMLT
+515 KIDKMLS
-522 IITKNREGL
+522 IVTKNREGL

-540 DKNGNNITLFSNV
+540 DKNGNNVTLFSNV

-561 MDRIASFVTNND
+561 MDRIASFVSNND
-573 RQGLRRMIENEFLDS
+573 KQGLRKMIENEFLNS
-588 SFFMDNGTI
+588 SFFIDNETI

-605 YESDLDEKSFATNFV
+605 YESGLDDKDFAANFG

-635 TSKQHAIDMMTEYFS
+635 TSKQHAIDMMAEYFS
-650 ERQISPKNIKYID
+650 ERQLSP
-663 EEEFNKSKNL
+663 
-673 KSFPKDQLY
+673 
-682 YVNGTNYYYKYNSI
+682 NSQ
-696 DSKGNNVW
+696 
-704 TKHIKDDYA
+704 YA

-736 KEILDGLYDV
+736 QEILDGLYDV
-746 YRQERRRMALTKAA
+746 YRQERRRMALTVAA
-760 NSKLKEEEYSP
+760 NTKLKEGGYSP
-771 IENFSNKEDEY
+771 IDNFSDKANEY
-782 TILPFLNKDYKSPDG
+782 TALPFLNKDYKSPDG
-797 TVGKYAAMIG
+797 TIGKYAAMIG

-826 VNIFKKNLNNLGLLE
+826 VNSFKTSLNNLGLLE
-841 TKEVYNPNTNKKEVQ
+841 TKEVYNPKTNKKEVQ
-856 YIYFS
+856 YVYFS
-861 QEVNGDKTID
+861 QEVNGNKSID
-871 KVIADYYWNTKFATI
+871 EVIADYYWNTKFATI

-924 DFDGNLYSKDGIE
+924 DFDGNLYSEDGIE

-943 DINLNAELSNPEFM
+943 DINLNAEVSNPEFM
-957 TAIKAKFGKNSP
+957 KAIEAKFGKNSS

-1008 YNAIKQLRAEYGKDA
+1008 YKAIKQLRAEYGKDA

-1049 IENYAVNN
+1049 IENLAVNS

-1087 MAYWMESKGVD
+1087 MAYWMESKGKGVD

-1119 SNAKELNDALDK
+1119 SNDKELNDALNK

-1160 QVRKLIMTN
+1160 QVRKLIMAN
-1169 VEMDDYHYENYVGG
+1169 IKMDDYHYENYVGG
-1183 NKVNLGGKYGDV
+1183 KKVNLGGKYGDV

-1277 LFSMFKKRVNKQ
+1277 LFSIFKKRVNKQ

-1304 KGYEESGDLKYVVDP
+1304 KGYEESGDLHYVVDP

-1341 NGKEVTLE
+1341 NGKEVALE

-1567 SLEGIVSRG
+1567 NLEGIVSRG
-1576 TSTSKISGEN
+1576 T
-1586 ISSKG
+1586 
-1591 SEFAKKLTNVGNNL
+1591 
-1605 EVTYKGVTFRNAEHA
+1605 
-1620 YQTWKSGEF
+1620 
-1629 DNTAYNSINTWKP
+1629 
-1642 VGSKPVNKQINF
+1642 
-1654 QIMVDIL
+1654 
-1661 TEKLKQHPELIE
+1661 
-1673 GIKERGGHE
+1673 
-1682 YIISSTH
+1682 
-1689 NVVGDKYWES
+1689 
-1699 SGQNAFIKALAEA
+1699 
-1712 AINVGISPINNNF
+1712 
-1725 IKSTVDF
+1725 VDF
-1732 NAIAERAK
+1732 SAIAERAK
-1740 DSKSDPEPNY
+1740 DIKSDPEPNY

-1800 GHSYN
+1800 GHSYY

-1810 PKGIDVD
+1810 PEGIDVD

-1887 AIREVVKN
+1887 AMREVVKN

-1902 SPKANP
+1902 SPKVNP

-1929 QGKNAM
+1929 RGKNAM
-1935 DNKSFK
+1935 DNQSFK

-1952 QIQTVAGDVSQF
+1952 QIQTVAGDISQF
-1964 VTSTKFT
+1964 VTSSKFT

-1993 IDKFVVKNGKNAL
+1993 IDRFVIKKGKNAL
-2006 SVNIKVTD
+2006 SVNMKVTD
-2014 TIDSP
+2014 IIDSP
-2019 ITNNTNLQGSNQEYL
+2019 VTNNTNLYGSNQEYL

-2044 EQAMYDMNRRANS
+2044 EQAMYDMNRRAGM
-2057 LLNSYYPYETPS
+2057 LLNSYYPYNTPS
-2069 YRNARNRLAS
+2069 YSGARNRLAE
-2079 LTKNNFLDADTIN
+2079 LTKSNFLDADTIN

-2114 IPIPVDS
+2114 MP
-2121 INTPNLDTTVNSYT
+2121 
-2135 GNITPDANTIFVFGS
+2135 
-2150 NPEGRHGAG
+2150 
-2159 AAKIAREQFGAI
+2159 AKDG
-2171 YGQGEGLQGNAY
+2171 
-2183 ALPTKDLRVTKNN
+2183 
-2196 GLRSIS
+2196 
-2202 EAQIIENI
+2202 
-2210 KKLYEVAKQ
+2210 
-2219 NPDKQFKIAYRNTDK
+2219 
-2234 ASLNGYTGLEM
+2234 
-2245 IDMFLKAGSIPTN
+2245 
-2258 IVFSKEWIDTGKF
+2258 
-2271 DLPTKKV
+2271 
-2278 QSTSKSYIP
+2278 IP

-2351 WAELLKTEPDLAS
+2351 WAELLKTEPDLARD
-2364 NLFMYNFYKLGFTFS
+2364 LFMYNFYKLGFTFS

-2389 ELKLN
+2389 ELKLAI
-2394 MKLWREWDP
+2394 KVGRKWDS
-2403 SADNGKGAWIQSDK
+2403 SANDGNGAWVER
-2417 SYIDFLNEVKKGI
+2417 SYVDFLNDVKEGTVTANSEK
-2430 SVNIEEFAKQYIL
+2430 FAKQYIL
-2443 NHLDNRSLV
+2443 NHLDNRRLV
-2452 FTAKGSTRDFL
+2452 FTAKGSNL
-2463 KKEVYKNGVAASEF
+2463 KYLKTLVYKNGEAVSNF
-2477 TLKVSKLGD
+2477 TLDVNKLGD
-2486 DAKNYTIADDTIPK
+2486 DAKNYTIKDSTLPK
-2500 SWTAFRPC
+2500 NCVAFRPC
-2508 IIVDGIVY
+2508 IVVDGITY
-2516 MCESGNDKFN
+2516 MCDSSNDKFN
-2526 VSTDGSMTY
+2526 VSYDGSITY
-2535 RKVSQLGTTNKSL
+2535 YKVSQLGTTNKSL
-2548 QYISDSETKITDS
+2548 QYVSDSESRLTDNEQYDNNMEGNSS
-2561 QTYDDKMPGS
+2561 QEFIPENTPNS
-2571 TKREDRVP
+2571 FNREEAINQIIDYGIKNGEFMAEQVESIKEYLNSQSDVDLSDTVNAIRN
-2579 EEHPEKVDR
+2579 EIQNSGLTDNTGEKV
-2588 DKLVNDLIY
+2588 
-2597 YSLMNGNLVEEST
+2597 
-2610 DKFKEDI
+2610 
-2617 SIFKDSDLKDTIEDI
+2617 
-2632 KNELREKGLI
+2632 
-2642 DKTGKKIC
+2642 C

>member
-1 MSTNC
+1 MSTKC

-15 VISSKIQ
+15 VIASKIQ
-22 GWNKYRVATLRGM
+22 GWNEYRVATLRGM
-35 YDESHPSPLDTSD
+35 YDESHSSPLDTSD
-48 LDKAVQ
+48 LDRAVQ
-54 ELISYRRNL
+54 DLISYRRDL
-63 GKVNAE
+63 GKINAE
-69 SIKTASFNLSESY
+69 SIKTTSSNLSESY

-112 QEANPSLSRKVICN
+112 QEANPFLSRKVICN
-126 GFISNGKL
+126 GFVSNGKL

-141 FEGVYNDLLEYYL
+141 FEGVYNDLLEYYS
-154 EAVEEDDMD
+154 EAVEEGDMD

-192 KLGNNIEYA
+192 RLGDKIEYA

-215 ELYDAS
+215 GLYDAS

-234 QSAFGSV
+234 HSAFGSV

-270 LDPVKTHQ
+270 LDPVKAHQ

-283 LRGVTSENQMIGLL
+283 LRGVTSERQMIGLL
-297 RNASSSQS
+297 RNASNSQT

-338 LEEIKNEL
+338 LEEVKNGL
-346 RTFKTLILNRVNISL
+346 RTFKTLILNRVNNSL

-370 LGKQVNPDTSV
+370 LGKQVNPNTSV

-394 NLREIVAEY
+394 SLRELVKEY
-403 FPSKNVSIV
+403 FPSKSVSIT
-412 PKFYSNKETSWQE
+412 PKFYNNKETSWQE

-434 EALGIDIDGNTLD
+434 EALGIDIDGGTLD
-447 RIMSN
+447 KIMSS

-466 IEFGTDKI
+466 VEFGTDKI
-474 LNKSE
+474 LNKKE
-479 LESLNKGNFSLSKS
+479 LESLDKGEYSLSNR

-498 IKFSPAGS
+498 IRFSPAGS

-515 KIDKMLT
+515 KIDKMLS
-522 IITKNREGL
+522 IVTKNREGL

-540 DKNGNNITLFSNV
+540 DKNGNNVTLFSNV

-561 MDRIASFVTNND
+561 MDRIASFVSNND

-588 SFFMDNGTI
+588 SFFMDKDNGTI
-597 LNRWIKDL
+597 FNRWLRDL
-605 YESDLDEKSFATNFV
+605 YESGLDEKDFAANFG

-635 TSKQHAIDMMTEYFS
+635 TSKQHAIDMMAEYFS
-650 ERQISPKNIKYID
+650 ERQKSP
-663 EEEFNKSKNL
+663 
-673 KSFPKDQLY
+673 
-682 YVNGTNYYYKYNSI
+682 NSQ
-696 DSKGNNVW
+696 
-704 TKHIKDDYA
+704 YA

-736 KEILDGLYDV
+736 QEILDGLYDV
-746 YRQERRRMALTKAA
+746 YRQERRRMALTSAA
-760 NSKLKEEEYSP
+760 NTKLKEGGYSL
-771 IENFSNKEDEY
+771 IENFSSKENEY
-782 TILPFLNKDYKSPDG
+782 TALPFLNKDYKSPDG

-826 VNIFKKNLNNLGLLE
+826 VNSFKTSLNNLGLLE
-841 TKEVYNPNTNKKEVQ
+841 TKEVYNPKTNKKEVQ
-856 YIYFS
+856 YVYFS
-861 QEVNGDKTID
+861 QEVNGNKSID
-871 KVIADYYWNTKFATI
+871 EVIADYYWNTKFATI

-924 DFDGNLYSKDGIE
+924 DFDGNLYSEDGIE

-943 DINLNAELSNPEFM
+943 DINLNAEVSNPEFM
-957 TAIKAKFGKNSP
+957 KAIEAKFGKNSP

-1008 YNAIKQLRAEYGKDA
+1008 YNTIKQLRAEYGKDA
-1023 QIPSDKLAEIA
+1023 QIPSDKLTEIA
-1034 SMAVVFQPIKPYMYT
+1034 NMSVVFQPIKPYMYT
-1049 IENYAVNN
+1049 IENLAVNS

-1119 SNAKELNDALDK
+1119 SNAQELSNALDK

-1160 QVRKLIMTN
+1160 QVRKLIMAN
-1169 VEMDDYHYENYVGG
+1169 IKMDDYHYENYVGG
-1183 NKVNLGGKYGDV
+1183 KKVNLGGKYGEV

-1211 ANILESYDLFA
+1211 ANILKSYDLFA

-1277 LFSMFKKRVNKQ
+1277 LFSIFKKRVNKQ

-1304 KGYEESGDLKYVVDP
+1304 KGYEESGDLHYVVDP

-1341 NGKEVTLE
+1341 NGKEVALE

-1449 WKEFYETYSNIKD
+1449 WKEFYETYPNIKD

-1470 DTESLDR
+1470 DTESLNR

-1514 SPLDNT
+1514 SSLDNT

-1567 SLEGIVSRG
+1567 NLEGIVSR
-1576 TSTSKISGEN
+1576 E
-1586 ISSKG
+1586 
-1591 SEFAKKLTNVGNNL
+1591 
-1605 EVTYKGVTFRNAEHA
+1605 
-1620 YQTWKSGEF
+1620 
-1629 DNTAYNSINTWKP
+1629 
-1642 VGSKPVNKQINF
+1642 
-1654 QIMVDIL
+1654 
-1661 TEKLKQHPELIE
+1661 
-1673 GIKERGGHE
+1673 
-1682 YIISSTH
+1682 
-1689 NVVGDKYWES
+1689 
-1699 SGQNAFIKALAEA
+1699 
-1712 AINVGISPINNNF
+1712 
-1725 IKSTVDF
+1725 TVDF

-1788 KEFTL
+1788 SEFTL
-1793 KEPIRFA
+1793 KDPIRFA

-1887 AIREVVKN
+1887 AMREVVKN

-1935 DNKSFK
+1935 DNQSFK

-1952 QIQTVAGDVSQF
+1952 QIQTVAGDISQF
-1964 VTSTKFT
+1964 VTSSKFT

-2006 SVNIKVTD
+2006 SVNMKVTD
-2014 TIDSP
+2014 IIDSP

-2034 ESLIENPLAY
+2034 KSLIENPLAY
-2044 EQAMYDMNRRANS
+2044 EQAMYDMNRRAGM
-2057 LLNSYYPYETPS
+2057 LLNSYYPYNTPS
-2069 YRNARNRLAS
+2069 YSGARNRLAE
-2079 LTKNNFLDADTIN
+2079 LTKSNFLDADTIN

-2114 IPIPVDS
+2114 M
-2121 INTPNLDTTVNSYT
+2121 
-2135 GNITPDANTIFVFGS
+2135 
-2150 NPEGRHGAG
+2150 
-2159 AAKIAREQFGAI
+2159 
-2171 YGQGEGLQGNAY
+2171 
-2183 ALPTKDLRVTKNN
+2183 PTKD
-2196 GLRSIS
+2196 G
-2202 EAQIIENI
+2202 
-2210 KKLYEVAKQ
+2210 
-2219 NPDKQFKIAYRNTDK
+2219 
-2234 ASLNGYTGLEM
+2234 
-2245 IDMFLKAGSIPTN
+2245 
-2258 IVFSKEWIDTGKF
+2258 
-2271 DLPTKKV
+2271 
-2278 QSTSKSYIP
+2278 IP

-2351 WAELLKTEPDLAS
+2351 WAELLKTEPDLARD
-2364 NLFMYNFYKLGFTFS
+2364 LFMYNFYKLGFTFS

-2389 ELKLN
+2389 ELKLAI
-2394 MKLWREWDP
+2394 KVGRKWDS
-2403 SADNGKGAWIQSDK
+2403 SANDGNGAWVER
-2417 SYIDFLNEVKKGI
+2417 SYVDFLNDVKEGTVTANSEK
-2430 SVNIEEFAKQYIL
+2430 FAKQYIL
-2443 NHLDNRSLV
+2443 NHLDNRRLV
-2452 FTAKGSTRDFL
+2452 FTAKGSNL
-2463 KKEVYKNGVAASEF
+2463 KYLKTLVYKNGEAVSNF
-2477 TLKVSKLGD
+2477 TLDVNKLGD
-2486 DAKNYTIADDTIPK
+2486 DAKNYTIKDSTLPK
-2500 SWTAFRPC
+2500 NCVAFRPC
-2508 IIVDGIVY
+2508 IVVDGITY
-2516 MCESGNDKFN
+2516 ICDSSNDKFN
-2526 VSTDGSMTY
+2526 VSYDGSITY
-2535 RKVSQLGTTNKSL
+2535 YKVSQLGTTNKSL
-2548 QYISDSETKITDS
+2548 QYVSDSESRLTDNEQYDNNMEGNSS
-2561 QTYDDKMPGS
+2561 QEFIPENTPNS
-2571 TKREDRVP
+2571 FNREEAINQIIDYGIKNGEFMAEQVESIKEYLNSQSDVDLSDTVNAIRN
-2579 EEHPEKVDR
+2579 EIQNSGLTDNTGEKV
-2588 DKLVNDLIY
+2588 
-2597 YSLMNGNLVEEST
+2597 
-2610 DKFKEDI
+2610 
-2617 SIFKDSDLKDTIEDI
+2617 
-2632 KNELREKGLI
+2632 
-2642 DKTGKKIC
+2642 C

>member
-1 MSTNC
+1 MSTKC

-15 VISSKIQ
+15 VIASKIQ
-22 GWNKYRVATLRGM
+22 GWNEYRVATLRGM
-35 YDESHPSPLDTSD
+35 YDESHSSPLDTSD

-54 ELISYRRNL
+54 DLISYRRGL
-63 GKVNAE
+63 GKMNAE
-69 SIKTASFNLSESY
+69 SIKTTSSNLSESY

-126 GFISNGKL
+126 GFVSNGKL

-141 FEGVYNDLLEYYL
+141 FEGVYNDLLEYYS
-154 EAVEEDDMD
+154 EAVEEGDMD

-192 KLGNNIEYA
+192 RLGDKIEYA

-234 QSAFGSV
+234 HSAFGSV

-270 LDPVKTHQ
+270 LDPVKAHQ

-283 LRGVTSENQMIGLL
+283 LRGVTSERQMIGLL
-297 RNASSSQS
+297 RNTSNSQT

-338 LEEIKNEL
+338 LEEVKNGL
-346 RTFKTLILNRVNISL
+346 RTFKTLILNRVNNSL

-370 LGKQVNPDTSV
+370 LGKQVNSNTSV

-394 NLREIVAEY
+394 SLRELVKEY
-403 FPSKNVSIV
+403 FPSKTISIA
-412 PKFYSNKETSWQE
+412 PKFYNNKETSWQE

-434 EALGIDIDGNTLD
+434 EALGIDIDGGTLD
-447 RIMSN
+447 KIMSS
-452 GRDLHKFTD
+452 GRGLHKFTD

-466 IEFGTDKI
+466 VEFGTDKI
-474 LNKSE
+474 LNKKE
-479 LESLNKGNFSLSKS
+479 LESLDKGEYSLSNR

-498 IKFSPAGS
+498 IRFSPAGS

-515 KIDKMLT
+515 KIDKMLS
-522 IITKNREGL
+522 IVTKNREGL

-540 DKNGNNITLFSNV
+540 DKNGNNVTLFSNV

-561 MDRIASFVTNND
+561 MDRIASFVSNND
-573 RQGLRRMIENEFLDS
+573 KQGLRRMIENEFLNS

-605 YESDLDEKSFATNFV
+605 YESSLDDKDFAANFG

-635 TSKQHAIDMMTEYFS
+635 TSKQHAIDMMAEYFS
-650 ERQISPKNIKYID
+650 ERQLSP
-663 EEEFNKSKNL
+663 
-673 KSFPKDQLY
+673 
-682 YVNGTNYYYKYNSI
+682 NSQ
-696 DSKGNNVW
+696 
-704 TKHIKDDYA
+704 YA

-736 KEILDGLYDV
+736 QEILDGLYDV
-746 YRQERRRMALTKAA
+746 YRQERRRMALTVASNA
-760 NSKLKEEEYSP
+760 KLKEGGYSL
-771 IENFSNKEDEY
+771 IENFSSKENEY
-782 TILPFLNKDYKSPDG
+782 TALPFLNKDYKSPDG
-797 TVGKYAAMIG
+797 TIGKYAAMIG

-826 VNIFKKNLNNLGLLE
+826 VNSFKTDLNNLGLLE
-841 TKEVYNPNTNKKEVQ
+841 TKEVYNPKTNKKEVQ
-856 YIYFS
+856 YVYFS
-861 QEVNGDKTID
+861 QEVNDNKSID
-871 KVIADYYWNTKFATI
+871 EVIADYYWNTKFATI

-924 DFDGNLYSKDGIE
+924 DFDGNLYSEDGIE

-943 DINLNAELSNPEFM
+943 DINLNAEVSNPEFM
-957 TAIKAKFGKNSP
+957 KAIEAKFGKNSS

-1008 YNAIKQLRAEYGKDA
+1008 YKAIKQLRAEYGKDA

-1034 SMAVVFQPIKPYMYT
+1034 NMSVVFQPIKPYMYT
-1049 IENYAVNN
+1049 IENLAVNS

-1119 SNAKELNDALDK
+1119 SNAKELNDALNK

-1160 QVRKLIMTN
+1160 QVRKLIMAN
-1169 VEMDDYHYENYVGG
+1169 IKMDDYHYENYVGG
-1183 NKVNLGGKYGDV
+1183 KKVNLGGKYGDV

-1211 ANILESYDLFA
+1211 ANILESYDSFA

-1277 LFSMFKKRVNKQ
+1277 LFSIFKKRVNKQ

-1341 NGKEVTLE
+1341 NGKEVALE

-1576 TSTSKISGEN
+1576 T
-1586 ISSKG
+1586 
-1591 SEFAKKLTNVGNNL
+1591 
-1605 EVTYKGVTFRNAEHA
+1605 
-1620 YQTWKSGEF
+1620 
-1629 DNTAYNSINTWKP
+1629 
-1642 VGSKPVNKQINF
+1642 
-1654 QIMVDIL
+1654 
-1661 TEKLKQHPELIE
+1661 
-1673 GIKERGGHE
+1673 
-1682 YIISSTH
+1682 
-1689 NVVGDKYWES
+1689 
-1699 SGQNAFIKALAEA
+1699 
-1712 AINVGISPINNNF
+1712 
-1725 IKSTVDF
+1725 VDF

-1788 KEFTL
+1788 SEFTL
-1793 KEPIRFA
+1793 KDPIRFA

-1810 PKGIDVD
+1810 PEGIDVD

-1887 AIREVVKN
+1887 AMREVVKN

-1902 SPKANP
+1902 SSKANP

-1929 QGKNAM
+1929 RGENAM
-1935 DNKSFK
+1935 DNQSFR

-1952 QIQTVAGDVSQF
+1952 QIQTVAGDISQF
-1964 VTSTKFT
+1964 VTSSKFT

-1981 DLYSQQMKVKNY
+1981 DLYSQQMKVRNY
-1993 IDKFVVKNGKNAL
+1993 IDKFVVKNDKNAL
-2006 SVNIKVTD
+2006 SVNMKVTD
-2014 TIDSP
+2014 IIDSP

-2044 EQAMYDMNRRANS
+2044 EQAMYDMNRRAGM
-2057 LLNSYYPYETPS
+2057 LLNSYYPYNTPS
-2069 YRNARNRLAS
+2069 YSGARNRLAE
-2079 LTKNNFLDADTIN
+2079 LTKSNFLDADTIN

-2114 IPIPVDS
+2114 MP
-2121 INTPNLDTTVNSYT
+2121 
-2135 GNITPDANTIFVFGS
+2135 
-2150 NPEGRHGAG
+2150 
-2159 AAKIAREQFGAI
+2159 AKDG
-2171 YGQGEGLQGNAY
+2171 
-2183 ALPTKDLRVTKNN
+2183 
-2196 GLRSIS
+2196 
-2202 EAQIIENI
+2202 
-2210 KKLYEVAKQ
+2210 
-2219 NPDKQFKIAYRNTDK
+2219 
-2234 ASLNGYTGLEM
+2234 
-2245 IDMFLKAGSIPTN
+2245 
-2258 IVFSKEWIDTGKF
+2258 
-2271 DLPTKKV
+2271 
-2278 QSTSKSYIP
+2278 IP

-2351 WAELLKTEPDLAS
+2351 WAELLKTEPDLARD
-2364 NLFMYNFYKLGFTFS
+2364 LFMYNFYKLGFTFS

-2389 ELKLN
+2389 ELKLAI
-2394 MKLWREWDP
+2394 KVGRKWDS
-2403 SADNGKGAWIQSDK
+2403 SANDGNGAWVER
-2417 SYIDFLNEVKKGI
+2417 SYVDFLNDVKEGTVTANSEK
-2430 SVNIEEFAKQYIL
+2430 FAKQYIL
-2443 NHLDNRSLV
+2443 NHLDNRRLV
-2452 FTAKGSTRDFL
+2452 FTAKGSNL
-2463 KKEVYKNGVAASEF
+2463 KYLKTLVYKNGEAVSNF
-2477 TLKVSKLGD
+2477 TLDVNKLGD
-2486 DAKNYTIADDTIPK
+2486 DAKNYTIKDSTLPK
-2500 SWTAFRPC
+2500 NCVAFRPC
-2508 IIVDGIVY
+2508 IVVDGITY
-2516 MCESGNDKFN
+2516 MCDSSNDKFN
-2526 VSTDGSMTY
+2526 VSYDGSITY
-2535 RKVSQLGTTNKSL
+2535 YKVSQLGTTNKSL
-2548 QYISDSETKITDS
+2548 QYVSDSESRLTDNEQYDNNMEGNSS
-2561 QTYDDKMPGS
+2561 QEFIPENTPNS
-2571 TKREDRVP
+2571 FNREEAINQIIDYGIKNGEFMAEQVESIKEYLNSQSDVDLSDTVNAIRN
-2579 EEHPEKVDR
+2579 EIQNSGLTDNTGEKV
-2588 DKLVNDLIY
+2588 
-2597 YSLMNGNLVEEST
+2597 
-2610 DKFKEDI
+2610 
-2617 SIFKDSDLKDTIEDI
+2617 
-2632 KNELREKGLI
+2632 
-2642 DKTGKKIC
+2642 C

>member
-1 MSTNC
+1 MSTKC

-15 VISSKIQ
+15 VIASKIQ
-22 GWNKYRVATLRGM
+22 GWNEYRVATLRGM
-35 YDESHPSPLDTSD
+35 YDESHSSPLDTSD

-54 ELISYRRNL
+54 DLISYRRDL
-63 GKVNAE
+63 GKMNAE
-69 SIKTASFNLSESY
+69 SIKTTSSNLSESY

-112 QEANPSLSRKVICN
+112 QEANPFLSRKVICN
-126 GFISNGKL
+126 GFVSNGKL

-141 FEGVYNDLLEYYL
+141 FEGVYNDLLEYYS
-154 EAVEEDDMD
+154 EAVEEGDMD

-192 KLGNNIEYA
+192 RLGDKIEYA

-234 QSAFGSV
+234 HSAFGSV

-270 LDPVKTHQ
+270 LDPVKAHQ
-278 SLIEI
+278 PLIEI
-283 LRGVTSENQMIGLL
+283 LRGVTSERQMIGLL
-297 RNASSSQS
+297 RNASNSQT

-338 LEEIKNEL
+338 LEEVKNGL
-346 RTFKTLILNRVNISL
+346 RTFKTLILNRVNNSL

-370 LGKQVNPDTSV
+370 LGKQVNPNTSV

-394 NLREIVAEY
+394 SLRELVKEY
-403 FPSKNVSIV
+403 FPSKSVSIT
-412 PKFYSNKETSWQE
+412 PKFYNNKETSWQE

-434 EALGIDIDGNTLD
+434 EALGIDIDGGTLD
-447 RIMSN
+447 KIMSS

-466 IEFGTDKI
+466 VEFGTDKI
-474 LNKSE
+474 LNKKE
-479 LESLNKGNFSLSKS
+479 LESLDKGEYSLSNRP
-493 SFKDF
+493 FKDF
-498 IKFSPAGS
+498 IRFSPAGS

-515 KIDKMLT
+515 KIDKMLS
-522 IITKNREGL
+522 IVTKNREGL

-540 DKNGNNITLFSNV
+540 DKNGNNVTLFSNV

-561 MDRIASFVTNND
+561 MDRIASFVSNND

-588 SFFMDNGTI
+588 SFFMDKDNGTI
-597 LNRWIKDL
+597 FNRWLRDL
-605 YESDLDEKSFATNFV
+605 YESGLDEKDFAANFG

-635 TSKQHAIDMMTEYFS
+635 TSKQHAIDMMAEYFS
-650 ERQISPKNIKYID
+650 ERQKSP
-663 EEEFNKSKNL
+663 
-673 KSFPKDQLY
+673 
-682 YVNGTNYYYKYNSI
+682 NSQ
-696 DSKGNNVW
+696 
-704 TKHIKDDYA
+704 YA

-736 KEILDGLYDV
+736 QEILDGLYDV
-746 YRQERRRMALTKAA
+746 YRQERRRMALTSAA
-760 NSKLKEEEYSP
+760 NTKLKEGGYSL
-771 IENFSNKEDEY
+771 IENFSSKENEY
-782 TILPFLNKDYKSPDG
+782 TALPFLNKDYKSPDG

-826 VNIFKKNLNNLGLLE
+826 VNSFKTSLNNLGLLE
-841 TKEVYNPNTNKKEVQ
+841 TKEVYNPKTNKKEVQ
-856 YIYFS
+856 YVYFS
-861 QEVNGDKTID
+861 QEVNGNKSID
-871 KVIADYYWNTKFATI
+871 EVIADYYWNTKFATI

-924 DFDGNLYSKDGIE
+924 DFDGNLYSEDGIE

-943 DINLNAELSNPEFM
+943 DINLNAEVSNPEFM
-957 TAIKAKFGKNSP
+957 KAIEAKFGKNSP

-1008 YNAIKQLRAEYGKDA
+1008 YNTIKQLRAEYGKDA
-1023 QIPSDKLAEIA
+1023 QIPSDKLTEIA
-1034 SMAVVFQPIKPYMYT
+1034 NMSVVFQPIKPYMYT
-1049 IENYAVNN
+1049 IENLAVNS

-1119 SNAKELNDALDK
+1119 SNAQELSNALDK

-1160 QVRKLIMTN
+1160 QVRKLIMAN
-1169 VEMDDYHYENYVGG
+1169 IKMDDYHYENYVGG
-1183 NKVNLGGKYGDV
+1183 KKVNLGGKYGEV

-1211 ANILESYDLFA
+1211 ANILKSYDLFA

-1277 LFSMFKKRVNKQ
+1277 LFSIFKKRVNKQ

-1304 KGYEESGDLKYVVDP
+1304 KGYEESGDLHYVVDP

-1341 NGKEVTLE
+1341 NGKEVALE

-1449 WKEFYETYSNIKD
+1449 WKEFYETYPNIKD

-1470 DTESLDR
+1470 DTESLNR

-1514 SPLDNT
+1514 SSLDNT

-1567 SLEGIVSRG
+1567 NLEGIVSR
-1576 TSTSKISGEN
+1576 E
-1586 ISSKG
+1586 
-1591 SEFAKKLTNVGNNL
+1591 
-1605 EVTYKGVTFRNAEHA
+1605 
-1620 YQTWKSGEF
+1620 
-1629 DNTAYNSINTWKP
+1629 
-1642 VGSKPVNKQINF
+1642 
-1654 QIMVDIL
+1654 
-1661 TEKLKQHPELIE
+1661 
-1673 GIKERGGHE
+1673 
-1682 YIISSTH
+1682 
-1689 NVVGDKYWES
+1689 
-1699 SGQNAFIKALAEA
+1699 
-1712 AINVGISPINNNF
+1712 
-1725 IKSTVDF
+1725 TVDF

-1788 KEFTL
+1788 SEFTL
-1793 KEPIRFA
+1793 KDPIRFA

-1887 AIREVVKN
+1887 AMREVVKN

-1935 DNKSFK
+1935 DNQSFK

-1952 QIQTVAGDVSQF
+1952 QIQTVAGDTSQF
-1964 VTSTKFT
+1964 VTSSKFT

-2006 SVNIKVTD
+2006 SVNMKVTD
-2014 TIDSP
+2014 IIDSP

-2044 EQAMYDMNRRANS
+2044 EQAMYDMNRRAGM
-2057 LLNSYYPYETPS
+2057 LLNSYYPYNTPS
-2069 YRNARNRLAS
+2069 YSGARNRLAE
-2079 LTKNNFLDADTIN
+2079 LTKSNFLDADTIN

-2114 IPIPVDS
+2114 M
-2121 INTPNLDTTVNSYT
+2121 
-2135 GNITPDANTIFVFGS
+2135 
-2150 NPEGRHGAG
+2150 
-2159 AAKIAREQFGAI
+2159 
-2171 YGQGEGLQGNAY
+2171 
-2183 ALPTKDLRVTKNN
+2183 PTKD
-2196 GLRSIS
+2196 G
-2202 EAQIIENI
+2202 
-2210 KKLYEVAKQ
+2210 
-2219 NPDKQFKIAYRNTDK
+2219 
-2234 ASLNGYTGLEM
+2234 
-2245 IDMFLKAGSIPTN
+2245 
-2258 IVFSKEWIDTGKF
+2258 
-2271 DLPTKKV
+2271 
-2278 QSTSKSYIP
+2278 IP

-2304 ESNPDLKSLPLFQ
+2304 GSNPDLKSLPLFQ

-2338 GLAPYQKDELKES
+2338 GLAPYQKDELKEN
-2351 WAELLKTEPDLAS
+2351 WAELLKTEPDLARD
-2364 NLFMYNFYKLGFTFS
+2364 LFMYNFYKLGFTFS

-2389 ELKLN
+2389 ELKLAI
-2394 MKLWREWDP
+2394 KVGRKWDS
-2403 SADNGKGAWIQSDK
+2403 SANDGNGAWVER
-2417 SYIDFLNEVKKGI
+2417 SYVDFLNDVKEGTVTANSEK
-2430 SVNIEEFAKQYIL
+2430 FAKQYIL
-2443 NHLDNRSLV
+2443 NHLDNKRLV
-2452 FTAKGSTRDFL
+2452 LTAKGSIYKLIKDD
-2463 KKEVYKNGVAASEF
+2463 VYKNNETVSSF
-2477 TLKVSKLGD
+2477 TLNGGKLGD
-2486 DAKNYTIADDTIPK
+2486 DAKYFTIKDSSLPK
-2500 SWTAFRPC
+2500 NVIAFRPC
-2508 IIVDGIVY
+2508 IVIDGVIY

-2526 VSTDGSMTY
+2526 VSYDGSITY
-2535 RKVSQLGTTNKSL
+2535 YKVSQLGTTNKSL
-2548 QYISDSETKITDS
+2548 QYVSDSESRLTDNEQYDNNMEGNSS
-2561 QTYDDKMPGS
+2561 QEFIPENTPNS
-2571 TKREDRVP
+2571 FNREEAINQIIDYGIKNGEFMAEQVESIKEYLNSQSDVDLSDTVNAIRN
-2579 EEHPEKVDR
+2579 EIQNSGLTDNTGEKV
-2588 DKLVNDLIY
+2588 
-2597 YSLMNGNLVEEST
+2597 
-2610 DKFKEDI
+2610 
-2617 SIFKDSDLKDTIEDI
+2617 
-2632 KNELREKGLI
+2632 
-2642 DKTGKKIC
+2642 C

>member
-1 MSTNC
+1 MSTKC

-15 VISSKIQ
+15 VIASKIQ
-22 GWNKYRVATLRGM
+22 GWNEYRVATLRGM
-35 YDESHPSPLDTSD
+35 YDESHSSPLDTSD

-54 ELISYRRNL
+54 DLISYRRDL
-63 GKVNAE
+63 GKMNAE
-69 SIKTASFNLSESY
+69 SIKTTSSNLSESY

-112 QEANPSLSRKVICN
+112 QEANPFLSRKVICN
-126 GFISNGKL
+126 GFVSNGKL

-141 FEGVYNDLLEYYL
+141 FEGVYNDLLEYYS
-154 EAVEEDDMD
+154 EAVEEGDMD

-192 KLGNNIEYA
+192 RLGDKIEYA

-234 QSAFGSV
+234 HSAFGSV

-270 LDPVKTHQ
+270 LDPVKAHQ
-278 SLIEI
+278 SLIKI
-283 LRGVTSENQMIGLL
+283 LRGVTSERQMIGLL
-297 RNASSSQS
+297 RNASNSQT

-338 LEEIKNEL
+338 LEEVKNGL
-346 RTFKTLILNRVNISL
+346 RTFKTLILNRVNNSL
-361 SGQYLTSIT
+361 SSQYLTSIT
-370 LGKQVNPDTSV
+370 LGKQVNPNTSV

-394 NLREIVAEY
+394 SLRELVKEY
-403 FPSKNVSIV
+403 FPSKSVSIT
-412 PKFYSNKETSWQE
+412 PKFYNNKETSWQE

-434 EALGIDIDGNTLD
+434 EALGIDIDGGTLD
-447 RIMSN
+447 KIMSS

-466 IEFGTDKI
+466 VEFGTDKI
-474 LNKSE
+474 LNKKE
-479 LESLNKGNFSLSKS
+479 LESLDKGEYSLSNR

-498 IKFSPAGS
+498 IRFSPAGS

-515 KIDKMLT
+515 KIDKMLS
-522 IITKNREGL
+522 IVTKNREGL

-540 DKNGNNITLFSNV
+540 DKNGNNVTLFSNV

-561 MDRIASFVTNND
+561 MDRIASFVSNND

-588 SFFMDNGTI
+588 SFFMDKDNGTI
-597 LNRWIKDL
+597 FNRWLRDL
-605 YESDLDEKSFATNFV
+605 YESGLDEKDFAANFG

-635 TSKQHAIDMMTEYFS
+635 TSKQHAIDMMAEYFS
-650 ERQISPKNIKYID
+650 ERQLSA
-663 EEEFNKSKNL
+663 
-673 KSFPKDQLY
+673 
-682 YVNGTNYYYKYNSI
+682 NSQ
-696 DSKGNNVW
+696 
-704 TKHIKDDYA
+704 YA

-736 KEILDGLYDV
+736 QEILDSLYDV
-746 YRQERRRMALTKAA
+746 YRQERRRMALTSAA
-760 NSKLKEEEYSP
+760 NTKLKEGGYSL
-771 IENFSNKEDEY
+771 IENFSSKENEY
-782 TILPFLNKDYKSPDG
+782 TALPFLNKDYKSPDG

-826 VNIFKKNLNNLGLLE
+826 VNSFKTSLNNLGLLE
-841 TKEVYNPNTNKKEVQ
+841 TKEVYNPKTNKKEVQ
-856 YIYFS
+856 YVYFS
-861 QEVNGDKTID
+861 QEVNGNKSID
-871 KVIADYYWNTKFATI
+871 EVIADYYWNTKFATI

-924 DFDGNLYSKDGIE
+924 DFDGNLYSEDGIE

-943 DINLNAELSNPEFM
+943 DINLNAEVSNPEFM
-957 TAIKAKFGKNSP
+957 KAIEAKFGKNSP

-1008 YNAIKQLRAEYGKDA
+1008 YNTIKQLRAEYGKDA
-1023 QIPSDKLAEIA
+1023 QIPSDKLTEVANM
-1034 SMAVVFQPIKPYMYT
+1034 SVVFQPIKPYMYT
-1049 IENYAVNN
+1049 IENLAVNS

-1119 SNAKELNDALDK
+1119 SNAQELSNALDK

-1160 QVRKLIMTN
+1160 QVRKLIMAN
-1169 VEMDDYHYENYVGG
+1169 IKMDDYHYENYVGG
-1183 NKVNLGGKYGDV
+1183 KKVNLGGKYGEV

-1211 ANILESYDLFA
+1211 ANILKSYDLFA

-1277 LFSMFKKRVNKQ
+1277 LFSIFKKRVNKQ
-1289 SIKGGSAVQVSAMGI
+1289 SIKGGSAIQVSAMGI
-1304 KGYEESGDLKYVVDP
+1304 KGYEESGDLHYVVDP

-1341 NGKEVTLE
+1341 NGKEVALE

-1449 WKEFYETYSNIKD
+1449 WKEFYETYPNIKD

-1470 DTESLDR
+1470 DTESLNR

-1514 SPLDNT
+1514 SSLDNT

-1567 SLEGIVSRG
+1567 NLEGIISRG
-1576 TSTSKISGEN
+1576 
-1586 ISSKG
+1586 
-1591 SEFAKKLTNVGNNL
+1591 
-1605 EVTYKGVTFRNAEHA
+1605 
-1620 YQTWKSGEF
+1620 
-1629 DNTAYNSINTWKP
+1629 
-1642 VGSKPVNKQINF
+1642 
-1654 QIMVDIL
+1654 
-1661 TEKLKQHPELIE
+1661 
-1673 GIKERGGHE
+1673 
-1682 YIISSTH
+1682 
-1689 NVVGDKYWES
+1689 
-1699 SGQNAFIKALAEA
+1699 
-1712 AINVGISPINNNF
+1712 
-1725 IKSTVDF
+1725 TVDF

-1788 KEFTL
+1788 SEFTL
-1793 KEPIRFA
+1793 KDPIRFA

-1887 AIREVVKN
+1887 AMREVVKN

-1935 DNKSFK
+1935 DNQSFK

-1952 QIQTVAGDVSQF
+1952 QIQTVAGDISQF
-1964 VTSTKFT
+1964 VTSSKFT

-2006 SVNIKVTD
+2006 SVNMKVTD
-2014 TIDSP
+2014 IIDSP

-2034 ESLIENPLAY
+2034 KSLIENPLAY
-2044 EQAMYDMNRRANS
+2044 EQAMYDMNRRAGM
-2057 LLNSYYPYETPS
+2057 LLNSHYPYNTPS
-2069 YRNARNRLAS
+2069 YSGARNRLAE
-2079 LTKNNFLDADTIN
+2079 LTKSNFLDADTIN

-2114 IPIPVDS
+2114 M
-2121 INTPNLDTTVNSYT
+2121 
-2135 GNITPDANTIFVFGS
+2135 
-2150 NPEGRHGAG
+2150 
-2159 AAKIAREQFGAI
+2159 
-2171 YGQGEGLQGNAY
+2171 
-2183 ALPTKDLRVTKNN
+2183 PTKD
-2196 GLRSIS
+2196 G
-2202 EAQIIENI
+2202 
-2210 KKLYEVAKQ
+2210 
-2219 NPDKQFKIAYRNTDK
+2219 
-2234 ASLNGYTGLEM
+2234 
-2245 IDMFLKAGSIPTN
+2245 
-2258 IVFSKEWIDTGKF
+2258 
-2271 DLPTKKV
+2271 
-2278 QSTSKSYIP
+2278 IP

-2351 WAELLKTEPDLAS
+2351 WAELLKTEPDLARD
-2364 NLFMYNFYKLGFTFS
+2364 LFMYNFYKLGFTFS

-2389 ELKLN
+2389 ELKLAI
-2394 MKLWREWDP
+2394 KVGRKWDS
-2403 SADNGKGAWIQSDK
+2403 SANDGNGAWVER
-2417 SYIDFLNEVKKGI
+2417 SYVDFLNDVKEGTVTANSEK
-2430 SVNIEEFAKQYIL
+2430 FAKQYIL
-2443 NHLDNRSLV
+2443 NHLDNRRLV
-2452 FTAKGSTRDFL
+2452 FTAKGSNL
-2463 KKEVYKNGVAASEF
+2463 KYLKTLVYKNGEAVSNF
-2477 TLKVSKLGD
+2477 TLDVNKLGD
-2486 DAKNYTIADDTIPK
+2486 DAKNYTIKDSTLPK
-2500 SWTAFRPC
+2500 NCVAFRPC
-2508 IIVDGIVY
+2508 IVVDGITY
-2516 MCESGNDKFN
+2516 ICDSSNDKFN
-2526 VSTDGSMTY
+2526 VSYDGSITY
-2535 RKVSQLGTTNKSL
+2535 YKVSQLGTTNKSL
-2548 QYISDSETKITDS
+2548 QYVSDSESRLTDNEQYDNNMEGNSS
-2561 QTYDDKMPGS
+2561 QEFIPENTPNS
-2571 TKREDRVP
+2571 FNREEAINQIIDYGIKNGEFMAEQVESIKEYLNSQSDVDLSDTVNAIRN
-2579 EEHPEKVDR
+2579 EIQNSGLTDNTGEKV
-2588 DKLVNDLIY
+2588 
-2597 YSLMNGNLVEEST
+2597 
-2610 DKFKEDI
+2610 
-2617 SIFKDSDLKDTIEDI
+2617 
-2632 KNELREKGLI
+2632 
-2642 DKTGKKIC
+2642 C

>member
-1 MSTNC
+1 MSTKC

-15 VISSKIQ
+15 VIASKIQ
-22 GWNKYRVATLRGM
+22 GWNEYRVATLRGM
-35 YDESHPSPLDTSD
+35 YDESHSSPLDTSD

-54 ELISYRRNL
+54 DLISYRRGL
-63 GKVNAE
+63 GKMNAE
-69 SIKTASFNLSESY
+69 SIKTTSSNLSESY

-126 GFISNGKL
+126 GFVSNGKL

-141 FEGVYNDLLEYYL
+141 FEGVYNDLLEYYS
-154 EAVEEDDMD
+154 EAVEEGDMD

-192 KLGNNIEYA
+192 RLGDKIEYA

-234 QSAFGSV
+234 HSAFGSV

-270 LDPVKTHQ
+270 LDPVKAHQ

-283 LRGVTSENQMIGLL
+283 LRGVTSERQMIGLL
-297 RNASSSQS
+297 RNASNSQT

-338 LEEIKNEL
+338 LEEVKNGL
-346 RTFKTLILNRVNISL
+346 RTFKTLILNRVNNSL

-370 LGKQVNPDTSV
+370 LGKQVNPNTSV

-394 NLREIVAEY
+394 SLRELVKEY
-403 FPSKNVSIV
+403 FPSKTISIA
-412 PKFYSNKETSWQE
+412 PKFYNNKETSWQE

-434 EALGIDIDGNTLD
+434 EALGIDIDGGTLD
-447 RIMSN
+447 KIMSN

-466 IEFGTDKI
+466 VEFGTDKI
-474 LNKSE
+474 LNKKE
-479 LESLNKGNFSLSKS
+479 LESLDKGEYSLSTR

-498 IKFSPAGS
+498 IRFSPAGS

-515 KIDKMLT
+515 KIDKMLS
-522 IITKNREGL
+522 IVTKNREGL

-540 DKNGNNITLFSNV
+540 DKNGNNVTLFSNV

-561 MDRIASFVTNND
+561 MDRIASFVSNND
-573 RQGLRRMIENEFLDS
+573 KQGLRRMIENEFLDS
-588 SFFMDNGTI
+588 SFFMDNETI

-605 YESDLDEKSFATNFV
+605 YESGLNDKDFAANFG

-635 TSKQHAIDMMTEYFS
+635 TSKQHAIDMMAEYFS
-650 ERQISPKNIKYID
+650 ERQLSP
-663 EEEFNKSKNL
+663 
-673 KSFPKDQLY
+673 
-682 YVNGTNYYYKYNSI
+682 NSQ
-696 DSKGNNVW
+696 
-704 TKHIKDDYA
+704 YA

-736 KEILDGLYDV
+736 QEILDGLYDV
-746 YRQERRRMALTKAA
+746 YRQERRRMALTVAA
-760 NSKLKEEEYSP
+760 NAKLKEGGYSP
-771 IENFSNKEDEY
+771 IDNFSDKANEY
-782 TILPFLNKDYKSPDG
+782 TALPFLNKDYKSPDG
-797 TVGKYAAMIG
+797 TIGKYAAMIG

-826 VNIFKKNLNNLGLLE
+826 VNSFKTDLNNLGLLE
-841 TKEVYNPNTNKKEVQ
+841 TKEVYNPKTNKKEVQ
-856 YIYFS
+856 YVYFS
-861 QEVNGDKTID
+861 QEVNGNKSID
-871 KVIADYYWNTKFATI
+871 EVIADYYWNTKFATI

-892 TIDPAFYKGT
+892 TIDPAFYNGT

-924 DFDGNLYSKDGIE
+924 DFDGNLYSEDGIE

-943 DINLNAELSNPEFM
+943 DINLNAEVSNPEFM
-957 TAIKAKFGKNSP
+957 KAIEAKFGKNSS

-1008 YNAIKQLRAEYGKDA
+1008 YKAIKQLRAEYGKDA

-1034 SMAVVFQPIKPYMYT
+1034 NMSVVFQPIKPYMYT
-1049 IENYAVNN
+1049 IENLAVNS

-1087 MAYWMESKGVD
+1087 MAYWMESKDVD

-1119 SNAKELNDALDK
+1119 SNAKELNDALNK

-1160 QVRKLIMTN
+1160 QVRKLIMAN
-1169 VEMDDYHYENYVGG
+1169 IKMDDYHYENYVGG
-1183 NKVNLGGKYGDV
+1183 KKVNLGGKYGDV

-1277 LFSMFKKRVNKQ
+1277 LFSIFKKRVNKQ

-1304 KGYEESGDLKYVVDP
+1304 KGYEESGDLHYVVDP

-1341 NGKEVTLE
+1341 NGKEVALE

-1567 SLEGIVSRG
+1567 NLEGIVSRG
-1576 TSTSKISGEN
+1576 T
-1586 ISSKG
+1586 
-1591 SEFAKKLTNVGNNL
+1591 
-1605 EVTYKGVTFRNAEHA
+1605 
-1620 YQTWKSGEF
+1620 
-1629 DNTAYNSINTWKP
+1629 
-1642 VGSKPVNKQINF
+1642 
-1654 QIMVDIL
+1654 
-1661 TEKLKQHPELIE
+1661 
-1673 GIKERGGHE
+1673 
-1682 YIISSTH
+1682 
-1689 NVVGDKYWES
+1689 
-1699 SGQNAFIKALAEA
+1699 
-1712 AINVGISPINNNF
+1712 
-1725 IKSTVDF
+1725 VDF
-1732 NAIAERAK
+1732 SAIAERAK
-1740 DSKSDPEPNY
+1740 DIKSDPEPNY

-1800 GHSYN
+1800 GHSYY

-1810 PKGIDVD
+1810 PEGIDVD

-1877 SFNNGVTADM
+1877 SFNNGVTADIAM
-1887 AIREVVKN
+1887 REVVKN

-1929 QGKNAM
+1929 RGKNAM
-1935 DNKSFK
+1935 DNQSFK

-1952 QIQTVAGDVSQF
+1952 QIQTVAGDISQF
-1964 VTSTKFT
+1964 VTSSKFT

-1993 IDKFVVKNGKNAL
+1993 IDRFVIKKGKNAL
-2006 SVNIKVTD
+2006 SVNMKVTD
-2014 TIDSP
+2014 IIDSP
-2019 ITNNTNLQGSNQEYL
+2019 VTNNTNLYGSNQEYL

-2044 EQAMYDMNRRANS
+2044 EQAMYDMNRRAGM
-2057 LLNSYYPYETPS
+2057 LLNSYYPYNTPS
-2069 YRNARNRLAS
+2069 YSGARNRLAE
-2079 LTKNNFLDADTIN
+2079 LTKSNFLDADTIN

-2114 IPIPVDS
+2114 MP
-2121 INTPNLDTTVNSYT
+2121 
-2135 GNITPDANTIFVFGS
+2135 
-2150 NPEGRHGAG
+2150 
-2159 AAKIAREQFGAI
+2159 AKDG
-2171 YGQGEGLQGNAY
+2171 
-2183 ALPTKDLRVTKNN
+2183 
-2196 GLRSIS
+2196 
-2202 EAQIIENI
+2202 
-2210 KKLYEVAKQ
+2210 
-2219 NPDKQFKIAYRNTDK
+2219 
-2234 ASLNGYTGLEM
+2234 
-2245 IDMFLKAGSIPTN
+2245 
-2258 IVFSKEWIDTGKF
+2258 
-2271 DLPTKKV
+2271 
-2278 QSTSKSYIP
+2278 IP

-2351 WAELLKTEPDLAS
+2351 WAELLKTEPDLARD
-2364 NLFMYNFYKLGFTFS
+2364 LFMYNFYKLGFTFS

-2389 ELKLN
+2389 ELKLAI
-2394 MKLWREWDP
+2394 KVGRKWDS
-2403 SADNGKGAWIQSDK
+2403 SANDGNGAWVER
-2417 SYIDFLNEVKKGI
+2417 SYVDFLNDVKEGTVTANSEK
-2430 SVNIEEFAKQYIL
+2430 FAKQYIL
-2443 NHLDNRSLV
+2443 NHLDNRRLV
-2452 FTAKGSTRDFL
+2452 FTAKGSNL
-2463 KKEVYKNGVAASEF
+2463 KYLKTLVYKNGEAVSNF
-2477 TLKVSKLGD
+2477 TLDVNKLGD
-2486 DAKNYTIADDTIPK
+2486 DAKNYTIKDSTLPK
-2500 SWTAFRPC
+2500 NCVAFRPC
-2508 IIVDGIVY
+2508 IVVDGITY
-2516 MCESGNDKFN
+2516 MCDSSNDKFN
-2526 VSTDGSMTY
+2526 VSYDGSITY
-2535 RKVSQLGTTNKSL
+2535 YKVSQLGTTNKSL
-2548 QYISDSETKITDS
+2548 QYVSDSESRLTDNEQYDNNMEGNSS
-2561 QTYDDKMPGS
+2561 QEFIPENTPNS
-2571 TKREDRVP
+2571 FNREEAINQIIDYGIKNGEFMAEQVESIKEYLNSQSDVDLSDTVNAIRN
-2579 EEHPEKVDR
+2579 EIQNSGLTDNTGEKV
-2588 DKLVNDLIY
+2588 
-2597 YSLMNGNLVEEST
+2597 
-2610 DKFKEDI
+2610 
-2617 SIFKDSDLKDTIEDI
+2617 
-2632 KNELREKGLI
+2632 
-2642 DKTGKKIC
+2642 C

>member
-1 MSTNC
+1 MSTKC

-15 VISSKIQ
+15 VIASKIQ
-22 GWNKYRVATLRGM
+22 GWNEYRVATLRGM
-35 YDESHPSPLDTSD
+35 YDESHSSPLDTSD
-48 LDKAVQ
+48 LDRAVQ
-54 ELISYRRNL
+54 DLISYRRDL
-63 GKVNAE
+63 GKMSAE
-69 SIKTASFNLSESY
+69 SIKTTSSNLSESY

-112 QEANPSLSRKVICN
+112 QEANPFLSRKVICN
-126 GFISNGKL
+126 GFVSNGKL

-141 FEGVYNDLLEYYL
+141 FEGVYNDLLEYYS
-154 EAVEEDDMD
+154 EAVEEGDMD

-192 KLGNNIEYA
+192 RLGDKIEYT

-234 QSAFGSV
+234 HSAFGSV

-270 LDPVKTHQ
+270 LDPVKAHQ

-283 LRGVTSENQMIGLL
+283 LRGVTSERQMIGLL
-297 RNASSSQS
+297 RNASNSQT

-338 LEEIKNEL
+338 LEEVKNGL
-346 RTFKTLILNRVNISL
+346 RTFKTLILNRVNNSL

-370 LGKQVNPDTSV
+370 LGKQVNPNTSV

-394 NLREIVAEY
+394 SLRELVKEY
-403 FPSKNVSIV
+403 FPSKSVSIT
-412 PKFYSNKETSWQE
+412 PKFYNNKETSWQE

-434 EALGIDIDGNTLD
+434 EALGIDIDGGTLD
-447 RIMSN
+447 KIMSS

-466 IEFGTDKI
+466 VEFGTDKI
-474 LNKSE
+474 LNKKE
-479 LESLNKGNFSLSKS
+479 LESLDKGEYSLSNR

-498 IKFSPAGS
+498 IRFSPAGS

-515 KIDKMLT
+515 KIDKMLS
-522 IITKNREGL
+522 IVTKNREGL

-540 DKNGNNITLFSNV
+540 DKNGNNVTLFSNV

-561 MDRIASFVTNND
+561 MDRIASFVSNND

-588 SFFMDNGTI
+588 SFFMDKDNGTI
-597 LNRWIKDL
+597 FNRWLRDL
-605 YESDLDEKSFATNFV
+605 YESGLDEKDFAANFG

-635 TSKQHAIDMMTEYFS
+635 TSKQHAIDMMAEYFS
-650 ERQISPKNIKYID
+650 ERQKSP
-663 EEEFNKSKNL
+663 
-673 KSFPKDQLY
+673 
-682 YVNGTNYYYKYNSI
+682 NSQ
-696 DSKGNNVW
+696 
-704 TKHIKDDYA
+704 YA

-736 KEILDGLYDV
+736 QEILDGLYDV
-746 YRQERRRMALTKAA
+746 YRQERRRMALTSAA
-760 NSKLKEEEYSP
+760 NTKLKEGGYSL
-771 IENFSNKEDEY
+771 IENFSSKENEY
-782 TILPFLNKDYKSPDG
+782 TALPFLNKDYKSPDG

-826 VNIFKKNLNNLGLLE
+826 VNSFKTSLNNLGLLE
-841 TKEVYNPNTNKKEVQ
+841 TKEVYNPKTNKKEVQ
-856 YIYFS
+856 YVYFS
-861 QEVNGDKTID
+861 QEVNGNKSID
-871 KVIADYYWNTKFATI
+871 EVIADYYWNTKFATI

-924 DFDGNLYSKDGIE
+924 DFDGNLYSEDGIE

-943 DINLNAELSNPEFM
+943 DINLNAEVSNPEFM
-957 TAIKAKFGKNSP
+957 KAIEAKFGKNSP

-1008 YNAIKQLRAEYGKDA
+1008 YNTIKQLRAEYGKDA
-1023 QIPSDKLAEIA
+1023 QIPSDKLTEIA
-1034 SMAVVFQPIKPYMYT
+1034 NMSVVFQPIKPYMYT
-1049 IENYAVNN
+1049 IENLAVNS

-1119 SNAKELNDALDK
+1119 SNAQELSNALDK

-1160 QVRKLIMTN
+1160 QVRKLIMAN
-1169 VEMDDYHYENYVGG
+1169 IKMDDYHYENYVGG
-1183 NKVNLGGKYGDV
+1183 KKVNLGGKYGEV

-1211 ANILESYDLFA
+1211 ANILKSYDLFA

-1256 GDDKFLVPL
+1256 EDDKFLVPL

-1277 LFSMFKKRVNKQ
+1277 LFSIFKKRVNKQ

-1304 KGYEESGDLKYVVDP
+1304 KGYEESGDLHYVVDP

-1341 NGKEVTLE
+1341 NGKEVALE

-1449 WKEFYETYSNIKD
+1449 WKEFYETYLNIKD

-1470 DTESLDR
+1470 DTESLNR

-1567 SLEGIVSRG
+1567 NLEGIVSRG
-1576 TSTSKISGEN
+1576 
-1586 ISSKG
+1586 
-1591 SEFAKKLTNVGNNL
+1591 
-1605 EVTYKGVTFRNAEHA
+1605 
-1620 YQTWKSGEF
+1620 
-1629 DNTAYNSINTWKP
+1629 
-1642 VGSKPVNKQINF
+1642 
-1654 QIMVDIL
+1654 
-1661 TEKLKQHPELIE
+1661 
-1673 GIKERGGHE
+1673 
-1682 YIISSTH
+1682 
-1689 NVVGDKYWES
+1689 
-1699 SGQNAFIKALAEA
+1699 
-1712 AINVGISPINNNF
+1712 
-1725 IKSTVDF
+1725 TVDF

-1788 KEFTL
+1788 SEFTL
-1793 KEPIRFA
+1793 KDPIRFA

-1805 DLLHA
+1805 GLLHA

-1887 AIREVVKN
+1887 AMREVVKN

-1935 DNKSFK
+1935 DNQSFK

-1952 QIQTVAGDVSQF
+1952 QIQTVAGDISQF
-1964 VTSTKFT
+1964 VTSSKFT

-2006 SVNIKVTD
+2006 SVNMKVTD
-2014 TIDSP
+2014 IIDSP

-2034 ESLIENPLAY
+2034 KSLIENPLAY
-2044 EQAMYDMNRRANS
+2044 EQAMYDMNRRAGM
-2057 LLNSYYPYETPS
+2057 LLNSYYPYNTPS
-2069 YRNARNRLAS
+2069 YSGARNRLAE
-2079 LTKNNFLDADTIN
+2079 LTKSNFLDADTIN

-2114 IPIPVDS
+2114 M
-2121 INTPNLDTTVNSYT
+2121 
-2135 GNITPDANTIFVFGS
+2135 
-2150 NPEGRHGAG
+2150 
-2159 AAKIAREQFGAI
+2159 
-2171 YGQGEGLQGNAY
+2171 
-2183 ALPTKDLRVTKNN
+2183 PTKD
-2196 GLRSIS
+2196 G
-2202 EAQIIENI
+2202 
-2210 KKLYEVAKQ
+2210 
-2219 NPDKQFKIAYRNTDK
+2219 
-2234 ASLNGYTGLEM
+2234 
-2245 IDMFLKAGSIPTN
+2245 
-2258 IVFSKEWIDTGKF
+2258 
-2271 DLPTKKV
+2271 
-2278 QSTSKSYIP
+2278 IP

-2351 WAELLKTEPDLAS
+2351 WAELLKTEPDLARD
-2364 NLFMYNFYKLGFTFS
+2364 LFMYNFYKLGFTFS

-2389 ELKLN
+2389 ELKLAI
-2394 MKLWREWDP
+2394 KVGRKWDS
-2403 SADNGKGAWIQSDK
+2403 SANDGNGAWVER
-2417 SYIDFLNEVKKGI
+2417 SYVDFLNDVKEGTVTANSEK
-2430 SVNIEEFAKQYIL
+2430 FAKQYIL
-2443 NHLDNRSLV
+2443 NHLDNRRLV
-2452 FTAKGSTRDFL
+2452 FTAKGSNL
-2463 KKEVYKNGVAASEF
+2463 KYLKTLVYKNGEAVSNF
-2477 TLKVSKLGD
+2477 TLDVNKLGD
-2486 DAKNYTIADDTIPK
+2486 DAKNYTIKDSTLPK
-2500 SWTAFRPC
+2500 NCVAFRPC
-2508 IIVDGIVY
+2508 IVVDGITY
-2516 MCESGNDKFN
+2516 ICDSSNDKFN
-2526 VSTDGSMTY
+2526 VSYDGSITY
-2535 RKVSQLGTTNKSL
+2535 YKVSQLGTTNKSL
-2548 QYISDSETKITDS
+2548 QYVSDSESRLTDNEQYDNNMEGNSS
-2561 QTYDDKMPGS
+2561 QEFIPENTPNS
-2571 TKREDRVP
+2571 FNREEAINQIIDYGIKNGEFMAEQVESIKEYLNSQSDVDLSDTVNAIRN
-2579 EEHPEKVDR
+2579 EIQNSGLTDNTGEKV
-2588 DKLVNDLIY
+2588 
-2597 YSLMNGNLVEEST
+2597 
-2610 DKFKEDI
+2610 
-2617 SIFKDSDLKDTIEDI
+2617 
-2632 KNELREKGLI
+2632 
-2642 DKTGKKIC
+2642 C

>member
-1 MSTNC
+1 MSTKC

-15 VISSKIQ
+15 VIASKIQ
-22 GWNKYRVATLRGM
+22 GWNEYRVATLRGM
-35 YDESHPSPLDTSD
+35 YDESHSSPLDTSD

-54 ELISYRRNL
+54 DLISYRRDL
-63 GKVNAE
+63 GKMNAE
-69 SIKTASFNLSESY
+69 SIKTTSSNLSESY

-112 QEANPSLSRKVICN
+112 QEANPFLSRKVICN
-126 GFISNGKL
+126 GFVSNGKL

-141 FEGVYNDLLEYYL
+141 FEGVYNDLLEYYS
-154 EAVEEDDMD
+154 EAVEEGDMD

-192 KLGNNIEYA
+192 RLGDKIEYA

-234 QSAFGSV
+234 HSAFGSV

-270 LDPVKTHQ
+270 LDPVKAHQ

-283 LRGVTSENQMIGLL
+283 LRGVTSERQMIGLL
-297 RNASSSQS
+297 RNASNSQT

-338 LEEIKNEL
+338 LEEVKNGL
-346 RTFKTLILNRVNISL
+346 RTFKTLILNRVNNSL

-370 LGKQVNPDTSV
+370 LGKQVNPNTSV

-394 NLREIVAEY
+394 SLRGLVKEY
-403 FPSKNVSIV
+403 FPSKSVSIT
-412 PKFYSNKETSWQE
+412 PKFYNNKETSWQE

-434 EALGIDIDGNTLD
+434 EALGIDIDGGTLD
-447 RIMSN
+447 KIMSS

-461 AISEL
+461 VISEL
-466 IEFGTDKI
+466 VEFGTDKI
-474 LNKSE
+474 LNKKE
-479 LESLNKGNFSLSKS
+479 LESLDKGEYSLSNR

-498 IKFSPAGS
+498 IRFSPAGS

-515 KIDKMLT
+515 KIDKMLS
-522 IITKNREGL
+522 IVTKNREGL

-540 DKNGNNITLFSNV
+540 DKNGNNVTLFSNV

-561 MDRIASFVTNND
+561 MDRIASFVSNND

-588 SFFMDNGTI
+588 SFFMDKDNGTI
-597 LNRWIKDL
+597 FNRWLRDL
-605 YESDLDEKSFATNFV
+605 YESGLDEKDFAANFG

-635 TSKQHAIDMMTEYFS
+635 TSKQHAIDMMAEYFS
-650 ERQISPKNIKYID
+650 ERQKSP
-663 EEEFNKSKNL
+663 
-673 KSFPKDQLY
+673 
-682 YVNGTNYYYKYNSI
+682 NSQ
-696 DSKGNNVW
+696 
-704 TKHIKDDYA
+704 YA

-736 KEILDGLYDV
+736 QEILDGLYDV
-746 YRQERRRMALTKAA
+746 YRQERRRMALTSAA
-760 NSKLKEEEYSP
+760 NTKLKEGGYSL
-771 IENFSNKEDEY
+771 IENFSSKENEY
-782 TILPFLNKDYKSPDG
+782 TALPFLNKDYKSPDG

-826 VNIFKKNLNNLGLLE
+826 VNSFKTSLNNLGLLE
-841 TKEVYNPNTNKKEVQ
+841 TKEVYNPKTNKKEVQ
-856 YIYFS
+856 YVYFS
-861 QEVNGDKTID
+861 QEVNGNKSID
-871 KVIADYYWNTKFATI
+871 EVIADYYWNTKFATI

-924 DFDGNLYSKDGIE
+924 DFDGNLYSEDGIE

-943 DINLNAELSNPEFM
+943 DINLNAEVSNPEFM
-957 TAIKAKFGKNSP
+957 KAIEAKFGKNSP

-1008 YNAIKQLRAEYGKDA
+1008 YNTIKQLRAEYGKDA
-1023 QIPSDKLAEIA
+1023 QIPSDKLTEIA
-1034 SMAVVFQPIKPYMYT
+1034 NMSVVFQPIKPYMYT
-1049 IENYAVNN
+1049 IENLAVNS

-1119 SNAKELNDALDK
+1119 SNAQELSNALDK

-1160 QVRKLIMTN
+1160 QVRKLIMAN
-1169 VEMDDYHYENYVGG
+1169 IKMDDYHYENYVGG
-1183 NKVNLGGKYGDV
+1183 KKVNLGGKYGEV

-1211 ANILESYDLFA
+1211 ANILKSYDLFA

-1277 LFSMFKKRVNKQ
+1277 LFSIFKKRVNKQ

-1304 KGYEESGDLKYVVDP
+1304 KGYEESGDLHYVVDP
-1319 NNPNNILYAECEI
+1319 NNPNNILYAGCEI

-1341 NGKEVTLE
+1341 NGKEVALE

-1449 WKEFYETYSNIKD
+1449 WKEFYETYPNIKD

-1470 DTESLDR
+1470 DTESLNR
-1477 LYKYWDKAG
+1477 LYKYWDKVG

-1514 SPLDNT
+1514 SSLDNT

-1567 SLEGIVSRG
+1567 NLEGIVSRG
-1576 TSTSKISGEN
+1576 
-1586 ISSKG
+1586 
-1591 SEFAKKLTNVGNNL
+1591 
-1605 EVTYKGVTFRNAEHA
+1605 
-1620 YQTWKSGEF
+1620 
-1629 DNTAYNSINTWKP
+1629 
-1642 VGSKPVNKQINF
+1642 
-1654 QIMVDIL
+1654 
-1661 TEKLKQHPELIE
+1661 
-1673 GIKERGGHE
+1673 
-1682 YIISSTH
+1682 
-1689 NVVGDKYWES
+1689 
-1699 SGQNAFIKALAEA
+1699 
-1712 AINVGISPINNNF
+1712 
-1725 IKSTVDF
+1725 TVDF

-1788 KEFTL
+1788 SEFTL
-1793 KEPIRFA
+1793 KDPIRFA

-1887 AIREVVKN
+1887 AMREVVKN

-1935 DNKSFK
+1935 DNQSFK

-1952 QIQTVAGDVSQF
+1952 QIQTVAGDISQF
-1964 VTSTKFT
+1964 VTSSKFT

-2006 SVNIKVTD
+2006 SVNMKVTD
-2014 TIDSP
+2014 IIDSP

-2034 ESLIENPLAY
+2034 KSLIENPLAY
-2044 EQAMYDMNRRANS
+2044 EQAMYDMNRRAGM
-2057 LLNSYYPYETPS
+2057 LLNSYYPYNTPS
-2069 YRNARNRLAS
+2069 YSGARNRLAE
-2079 LTKNNFLDADTIN
+2079 LTKSNFLDADTIN

-2114 IPIPVDS
+2114 M
-2121 INTPNLDTTVNSYT
+2121 
-2135 GNITPDANTIFVFGS
+2135 
-2150 NPEGRHGAG
+2150 
-2159 AAKIAREQFGAI
+2159 
-2171 YGQGEGLQGNAY
+2171 
-2183 ALPTKDLRVTKNN
+2183 PTKD
-2196 GLRSIS
+2196 G
-2202 EAQIIENI
+2202 
-2210 KKLYEVAKQ
+2210 
-2219 NPDKQFKIAYRNTDK
+2219 
-2234 ASLNGYTGLEM
+2234 
-2245 IDMFLKAGSIPTN
+2245 
-2258 IVFSKEWIDTGKF
+2258 
-2271 DLPTKKV
+2271 
-2278 QSTSKSYIP
+2278 IP

-2338 GLAPYQKDELKES
+2338 GLAPYQKDELKGS
-2351 WAELLKTEPDLAS
+2351 WAELLKTEPDLARD
-2364 NLFMYNFYKLGFTFS
+2364 LFMYNFYKLGFTFS

-2389 ELKLN
+2389 ELKLAI
-2394 MKLWREWDP
+2394 KVGRKWDS
-2403 SADNGKGAWIQSDK
+2403 SANDGNGAWVER
-2417 SYIDFLNEVKKGI
+2417 SYVDFLNDVKEGTVTANSEK
-2430 SVNIEEFAKQYIL
+2430 FAKQYIL
-2443 NHLDNRSLV
+2443 NHLDNRRLV
-2452 FTAKGSTRDFL
+2452 FTAKGSNL
-2463 KKEVYKNGVAASEF
+2463 KYLKTLVYKNGEAVSNF
-2477 TLKVSKLGD
+2477 TLDVNKLGD
-2486 DAKNYTIADDTIPK
+2486 DAKNYTIKDSTLPK
-2500 SWTAFRPC
+2500 NCVAFRPC
-2508 IIVDGIVY
+2508 IVVDGITY
-2516 MCESGNDKFN
+2516 ICDSSNDKFN
-2526 VSTDGSMTY
+2526 VSYDGSITY
-2535 RKVSQLGTTNKSL
+2535 YKVSQLGTTNKSL
-2548 QYISDSETKITDS
+2548 QYVSDSESRLTDNEQYDNNMEGNSS
-2561 QTYDDKMPGS
+2561 QEFIPENTPNS
-2571 TKREDRVP
+2571 FNREEAINQIIDYGIKNGEFMAEQVESIKEYLNSQSDVDLSDTVNAIRN
-2579 EEHPEKVDR
+2579 EIQNSGLTDNTGEKV
-2588 DKLVNDLIY
+2588 
-2597 YSLMNGNLVEEST
+2597 
-2610 DKFKEDI
+2610 
-2617 SIFKDSDLKDTIEDI
+2617 
-2632 KNELREKGLI
+2632 
-2642 DKTGKKIC
+2642 C

>member
-1 MSTNC
+1 MSTKC

-15 VISSKIQ
+15 VIASKIQ
-22 GWNKYRVATLRGM
+22 GWNEYRVATLRGM
-35 YDESHPSPLDTSD
+35 YDESHSSPLDTSD

-54 ELISYRRNL
+54 DLISYRRDL
-63 GKVNAE
+63 GKMNAE
-69 SIKTASFNLSESY
+69 SIKTTSSNLSESY

-112 QEANPSLSRKVICN
+112 QEANPFLSRKVICN
-126 GFISNGKL
+126 GFVSNGKL

-141 FEGVYNDLLEYYL
+141 FEGVYNDLLEYYS
-154 EAVEEDDMD
+154 EAVEEGDMD

-192 KLGNNIEYA
+192 RLGDKIEYA

-234 QSAFGSV
+234 HSAFGSV

-270 LDPVKTHQ
+270 LDPVKAHQ

-283 LRGVTSENQMIGLL
+283 LRGVTSERQMIGLL
-297 RNASSSQS
+297 RNASNSQT

-338 LEEIKNEL
+338 LEEVKNGL
-346 RTFKTLILNRVNISL
+346 RTFKTLILNRVNNSL

-370 LGKQVNPDTSV
+370 LGKQVNPNTSV

-394 NLREIVAEY
+394 SLRELVKEY
-403 FPSKNVSIV
+403 FPSKSVSIT
-412 PKFYSNKETSWQE
+412 PKFYNNKETSWQE

-434 EALGIDIDGNTLD
+434 EAFGIDIDGGTLD
-447 RIMSN
+447 KIMSS

-466 IEFGTDKI
+466 VEFGTDKI
-474 LNKSE
+474 LNKKE
-479 LESLNKGNFSLSKS
+479 LESLDKGEYSLSNR

-498 IKFSPAGS
+498 IRFSPAGS

-515 KIDKMLT
+515 KIDKMLS
-522 IITKNREGL
+522 IVTKNREGL

-540 DKNGNNITLFSNV
+540 DKNGNNVTLFSNV

-561 MDRIASFVTNND
+561 MDRIASFVSNND

-588 SFFMDNGTI
+588 SFFMDKDNGTI
-597 LNRWIKDL
+597 FNRWLRDL
-605 YESDLDEKSFATNFV
+605 YESGLDEKDFAANFG

-635 TSKQHAIDMMTEYFS
+635 TSKQHAIDMMAEYFS
-650 ERQISPKNIKYID
+650 ERQKSP
-663 EEEFNKSKNL
+663 
-673 KSFPKDQLY
+673 
-682 YVNGTNYYYKYNSI
+682 NSQ
-696 DSKGNNVW
+696 
-704 TKHIKDDYA
+704 YA

-736 KEILDGLYDV
+736 QEILDGLYDV
-746 YRQERRRMALTKAA
+746 YRQERRRMALTSAA
-760 NSKLKEEEYSP
+760 NTKLKEGGYSL
-771 IENFSNKEDEY
+771 IENFSSKENEY
-782 TILPFLNKDYKSPDG
+782 TALPFLNKDYKSPDG

-826 VNIFKKNLNNLGLLE
+826 VNSFKTSLNNLGLLE
-841 TKEVYNPNTNKKEVQ
+841 TKEVYNPKTNKKEVQ
-856 YIYFS
+856 YVYFS
-861 QEVNGDKTID
+861 QEVNGNKSID
-871 KVIADYYWNTKFATI
+871 EVIADYYWNTKFATI

-892 TIDPAFYKGT
+892 TIDLAFYKGT

-924 DFDGNLYSKDGIE
+924 DFDGNLYSEDGIE

-943 DINLNAELSNPEFM
+943 DINLNAEVSNPEFM
-957 TAIKAKFGKNSP
+957 KAIEAKFGKNSP

-1008 YNAIKQLRAEYGKDA
+1008 YNTIKQLRAEYGKDA
-1023 QIPSDKLAEIA
+1023 QIPSDKLTEIA
-1034 SMAVVFQPIKPYMYT
+1034 NMSVVFQPIKPYMYT
-1049 IENYAVNN
+1049 IENLAVNS

-1119 SNAKELNDALDK
+1119 SNAQELSNALDK

-1160 QVRKLIMTN
+1160 QVRKLIMAN
-1169 VEMDDYHYENYVGG
+1169 IKMDDYHYENYVGG
-1183 NKVNLGGKYGDV
+1183 KKVNLGGKYGEV

-1211 ANILESYDLFA
+1211 ANILKSYDLFA

-1256 GDDKFLVPL
+1256 EDDKFLVPL

-1277 LFSMFKKRVNKQ
+1277 LFSIFKKRVNKQ

-1304 KGYEESGDLKYVVDP
+1304 KGYEESGDLHYVVDP

-1341 NGKEVTLE
+1341 NGKEVALE

-1449 WKEFYETYSNIKD
+1449 WKEFYETYPNIKD

-1470 DTESLDR
+1470 DTESLNR

-1520 RAARNNMLIK
+1520 GAARNNMLIK

-1567 SLEGIVSRG
+1567 NLEGIVSRG
-1576 TSTSKISGEN
+1576 
-1586 ISSKG
+1586 
-1591 SEFAKKLTNVGNNL
+1591 
-1605 EVTYKGVTFRNAEHA
+1605 
-1620 YQTWKSGEF
+1620 
-1629 DNTAYNSINTWKP
+1629 
-1642 VGSKPVNKQINF
+1642 
-1654 QIMVDIL
+1654 
-1661 TEKLKQHPELIE
+1661 
-1673 GIKERGGHE
+1673 
-1682 YIISSTH
+1682 
-1689 NVVGDKYWES
+1689 
-1699 SGQNAFIKALAEA
+1699 
-1712 AINVGISPINNNF
+1712 
-1725 IKSTVDF
+1725 TVDF

-1788 KEFTL
+1788 SEFTL
-1793 KEPIRFA
+1793 KDPIRFA

-1845 ADAGAVLAR
+1845 ANAGAVLAR

-1887 AIREVVKN
+1887 AMREVVKN

-1935 DNKSFK
+1935 DNQSLK

-1952 QIQTVAGDVSQF
+1952 QIQTVAGDISQF
-1964 VTSTKFT
+1964 VTSSKFT

-2006 SVNIKVTD
+2006 SVNMKVTD
-2014 TIDSP
+2014 IIDSP

-2034 ESLIENPLAY
+2034 KSLIENPLAY
-2044 EQAMYDMNRRANS
+2044 EQAMYDMNRRAGM
-2057 LLNSYYPYETPS
+2057 LLNSYYPYNTPS
-2069 YRNARNRLAS
+2069 YSGARNRLAE
-2079 LTKNNFLDADTIN
+2079 LTKSNFLDADTIN

-2114 IPIPVDS
+2114 M
-2121 INTPNLDTTVNSYT
+2121 
-2135 GNITPDANTIFVFGS
+2135 
-2150 NPEGRHGAG
+2150 
-2159 AAKIAREQFGAI
+2159 
-2171 YGQGEGLQGNAY
+2171 
-2183 ALPTKDLRVTKNN
+2183 PTKD
-2196 GLRSIS
+2196 G
-2202 EAQIIENI
+2202 
-2210 KKLYEVAKQ
+2210 
-2219 NPDKQFKIAYRNTDK
+2219 
-2234 ASLNGYTGLEM
+2234 
-2245 IDMFLKAGSIPTN
+2245 
-2258 IVFSKEWIDTGKF
+2258 
-2271 DLPTKKV
+2271 
-2278 QSTSKSYIP
+2278 IP

-2317 YMQFVTNEKTGDIS
+2317 YMQFVTNEKTGDTS

-2338 GLAPYQKDELKES
+2338 GLAPYQKDELKGS
-2351 WAELLKTEPDLAS
+2351 WAELLKTEPDLARD
-2364 NLFMYNFYKLGFTFS
+2364 LFMYNFYKLGFTFS

-2389 ELKLN
+2389 ELKLAI
-2394 MKLWREWDP
+2394 KVGRKWDS
-2403 SADNGKGAWIQSDK
+2403 SANDGNGAWVER
-2417 SYIDFLNEVKKGI
+2417 SYVDFLNDVKEGTVTANSEK
-2430 SVNIEEFAKQYIL
+2430 FAKQYIL
-2443 NHLDNRSLV
+2443 NHLDNRRLV
-2452 FTAKGSTRDFL
+2452 FTAKGSNL
-2463 KKEVYKNGVAASEF
+2463 KYLKTLVYKNGEAVSNF
-2477 TLKVSKLGD
+2477 TLDVNKLGD
-2486 DAKNYTIADDTIPK
+2486 DAKNYTIKDSTLPK
-2500 SWTAFRPC
+2500 NCVAFRPC
-2508 IIVDGIVY
+2508 IVVDGITY
-2516 MCESGNDKFN
+2516 ICDSSNDKFN
-2526 VSTDGSMTY
+2526 VSYDGSITY
-2535 RKVSQLGTTNKSL
+2535 YKVSQLGTTNKSL
-2548 QYISDSETKITDS
+2548 QYVSDSESRLTDNEQYDNNMEGNSS
-2561 QTYDDKMPGS
+2561 QEFIPENTPNS
-2571 TKREDRVP
+2571 FNREEAINQIIDYGIKNGEFMTEQVESIKEYLNSQSDVDLSDTVNAIRN
-2579 EEHPEKVDR
+2579 EIQNSGLTDNTGEKV
-2588 DKLVNDLIY
+2588 
-2597 YSLMNGNLVEEST
+2597 
-2610 DKFKEDI
+2610 
-2617 SIFKDSDLKDTIEDI
+2617 
-2632 KNELREKGLI
+2632 
-2642 DKTGKKIC
+2642 C

>member
-1 MSTNC
+1 MSTKC

-15 VISSKIQ
+15 VIASKIQ
-22 GWNKYRVATLRGM
+22 GWNEYRVATLRGM

-54 ELISYRRNL
+54 DLISYRRDL
-63 GKVNAE
+63 GKMNAE
-69 SIKTASFNLSESY
+69 SIKTTSSNLSESY

-112 QEANPSLSRKVICN
+112 QEANPFLSRKVICN
-126 GFISNGKL
+126 GFVSNGKL

-141 FEGVYNDLLEYYL
+141 FEGVYNDLLEYYS
-154 EAVEEDDMD
+154 EAVEEGDMD

-192 KLGNNIEYA
+192 RLGDKIEYA

-215 ELYDAS
+215 ELHDAS

-234 QSAFGSV
+234 HSAFGSV

-270 LDPVKTHQ
+270 LDPVKAHQ

-283 LRGVTSENQMIGLL
+283 LRGVTSERQMIGLL
-297 RNASSSQS
+297 RNASNSQT

-338 LEEIKNEL
+338 LEEVKNGL
-346 RTFKTLILNRVNISL
+346 RTFKTLILNRVNNSL

-370 LGKQVNPDTSV
+370 LGKQVNPNTSV

-394 NLREIVAEY
+394 SLRELVKEY
-403 FPSKNVSIV
+403 FPSKSVSIT
-412 PKFYSNKETSWQE
+412 PKFYNNKETSWQE

-434 EALGIDIDGNTLD
+434 EALGIDIDGGTLD
-447 RIMSN
+447 KIMSS

-466 IEFGTDKI
+466 VEFGTDKI
-474 LNKSE
+474 LNKKE
-479 LESLNKGNFSLSKS
+479 LESLDKGEYSLSNR

-498 IKFSPAGS
+498 IRFSPAGS

-515 KIDKMLT
+515 KIDKMLS
-522 IITKNREGL
+522 IVTKNREGL

-540 DKNGNNITLFSNV
+540 DKNGNNVTLFSNV

-561 MDRIASFVTNND
+561 MDRIASFVSNND

-588 SFFMDNGTI
+588 SFFMDKDNGTI
-597 LNRWIKDL
+597 FNRWLRDL
-605 YESDLDEKSFATNFV
+605 YESGLDEKDFAANFG

-635 TSKQHAIDMMTEYFS
+635 TSKQHAIDMMAEYFS
-650 ERQISPKNIKYID
+650 ERQKSP
-663 EEEFNKSKNL
+663 
-673 KSFPKDQLY
+673 
-682 YVNGTNYYYKYNSI
+682 NSQ
-696 DSKGNNVW
+696 
-704 TKHIKDDYA
+704 YA

-736 KEILDGLYDV
+736 QEILDGLYDV
-746 YRQERRRMALTKAA
+746 YRQERRRMALTSAA
-760 NSKLKEEEYSP
+760 NTKLKEGGYSL
-771 IENFSNKEDEY
+771 IENFSSKENEY
-782 TILPFLNKDYKSPDG
+782 TALPFLNKDYKSPDG

-826 VNIFKKNLNNLGLLE
+826 VNSFKTSLNNLGLLE
-841 TKEVYNPNTNKKEVQ
+841 TKEVYNPKTNKKEVQ
-856 YIYFS
+856 YVYFS
-861 QEVNGDKTID
+861 QEVNGNKSID
-871 KVIADYYWNTKFATI
+871 EVIADYYWNTKFATI

-924 DFDGNLYSKDGIE
+924 DFDGNLYSEDGIE

-943 DINLNAELSNPEFM
+943 DINLNAEVSNPEFM
-957 TAIKAKFGKNSP
+957 KAIEAKFGKNSP

-1008 YNAIKQLRAEYGKDA
+1008 YNTIKQLRAEYGKDA
-1023 QIPSDKLAEIA
+1023 QIPSDKLTEIA
-1034 SMAVVFQPIKPYMYT
+1034 NMSVVFQPIKPYMYT
-1049 IENYAVNN
+1049 IENLAVNS

-1119 SNAKELNDALDK
+1119 SNAQELSNALDK

-1160 QVRKLIMTN
+1160 QVRKLIMAN
-1169 VEMDDYHYENYVGG
+1169 IKMDDYHYENYVGG
-1183 NKVNLGGKYGDV
+1183 KKVNLGGKYGEV

-1211 ANILESYDLFA
+1211 ANILNSYDLFA

-1256 GDDKFLVPL
+1256 GDNKFLVPL

-1277 LFSMFKKRVNKQ
+1277 LFSIFKKRVNKQ
-1289 SIKGGSAVQVSAMGI
+1289 SIKGGSAIQVSAMGI
-1304 KGYEESGDLKYVVDP
+1304 KGYEESGDLHYVVDP

-1341 NGKEVTLE
+1341 NGKEVALE

-1449 WKEFYETYSNIKD
+1449 WKEFYETYLNIKD

-1470 DTESLDR
+1470 DTESLNR

-1520 RAARNNMLIK
+1520 RAARSNMLIK

-1567 SLEGIVSRG
+1567 NLEGIVSRG
-1576 TSTSKISGEN
+1576 
-1586 ISSKG
+1586 
-1591 SEFAKKLTNVGNNL
+1591 
-1605 EVTYKGVTFRNAEHA
+1605 
-1620 YQTWKSGEF
+1620 
-1629 DNTAYNSINTWKP
+1629 
-1642 VGSKPVNKQINF
+1642 
-1654 QIMVDIL
+1654 
-1661 TEKLKQHPELIE
+1661 
-1673 GIKERGGHE
+1673 
-1682 YIISSTH
+1682 
-1689 NVVGDKYWES
+1689 
-1699 SGQNAFIKALAEA
+1699 
-1712 AINVGISPINNNF
+1712 
-1725 IKSTVDF
+1725 TVDF

-1788 KEFTL
+1788 SEFTL
-1793 KEPIRFA
+1793 KDPIRFA

-1817 LNVAEF
+1817 LNVAEL

-1845 ADAGAVLAR
+1845 ANAGAVLAR

-1887 AIREVVKN
+1887 AMREVVKN

-1935 DNKSFK
+1935 DNQSFK

-1952 QIQTVAGDVSQF
+1952 QIQTVAGDISQF
-1964 VTSTKFT
+1964 VTSSRFT

-2006 SVNIKVTD
+2006 SVNMKVTD
-2014 TIDSP
+2014 IIDSP

-2034 ESLIENPLAY
+2034 KSLIENPLAY
-2044 EQAMYDMNRRANS
+2044 EQAMYDMNRRAGM
-2057 LLNSYYPYETPS
+2057 LLNSYYPYDTPS
-2069 YRNARNRLAS
+2069 YSGARNRLAE
-2079 LTKNNFLDADTIN
+2079 LTKSNFLDADTIN

-2114 IPIPVDS
+2114 M
-2121 INTPNLDTTVNSYT
+2121 
-2135 GNITPDANTIFVFGS
+2135 
-2150 NPEGRHGAG
+2150 
-2159 AAKIAREQFGAI
+2159 
-2171 YGQGEGLQGNAY
+2171 
-2183 ALPTKDLRVTKNN
+2183 PTKD
-2196 GLRSIS
+2196 G
-2202 EAQIIENI
+2202 
-2210 KKLYEVAKQ
+2210 
-2219 NPDKQFKIAYRNTDK
+2219 
-2234 ASLNGYTGLEM
+2234 
-2245 IDMFLKAGSIPTN
+2245 
-2258 IVFSKEWIDTGKF
+2258 
-2271 DLPTKKV
+2271 
-2278 QSTSKSYIP
+2278 IP

-2351 WAELLKTEPDLAS
+2351 WAELLKTEPDLARD
-2364 NLFMYNFYKLGFTFS
+2364 LFMYNFYKLGFTFS

-2389 ELKLN
+2389 ELKLAI
-2394 MKLWREWDP
+2394 KVGRKWDS
-2403 SADNGKGAWIQSDK
+2403 SANDGNGAWVER
-2417 SYIDFLNEVKKGI
+2417 SYVDFLNDVKEGTVTANSEK
-2430 SVNIEEFAKQYIL
+2430 FAKQYIL
-2443 NHLDNRSLV
+2443 NHLDNRRLV
-2452 FTAKGSTRDFL
+2452 FTAKGSNL
-2463 KKEVYKNGVAASEF
+2463 KYLKTLVYKNGEAVSNF
-2477 TLKVSKLGD
+2477 TLDVNKLGD
-2486 DAKNYTIADDTIPK
+2486 DAKNYTIKDSTLPK
-2500 SWTAFRPC
+2500 NCVAFRPC
-2508 IIVDGIVY
+2508 IVVDGITY
-2516 MCESGNDKFN
+2516 ICDSSNDKFN
-2526 VSTDGSMTY
+2526 VSYDGSITY
-2535 RKVSQLGTTNKSL
+2535 YKVSQLGTTNKSL
-2548 QYISDSETKITDS
+2548 QYVSDSESRLTDNEQYDNNMEGNSS
-2561 QTYDDKMPGS
+2561 QEFIPENTPNS
-2571 TKREDRVP
+2571 FNREEAINQIIDYGIKNGEFMAEQVESIKEYLNSQSDVDLSDTVNAIRN
-2579 EEHPEKVDR
+2579 EIQNSGLTDNTGEKV
-2588 DKLVNDLIY
+2588 
-2597 YSLMNGNLVEEST
+2597 
-2610 DKFKEDI
+2610 
-2617 SIFKDSDLKDTIEDI
+2617 
-2632 KNELREKGLI
+2632 
-2642 DKTGKKIC
+2642 C

>member
-1 MSTNC
+1 MSTKC

-15 VISSKIQ
+15 VIASKIQ
-22 GWNKYRVATLRGM
+22 GWNEYRVATLRGM
-35 YDESHPSPLDTSD
+35 YDESHSSPLDTSD
-48 LDKAVQ
+48 LDRAVQ
-54 ELISYRRNL
+54 DLISYRRDL
-63 GKVNAE
+63 GKMNAE
-69 SIKTASFNLSESY
+69 SIKTTSSNLSESY

-112 QEANPSLSRKVICN
+112 QEANPFLSRKVICN
-126 GFISNGKL
+126 GFVSNGKL

-141 FEGVYNDLLEYYL
+141 FEGVYNDLLEYYS
-154 EAVEEDDMD
+154 EAVEEGDMD

-177 LVSHARM
+177 LVSYARM

-192 KLGNNIEYA
+192 RLGDKIEYA

-221 ESKREAWQETSDM
+221 ESKKEAWQETSDM
-234 QSAFGSV
+234 HSAFGSV

-270 LDPVKTHQ
+270 LDPVKAHQ

-283 LRGVTSENQMIGLL
+283 LRGVTSERQMIGLL
-297 RNASSSQS
+297 RNASNSQT

-338 LEEIKNEL
+338 LEEVKNGL
-346 RTFKTLILNRVNISL
+346 RTFKTLILNRVNNSL

-370 LGKQVNPDTSV
+370 LGKQVNPNTSV

-394 NLREIVAEY
+394 SLRELVKEY
-403 FPSKNVSIV
+403 FPSKSVSIT
-412 PKFYSNKETSWQE
+412 PKFYNNKETSWQE

-434 EALGIDIDGNTLD
+434 EALGIDIDGGTLD
-447 RIMSN
+447 KIMSS

-466 IEFGTDKI
+466 VEFGTDKI
-474 LNKSE
+474 LNKKE
-479 LESLNKGNFSLSKS
+479 LESLDKGEYSLSNR

-498 IKFSPAGS
+498 IRFSPAGS

-515 KIDKMLT
+515 KIDKMLS
-522 IITKNREGL
+522 IVTKNREGL

-540 DKNGNNITLFSNV
+540 DKNGNNVTLFSNV

-561 MDRIASFVTNND
+561 MDRIASFVSNND

-588 SFFMDNGTI
+588 SFFMDKDNGTI
-597 LNRWIKDL
+597 FNRWLRDL
-605 YESDLDEKSFATNFV
+605 YESGLDEKDFAANFG

-635 TSKQHAIDMMTEYFS
+635 TSKQHTIDMMAEYFS
-650 ERQISPKNIKYID
+650 ERQKSP
-663 EEEFNKSKNL
+663 
-673 KSFPKDQLY
+673 
-682 YVNGTNYYYKYNSI
+682 NSQ
-696 DSKGNNVW
+696 
-704 TKHIKDDYA
+704 YA

-736 KEILDGLYDV
+736 QEILDGLYDV
-746 YRQERRRMALTKAA
+746 YRQERRRMALTSAA
-760 NSKLKEEEYSP
+760 NTKLKEGGYSL
-771 IENFSNKEDEY
+771 IENFSSKENEY
-782 TILPFLNKDYKSPDG
+782 TALPFLNKDYKSPDG

-826 VNIFKKNLNNLGLLE
+826 VNSFKTSLNNLGLLE
-841 TKEVYNPNTNKKEVQ
+841 TKEVYNPKTNKKEVQ
-856 YIYFS
+856 YVYFS
-861 QEVNGDKTID
+861 QEVNGNKSID
-871 KVIADYYWNTKFATI
+871 EVIVDYYWNTKFATI

-924 DFDGNLYSKDGIE
+924 DFDGNLYSEDGIE

-943 DINLNAELSNPEFM
+943 DINLNAEVSNPEFM
-957 TAIKAKFGKNSP
+957 KAIEAKFGKNSP

-1008 YNAIKQLRAEYGKDA
+1008 YNTIKQLRAEYGKDA
-1023 QIPSDKLAEIA
+1023 QIPSDKLTEIA
-1034 SMAVVFQPIKPYMYT
+1034 NMSVVFQPIKPYMYT
-1049 IENYAVNN
+1049 IENLAVNS

-1119 SNAKELNDALDK
+1119 SNAQELSNALDK

-1160 QVRKLIMTN
+1160 QVRKLIMAN
-1169 VEMDDYHYENYVGG
+1169 IKMDDYHYENYVGG
-1183 NKVNLGGKYGDV
+1183 KKVNLGGKYGEV

-1277 LFSMFKKRVNKQ
+1277 LFSIFKKRVNKQ

-1304 KGYEESGDLKYVVDP
+1304 KGYEESGDLHYVVDP

-1341 NGKEVTLE
+1341 NGKEVALE

-1449 WKEFYETYSNIKD
+1449 WKEFYETYPNIKD

-1470 DTESLDR
+1470 DTESLNR
-1477 LYKYWDKAG
+1477 LYKFWDKAG

-1520 RAARNNMLIK
+1520 RAARSNMLIK

-1567 SLEGIVSRG
+1567 NLEGIVSRG
-1576 TSTSKISGEN
+1576 I
-1586 ISSKG
+1586 
-1591 SEFAKKLTNVGNNL
+1591 
-1605 EVTYKGVTFRNAEHA
+1605 
-1620 YQTWKSGEF
+1620 
-1629 DNTAYNSINTWKP
+1629 
-1642 VGSKPVNKQINF
+1642 
-1654 QIMVDIL
+1654 
-1661 TEKLKQHPELIE
+1661 
-1673 GIKERGGHE
+1673 
-1682 YIISSTH
+1682 
-1689 NVVGDKYWES
+1689 
-1699 SGQNAFIKALAEA
+1699 
-1712 AINVGISPINNNF
+1712 
-1725 IKSTVDF
+1725 VDF

-1757 IITYNQQNQVAG
+1757 IIIYNQQNQVAG

-1788 KEFTL
+1788 SEFTL
-1793 KEPIRFA
+1793 KDPIRFA

-1887 AIREVVKN
+1887 AMREVVKN

-1935 DNKSFK
+1935 DNQSFK

-1952 QIQTVAGDVSQF
+1952 QIQTVAGDISQF
-1964 VTSTKFT
+1964 VTSSKFT

-2006 SVNIKVTD
+2006 SVNMKVTD
-2014 TIDSP
+2014 IIDSP

-2034 ESLIENPLAY
+2034 KSLIENPLAY
-2044 EQAMYDMNRRANS
+2044 EQAMYDMNRRAGM
-2057 LLNSYYPYETPS
+2057 LLNSYYPYNTPS
-2069 YRNARNRLAS
+2069 YSGARNRLTE
-2079 LTKNNFLDADTIN
+2079 LTKSNFLDADTIN

-2114 IPIPVDS
+2114 M
-2121 INTPNLDTTVNSYT
+2121 
-2135 GNITPDANTIFVFGS
+2135 
-2150 NPEGRHGAG
+2150 
-2159 AAKIAREQFGAI
+2159 
-2171 YGQGEGLQGNAY
+2171 
-2183 ALPTKDLRVTKNN
+2183 PTKD
-2196 GLRSIS
+2196 G
-2202 EAQIIENI
+2202 
-2210 KKLYEVAKQ
+2210 
-2219 NPDKQFKIAYRNTDK
+2219 
-2234 ASLNGYTGLEM
+2234 
-2245 IDMFLKAGSIPTN
+2245 
-2258 IVFSKEWIDTGKF
+2258 
-2271 DLPTKKV
+2271 
-2278 QSTSKSYIP
+2278 IP

-2317 YMQFVTNEKTGDIS
+2317 YMQFVTNEKTGDTS

-2338 GLAPYQKDELKES
+2338 GLAPYQKDELKGS
-2351 WAELLKTEPDLAS
+2351 WAELLKTEPDLARD
-2364 NLFMYNFYKLGFTFS
+2364 LFMYNFYKLGFTFS

-2389 ELKLN
+2389 ELKLAI
-2394 MKLWREWDP
+2394 KVGRKWDS
-2403 SADNGKGAWIQSDK
+2403 SANDGNGAWVER
-2417 SYIDFLNEVKKGI
+2417 SYVDFLNDVKEGTVTANSEK
-2430 SVNIEEFAKQYIL
+2430 FAKQYIL
-2443 NHLDNRSLV
+2443 NHLDNRRLV
-2452 FTAKGSTRDFL
+2452 FTAKGSNL
-2463 KKEVYKNGVAASEF
+2463 KYLKTLVYKNGEAVSNF
-2477 TLKVSKLGD
+2477 TLDVNKLGD
-2486 DAKNYTIADDTIPK
+2486 DAKNYTIKDSTLPK
-2500 SWTAFRPC
+2500 NCVAFRPC
-2508 IIVDGIVY
+2508 IVVDGITY
-2516 MCESGNDKFN
+2516 ICDSSNDKFN
-2526 VSTDGSMTY
+2526 VSYDGSITY
-2535 RKVSQLGTTNKSL
+2535 YKVSQLGTTNKSL
-2548 QYISDSETKITDS
+2548 QYVSDSESRLTDNEQYDNNMEGNSS
-2561 QTYDDKMPGS
+2561 QEFIPENTPNS
-2571 TKREDRVP
+2571 FNREEAINQIIDYGIKNGEFMAEQVESIKEYLNSQSDVDLSDTVNAIRN
-2579 EEHPEKVDR
+2579 EIQNSGLTDNTGEKV
-2588 DKLVNDLIY
+2588 
-2597 YSLMNGNLVEEST
+2597 
-2610 DKFKEDI
+2610 
-2617 SIFKDSDLKDTIEDI
+2617 
-2632 KNELREKGLI
+2632 
-2642 DKTGKKIC
+2642 C